1 MASKELSIKVKVNLP
16 TAGEIENQIQRSLRG
31 LKDIKVDANVKL
43 KVGKLG
49 NLKRQ
54 LRNALGKENFRV
66 NANVKVHG
74 MSELNR
80 VSSKLKEIRRLAN
93 EPIKLN
99 VDMGGHNFDKSI
111 EEARRKAN
119 KELENTNS
127 RSHYARAAVD
137 VQKEMRAQQR
147 AIEKAQ
153 QDYLKL
159 QNQAAKAS
167 DERIRQN
174 IQHYASQVAKQQ
186 EQAEMRYRMAANK
199 AGLSDSEISK
209 NVLGFREQPKARM
222 TLKNTEIEQQ
232 LKRDAEAFR
241 KYKSALND
249 VTKAQVTLAKG
260 GLGDNVFAEV
270 QRQAGAAEKK
280 VRSLESAI
288 RKTKYAS
295 QASDLREA
303 SDARIRMA
311 RAQAADRENVK
322 IRRGRKSSAG
332 MMNTL
337 NTWDVLQNGV
347 YGAAA
352 VVNGLNEVDKAIT
365 KVTKVVPDSQ
375 AAVNRWKK
383 NIYKDA
389 SEVGKTAPEFAAA
402 VEQWATAGYNLKQS
416 NRLAKASVMGSF
428 VGEVPVE
435 DMVRYMSVPMK
446 AFQKEGIKSKDIINA
461 MNQVSNKHAIE
472 MNDLGAA
479 YQKASSTVGATGTK
493 FSQLTG
499 IITAAQ
505 EGTRAGGEAI
515 GTAYKTIGSR
525 LAKMGAG
532 LTKQDQ
538 TRAAFFKKLGVDLTD
553 SNGKLKSTWQIMDQ
567 LGKQWDKLDSKD
579 KNTAAQY
586 AAGANHANIFQATM
600 DNWKTA
606 RKAMK
611 EAQAQVDLK
620 DKDHGSAYQ
629 EFEKQKQSIE
639 FQLASLKNTW
649 MSFLNNISG
658 GREGISQILQ
668 SLNGIGSIAD
678 KLASN
683 KLFSQAIRWGAIT
696 AGIVMARNAITGMVK
711 SFASIGNAGKGI
723 DGLKS
728 KLTGFGSSVTELR
741 AKIRELR
748 AELDGLNAKGF
759 KSKTKLDRNA
769 EGRTEGEYT
778 GKDVGLI
785 KYSIPENNVLQ
796 TRRGARRQ
804 YVLSKK
810 YPTHFA
816 PKELAKENEDLAKS
830 YSNVTPAISRAEQKM
845 KDVAQSISKGSQ
857 ATTKLGKTTG
867 IASRLERVTG
877 AASKL
882 GKVMGVARGAIG
894 VATKGLGIL
903 GLTIDGVTIA
913 SGVLEMMGVHPWE
926 LIRKA
931 IKPAQA
937 NAEAFSK
944 SMQKIHSDIGN
955 VNSGLKDNVLF
966 NGTAEKSKKSLS
978 GLDKVLKGVTD
989 GSNQLSKGDWKNFKD
1004 SFNAISK
1011 ANGLGIRAYSNN
1023 VEVLK
1028 GQMTDL
1034 KNAIHDVN
1042 LEQLKSGSR
1051 ELDKL
1056 DKTGKK
1062 INSQKTLNDL
1072 LKTNNDYL
1080 KKAKKLEQERDNA
1093 NIGVT
1098 SKAQGEKNEKNYQ
1111 RKLAALRGSAIR
1123 KEKDSAAYQEW
1134 AQQYQDYGDSV
1145 RKQYGE
1151 LASILDSGIFKKTD
1165 FNMMSSNELRKMGTA
1180 QTMNLQNAARANKIW
1195 NDVNKQLKQN
1205 NKLGSQ
1211 QGKLTKEQQQ
1221 YLSKNVKGLEG
1232 ISRNMSKWTDA
1243 QRTAFDEYGKTAAK
1257 NLKNQ
1262 QSRMMDILT
1271 AQGMSKSAAQKQVN
1285 KLDGTGL
1292 GYINALGNNYNAQA
1306 LLNVDPDYAA
1316 LYGTKW
1322 YPQLQHQQRQIQ
1334 NYQGRK
1340 GNRNNET
1347 IDAFL
1352 DPQTGVM
1359 NTGMIARSQA
1369 VMTYDSKTKRK
1380 FQKMNFIDG
1389 NGNIKFAQVADAFSG
1404 VKGRD
1409 NPQEL
1414 ISELA
1419 DGSINKF
1426 SKLHISANQSHGKL
1440 TNGVKKDI
1448 RSLVD
1453 KKGKTAAENY
1463 IKDLVKN
1470 GALDSDAEKYT
1481 RTLNRKNGNETKDTP
1496 KNMRSQSKSSG
1507 SKNNSSKKHWY
1518 DKDDDDPMA
1527 KPLWKRNDTKPS
1539 SSRHRGTSK
1548 PDTKN
1553 QPRTSKNQQKALEKA
1568 AQGKQ
1573 QTKSPNLIPNLLKKL
1588 GFITDA
1594 KADRKPKTAKDVEK
1608 NLKGRKVSDKELKNA
1623 QALLKNKKEQKKLE
1637 DDLRKNGQL
1646 KTSKP
1651 SSSNSNKKNSSKNKK
1666 QAEKEGREEEKARQ
1680 KGRDSAK
1687 KTSSKKSNSSKKQ
1700 NQEQKDLAKQLNK
1713 GKGVKV
1719 KLQPDAKS
1727 LTKGLKNLGGKKG
1740 TKIKL
1745 QPDTKSLTK
1754 GLKNLGGKKGT
1765 KIKLQADTKGLTKDL
1780 KNLGGKKGTKVKLQ
1794 ADTKGLTKS
1803 LKNLGGKNG
1812 TKVKLQADTKA
1823 LTKSLS
1829 NLGKGKG
1836 VKVKLQADTK
1846 GLDKSLK
1853 SLKGLRKSQ
1862 NIKINVSG
1870 NASSKIS
1877 KIKSSLN
1884 GLSGKSKN
1892 ISINVRGNAVS
1903 QVNKIKSALNGIK
1916 GSKNISINAS
1926 GNAAS
1931 FASRVKSSLAG
1942 IHNKHVTISA
1952 SGNAASMAQRA
1963 SSAINSIP
1971 ASHQTNITAHDGASP
1986 KANAAKSAIEN
1997 IPKKHNTHI
2006 SVTGDGQAIA
2016 KAHSVA
2022 AAINRIP
2029 SSKTVTI
2036 NVNKNE
2042 THTITTEH
2050 KSKSMAIT
2058 PENSQPVS
2066 PMTSMSVVAGNP
2078 AMNMAVNS
2086 GAANMGVDTNSA
2098 TNGDKVSG
2106 IATTDRSDSTQKVSE
2121 DYWRYMG
2128 NELYTGLPLD
2138 EKVQNLENAVTKAD
2152 EDMDK
2157 LINLSKQRIDLDNK
2171 QIAYQRTMQGAYQ
2184 QQITDVLNEL
2194 HKYGFQ
2200 TNGNQ
2205 ITNLNHAKDITGDNA
2220 SKVDELLG
2228 KYQTAY
2234 QNFSEATKK
2243 IDELQTDIWQQGKN
2257 QQDYNNTKDQ
2267 KMVEKLQRE
2276 LELVTTAIDNQK
2288 NILEREGSSLED
2300 SDYRMKLK
2308 NNSDQIYAKSEA
2320 VQQLLAEFNQL
2331 SIANFVGTKD
2341 ADNAKNLADS
2351 LSQIRDAIMENLDS
2365 IDELKKSIRDIQL
2378 NSIIESLSKYTDNLS
2393 NSIDRLKNNVTNLQD
2408 GLLSGTSYNDLMSSN
2423 FDVVNLN
2430 QKSAY
2435 EKSVADKISLERQ
2448 LDSALDQFARK
2459 NVDRTAQVANDQ
2471 LQIEAQ
2477 KYNDMLSMAINYARG
2492 ARNEVGAIDVKYNV
2506 SVESDKIEVPN
2517 LTHNQEYV
2525 QSSIAYQKE
2534 MNELKA
2540 EYNRLMGEANTAEQK
2555 ETINSEMIYKQ
2566 LELQEKVYKSMIEA
2580 DQKAINDLREQAK
2593 NPDMTTE
2600 QLKTITDQI
2609 TEYEKN
2615 VIDAQ
2620 NSIKDAVKN
2629 RFEYEKSLIDKQI
2642 DEYKRASDTISTLVS
2657 IADTLHL
2664 EGSTQAAIINQQYA
2678 STYREYNN
2686 YLDLLQR
2693 LRNELSGYEK
2703 NSYEYNQL
2711 KAMIDEY
2718 QTSLDSTMSSLMDIS
2733 KNEFGQTLDSIQKEF
2748 EKSVNK
2754 GMTADQAKFDQD
2766 VWYNPMQK
2774 ELRLE
2779 EMRLKIVEL
2788 EDKTVEKR
2796 IAALDAQERMSKAE
2810 ADYVDKQLDL
2820 ALAQQKL
2827 DNTINKKDVRYLEKD
2842 KDGKFNWT
2850 YIADQANVEEAQRA
2864 VNSAKQALEES
2875 KISNRND
2882 YIQKVSETINSIK
2895 DGSINQEEARKRL
2908 EQLNDSYK
2916 FILKDIPT
2924 FDIAKVED
2932 IIKAYNDYE
2941 KKNSDIINDYKRSV
2955 KPEVTQSYETIV
2967 KGFGDQFKAVSKD
2980 LGEIFGKQLR
2990 EALNLPNGIRNAY
3003 GDGNDKSVHI
3013 DTINLELPNV
3023 KDANDFTEALKT
3035 LPQVAKQYAT
3045 KKM

>member
-99 VDMGGHNFDKSI
+99 VDMGGHDFDKSI

-119 KELENTNS
+119 KELENVS
-127 RSHYARAAVD
+127 PHSSSAMLAA
-137 VQKEMRAQQR
+137 QKEMRAQQR

-153 QDYLKL
+153 QEYLKL

-186 EQAEMRYRMAANK
+186 EQAEMQYRLAANK
-199 AGLSDSEISK
+199 AGLSKSEISE

-241 KYKSALND
+241 KYKSALNEM
-249 VTKAQVTLAKG
+249 TKAQTTLAKG
-260 GLGDNVFAEV
+260 KDVLGDNVFAEV
-270 QRQAGAAEKK
+270 ERQAGAATKK

-288 RKTKYAS
+288 EKTRYAS
-295 QASDLREA
+295 QAADLRES
-303 SDARIRMA
+303 SDARIRL
-311 RAQAADRENVK
+311 AQAKQQDAIYTK
-322 IRRGRKSSAG
+322 ARRSRSGGAVSP
-332 MMNTL
+332 MMNV
-337 NTWDVLQNGV
+337 WDILQTGGMAVAGV
-347 YGAAA
+347 ISG
-352 VVNGLNEVDKAIT
+352 VNEVDKAIT

-375 AAVNRWKK
+375 RAVNQWKK
-383 NIYKDA
+383 NIYRDA
-389 SEVGKTAPEFAAA
+389 AEVGKTAPEFASA

-416 NRLAKASVMGSF
+416 NRLAKTSVMGSF
-428 VGEVPVE
+428 VGEVPVN

-446 AFQKEGIKSKDIINA
+446 AFQKEGLKSVDIVNA

-472 MNDLGAA
+472 MDDLGQA
-479 YQKASSTVGATGTK
+479 YQKASATMGATGTT
-493 FSQLTG
+493 FAQMTG

-505 EGTRAGGEAI
+505 EGTRAGGDQI
-515 GTAYKTIGSR
+515 GTAFKTISANLAQVGS
-525 LAKMGAG
+525 GI
-532 LTKQDQ
+532 TKQAQNKRD
-538 TRAAFFKKLGVDLTD
+538 FFDSLGVQLKD
-553 SNGKLKSTWQIMDQ
+553 SNGNLKSTYQIMDQ
-567 LGKQWDKLDSKD
+567 LSKKWKTMSKQD
-579 KNTAAQY
+579 KNTASLY
-586 AAGANHANIFQATM
+586 AAGKNHANVFSATM
-600 DNWKTA
+600 DNWGTA
-606 RKAMK
+606 K
-611 EAQAQVDLK
+611 EAMREAEDQKGLGTS
-620 DKDHGSAYQ
+620 GSAYQ
-629 EFEKQKQSIE
+629 EMEKQKQSIE
-639 FQLASLKNTW
+639 FQLKGLQDTW
-649 MSFLNNISG
+649 MSFLQNLSG
-658 GREGISQILQ
+658 GREGIGQMLSLATGFGKALDGLAANKLFSSTARWGILSAGLIMARKGFAAVAGSFGEMISQGKKGDSLIERLTGIKKKTDAVKDSGKELKSAWNDLLGKSKSSKKLPGEALDEMSPKSSKKGSDVNGIIIPANISDNTLKIKENTTAKRKNAEVDTELSKGARKVGDLYTTQGAAIEMATDKAKTHGKVITKVSKGWGVLKAGAGVLSASLGYVGLALDAVTIAGATMEAMGIHPIKTLQKVMDPLGESAKKTDDYFNKIGKSVSKASDAINNNRLVTGRTSSDLKQLKDVSDSLGSLEQKDGKYVGDNFENLKNNLNSIAKHNGLDFKIRDADSVDVVNKKIQTLQGLVESVKQEDIASLIDNTTKSASAFNKVMSKSGIERAVKSTKDYRDYMNDIDKKSRSMFNRRPGESAKEYRQRKKNDYLDDIWRPGERNERFWNSSQGQRNLKIARQAQKNRAKAIDAMADNLYDGTITTSNVRSMSSEGQGYAALGVIKNLQ
-668 SLNGIGSIAD
+668 SLNGSKDTKQINDTKQQLSDILKALGASQSSIKSIQNAATSSKYASGDLLKGLFSTPLDSQTIAAWAGIGPKYQSQHPNNWKQTAVADQQKVDTYRNKHQDANVSGLVDPETNIVSWD
-678 KLASN
+678 KLAGFNN
-683 KLFSQAIRWGAIT
+683 KTTYGKGKGRLNAVGIKGPMEANQILAATNGLDYAPLDVLNNIRQGKASPTQIAAVTNNQHRGKSSGKDIVRAIAQSSTSKKNLTPSAIAGLQQLADEGLLSQKQVDDAVHYQSKNYDR
-696 AGIVMARNAITGMVK
+696 K
-711 SFASIGNAGKGI
+711 GNA
-723 DGLKS
+723 
-728 KLTGFGSSVTELR
+728 
-741 AKIRELR
+741 
-748 AELDGLNAKGF
+748 
-759 KSKTKLDRNA
+759 KTKAAARDALGPGKTNADAFTDKTKGLSRKDR
-769 EGRTEGEYT
+769 
-778 GKDVGLI
+778 
-785 KYSIPENNVLQ
+785 Q
-796 TRRGARRQ
+796 Q
-804 YVLSKK
+804 
-810 YPTHFA
+810 
-816 PKELAKENEDLAKS
+816 LAKEYAKNGKLSKQAYNDLRE
-830 YSNVTPAISRAEQKM
+830 NGDI
-845 KDVAQSISKGSQ
+845 
-857 ATTKLGKTTG
+857 
-867 IASRLERVTG
+867 
-877 AASKL
+877 
-882 GKVMGVARGAIG
+882 
-894 VATKGLGIL
+894 KGLPKY
-903 GLTIDGVTIA
+903 DRVR
-913 SGVLEMMGVHPWE
+913 P
-926 LIRKA
+926 
-931 IKPAQA
+931 KPKPKQA
-937 NAEAFSK
+937 
-944 SMQKIHSDIGN
+944 
-955 VNSGLKDNVLF
+955 
-966 NGTAEKSKKSLS
+966 
-978 GLDKVLKGVTD
+978 
-989 GSNQLSKGDWKNFKD
+989 
-1004 SFNAISK
+1004 
-1011 ANGLGIRAYSNN
+1011 
-1023 VEVLK
+1023 
-1028 GQMTDL
+1028 
-1034 KNAIHDVN
+1034 
-1042 LEQLKSGSR
+1042 
-1051 ELDKL
+1051 
-1056 DKTGKK
+1056 
-1062 INSQKTLNDL
+1062 
-1072 LKTNNDYL
+1072 
-1080 KKAKKLEQERDNA
+1080 
-1093 NIGVT
+1093 
-1098 SKAQGEKNEKNYQ
+1098 
-1111 RKLAALRGSAIR
+1111 
-1123 KEKDSAAYQEW
+1123 
-1134 AQQYQDYGDSV
+1134 
-1145 RKQYGE
+1145 
-1151 LASILDSGIFKKTD
+1151 
-1165 FNMMSSNELRKMGTA
+1165 
-1180 QTMNLQNAARANKIW
+1180 
-1195 NDVNKQLKQN
+1195 
-1205 NKLGSQ
+1205 
-1211 QGKLTKEQQQ
+1211 
-1221 YLSKNVKGLEG
+1221 
-1232 ISRNMSKWTDA
+1232 
-1243 QRTAFDEYGKTAAK
+1243 
-1257 NLKNQ
+1257 
-1262 QSRMMDILT
+1262 
-1271 AQGMSKSAAQKQVN
+1271 
-1285 KLDGTGL
+1285 
-1292 GYINALGNNYNAQA
+1292 
-1306 LLNVDPDYAA
+1306 P
-1316 LYGTKW
+1316 
-1322 YPQLQHQQRQIQ
+1322 
-1334 NYQGRK
+1334 
-1340 GNRNNET
+1340 
-1347 IDAFL
+1347 
-1352 DPQTGVM
+1352 
-1359 NTGMIARSQA
+1359 
-1369 VMTYDSKTKRK
+1369 
-1380 FQKMNFIDG
+1380 
-1389 NGNIKFAQVADAFSG
+1389 
-1404 VKGRD
+1404 
-1409 NPQEL
+1409 
-1414 ISELA
+1414 
-1419 DGSINKF
+1419 
-1426 SKLHISANQSHGKL
+1426 
-1440 TNGVKKDI
+1440 
-1448 RSLVD
+1448 
-1453 KKGKTAAENY
+1453 KTAAEMEKNIGKGKVTSAQLKKMQSY
-1463 IKDLVKN
+1463 LKNDKERQKLAMDLK
-1470 GALDSDAEKYT
+1470 
-1481 RTLNRKNGNETKDTP
+1481 
-1496 KNMRSQSKSSG
+1496 
-1507 SKNNSSKKHWY
+1507 
-1518 DKDDDDPMA
+1518 
-1527 KPLWKRNDTKPS
+1527 
-1539 SSRHRGTSK
+1539 
-1548 PDTKN
+1548 
-1553 QPRTSKNQQKALEKA
+1553 SKNQVKDGPL
-1568 AQGKQ
+1568 
-1573 QTKSPNLIPNLLKKL
+1573 TK
-1588 GFITDA
+1588 
-1594 KADRKPKTAKDVEK
+1594 
-1608 NLKGRKVSDKELKNA
+1608 LKNWLFPHA
-1623 QALLKNKKEQKKLE
+1623 EAATRRGTNPNDLGEQK
-1637 DDLRKNGQL
+1637 Q
-1646 KTSKP
+1646 
-1651 SSSNSNKKNSSKNKK
+1651 
-1666 QAEKEGREEEKARQ
+1666 
-1680 KGRDSAK
+1680 
-1687 KTSSKKSNSSKKQ
+1687 SKKQ
-1700 NQEQKDLAKQLNK
+1700 NPLQNLNKSLRNSSVGKALDKAFGGFKKGGIFGGLGNLNKMKNQGLQSLFKGAAGGLDKLLFGKNGFKGTNLGKMFSGKNNPLKGIQKDFGKMFSGKNNPINSLKKSMGNLFSGKNNPFKGIKSSFDKLFGSK
-1713 GKGVKV
+1713 GKN
-1719 KLQPDAKS
+1719 KLSPKID
-1727 LTKGLKNLGGKKG
+1727 TKGINKQLKNLGGKKG
-1740 TKIKL
+1740 TKVKL
-1745 QPDTKSLTK
+1745 QADTKGLTK
-1754 GLKNLGGKKGT
+1754 DLKNLGGKKGT
-1765 KIKLQADTKGLTKDL
+1765 KVKLQADTKGLTKDL

-1812 TKVKLQADTKA
+1812 AKVKLQADTKS

-1853 SLKGLRKSQ
+1853 SLKGLKKSQ

-1916 GSKNISINAS
+1916 GSKNIAINAS

-1931 FASRVKSSLAG
+1931 FASKVKSSLAG
-1942 IHNKHVTISA
+1942 IHNKNVTISA

-1971 ASHQTNITAHDGASP
+1971 TSHQTNIAAHDGATP

-2006 SVTGDGQAIA
+2006 NVTGDGQAIA

-2022 AAINRIP
+2022 AAINSIP

-2086 GAANMGVDTNSA
+2086 GAANMGVDTYSA

-2288 NILEREGSSLED
+2288 NILEREGNSLED

-2331 SIANFVGTKD
+2331 SVANFVGTKD

-2506 SVESDKIEVPN
+2506 SVESDKIEIPN

-2555 ETINSEMIYKQ
+2555 EAINAEMIYKQ

-2593 NPDMTTE
+2593 NPDMTTD

-2629 RFEYEKSLIDKQI
+2629 RFEYEKTLIDKQI
-2642 DEYKRASDTISTLVS
+2642 DEYKHASDTISTLVS

-2766 VWYNPMQK
+2766 VWHNPMQK

-2955 KPEVTQSYETIV
+2955 KPEVTQGYETIV

-3003 GDGNDKSVHI
+3003 GDGNDKSLV
-3013 DTINLELPNV
+3013 INGDLKLELPNV
-3023 KDANDFTEALKT
+3023 KDANDFAEALKT

>member
-16 TAGEIENQIQRSLRG
+16 TAGEIENKIQRSLRG

-99 VDMGGHNFDKSI
+99 VDMGGHDFDKSI

-119 KELENTNS
+119 KELENTNP
-127 RSHYARAAVD
+127 RSHYSRAAVD

-153 QDYLKL
+153 QEYLKL

-241 KYKSALND
+241 RYKSALND
-249 VTKAQVTLAKG
+249 VTKAQMTLAKG

-303 SDARIRMA
+303 SDARIRMT
-311 RAQAADRENVK
+311 RAQAADRADAK
-322 IRRGRKSSAG
+322 ARRGRKSFTG
-332 MMNTL
+332 MVNTL

-446 AFQKEGIKSKDIINA
+446 AFRKEGIKSKDIINA

-505 EGTRAGGEAI
+505 EGTRAGGDMI

-723 DGLKS
+723 ESLKS
-728 KLTGFGSSVTELR
+728 RFTNVGSSVSELR

-759 KSKTKLDRNA
+759 KSKTKLDRDA
-769 EGRTEGEYT
+769 KGRTKGEYT

-785 KYSIPENNVLQ
+785 KYSIPENNALQ

-804 YVLSKK
+804 YGLSKK

-830 YSNVTPAISRAEQKM
+830 YSNVTPAISRAEQKL
-845 KDVAQSISKGSQ
+845 KDTNGTLSKGTK
-857 ATTKLGKTTG
+857 AT
-867 IASRLERVTG
+867 A
-877 AASKL
+877 KL
-882 GKVMGVARGAIG
+882 GKVMGVAGSVLGVIG
-894 VATKGLGIL
+894 SGLGVVGLGIDA
-903 GLTIDGVTIA
+903 ITIA
-913 SGVLEMMGVHPWE
+913 SGALEMMGVHPWK
-926 LIRKA
+926 LIQNA

-937 NAEAFSK
+937 NAEAFDK
-944 SMQKIHSDIGN
+944 SMQKIHGTISETNGN
-955 VNSGLKDNVLF
+955 LQKNILF
-966 NGTAEKSKKSLS
+966 NGTAEKSTKGLTGLKKA
-978 GLDKVLKGVTD
+978 LDGVTD
-989 GSNQLSKGDWKNFKD
+989 GSNQLSKQDWSKFRKE
-1004 SFNAISK
+1004 FNSIAK
-1011 ANGLGIRAYSNN
+1011 ANGLKLRADTNN
-1023 VEVLK
+1023 IELLRS
-1028 GQMTDL
+1028 QWNDL
-1034 KNAIHDVN
+1034 KSAIHDVN
-1042 LEQLKSGSR
+1042 MEQLKAGTKDIDKENKAGK
-1051 ELDKL
+1051 ELDWEKQR
-1056 DKTGKK
+1056 GK
-1062 INSQKTLNDL
+1062 I
-1072 LKTNNDYL
+1072 LKSNNEYL
-1080 KKAKKLEQERDNA
+1080 KEQRRLEKQRKDDKYNSLP
-1093 NIGVT
+1093 
-1098 SKAQGEKNEKNYQ
+1098 SKAADID
-1111 RKLAALRGSAIR
+1111 RKYDKKESEARIKALNKARNS
-1123 KEKDSAAYQEW
+1123 EQYQEW
-1134 AQQYQDYGDSV
+1134 AQNYEDYGDAIRGQYKKLSSAINAGVFDKSDYRRMTRGQLNKVQSAQSV
-1145 RKQYGE
+1145 
-1151 LASILDSGIFKKTD
+1151 
-1165 FNMMSSNELRKMGTA
+1165 
-1180 QTMNLQNAARANKIW
+1180 NLQAAARANKIW
-1195 NDVNKQLKQN
+1195 NDVNKIMNKNNSLGKNQLT
-1205 NKLGSQ
+1205 
-1211 QGKLTKEQQQ
+1211 LTKDQQK
-1221 YLSKNVKGLEG
+1221 YLAKNVKGLEG
-1232 ISRNMSKWTDA
+1232 ISSKTREWNA
-1243 QRTAFDEYGKTAAK
+1243 NQVQAFNNVKKSFKENLKKQQGTMQDILEANGYSSTAAK
-1257 NLKNQ
+1257 KRVKAYDGSGASFVNIMGNQ
-1262 QSRMMDILT
+1262 
-1271 AQGMSKSAAQKQVN
+1271 
-1285 KLDGTGL
+1285 
-1292 GYINALGNNYNAQA
+1292 INGRE
-1306 LLNVDPDYAA
+1306 LLNVDPDFYAT
-1316 LYGTKW
+1316 YGKSW
-1322 YPQLQHQQRQIQ
+1322 
-1334 NYQGRK
+1334 N
-1340 GNRNNET
+1340 
-1347 IDAFL
+1347 
-1352 DPQTGVM
+1352 
-1359 NTGMIARSQA
+1359 A
-1369 VMTYDSKTKRK
+1369 VMERNTKYLQEHPTAAAQALINDQGVLDTTQQARIEGSMMMNSKQ
-1380 FQKMNFIDG
+1380 FQGYNWMNSKGELNLPNFISDL
-1389 NGNIKFAQVADAFSG
+1389 KG
-1404 VKGRD
+1404 VKGSSD
-1409 NPQEL
+1409 PYSLVNAL
-1414 ISELA
+1414 G
-1419 DGSINKF
+1419 DGSIKSDAQFGRGLSYAQLMLRLNKGNA
-1426 SKLHISANQSHGKL
+1426 KNKDVKDAIQNLRKNHGEKA
-1440 TNGVKKDI
+1440 TDDI
-1448 RSLVD
+1448 LD
-1453 KKGKTAAENY
+1453 QLYNDGFFGKTGSKKAKQQRDNAQKYNDKELDSRGREKNRPRRQSSQKENKEDDKPWY
-1463 IKDLVKN
+1463 QQKAPGKNSLTKASKFFKNLGNMKTGAGQKQLQDFMKNVKN
-1470 GALDSDAEKYT
+1470 GAKDFDWKSFLTGGMKLGVAGTDGSIKGAKLPNIFKKFNPSKMFDGLKGKMPDFSKMFKGVKMPDLGKAFKNIKMPDISKSFKG
-1481 RTLNRKNGNETKDTP
+1481 LNIKNPFKDWKLPKGLENPLKGFNLP
-1496 KNMRSQSKSSG
+1496 KNMSNPFKNWKIPKGLNNPFKNFKLPKGMTNPFKNWKMPKGLGDLFKG
-1507 SKNNSSKKHWY
+1507 SKNDPFKGMKTSL
-1518 DKDDDDPMA
+1518 DKLFGKGGKNKVKVDA
-1527 KPLWKRNDTKPS
+1527 DTKS
-1539 SSRHRGTSK
+1539 AEKKVKDLGKGKSK
-1548 PDTKN
+1548 AKVKVDADT
-1553 QPRTSKNQQKALEKA
+1553 
-1568 AQGKQ
+1568 
-1573 QTKSPNLIPNLLKKL
+1573 
-1588 GFITDA
+1588 
-1594 KADRKPKTAKDVEK
+1594 KDVEK
-1608 NLKGRKVSDKELKNA
+1608 KLKTLSKSKNNKAKIKVSADTKDID
-1623 QALLKNKKEQKKLE
+1623 KKLKSFS
-1637 DDLRKNGQL
+1637 RNKN
-1646 KTSKP
+1646 
-1651 SSSNSNKKNSSKNKK
+1651 NK
-1666 QAEKEGREEEKARQ
+1666 
-1680 KGRDSAK
+1680 
-1687 KTSSKKSNSSKKQ
+1687 
-1700 NQEQKDLAKQLNK
+1700 
-1713 GKGVKV
+1713 VKV
-1719 KLQPDAKS
+1719 RADA
-1727 LTKGLKNLGGKKG
+1727 
-1740 TKIKL
+1740 
-1745 QPDTKSLTK
+1745 DTKSAES
-1754 GLKNLGGKKGT
+1754 
-1765 KIKLQADTKGLTKDL
+1765 KIKHLGKNSKAKVKVDADTKGAESKLKSIGKNTKA
-1780 KNLGGKKGTKVKLQ
+1780 KVKVD
-1794 ADTKGLTKS
+1794 ADTGNLKS
-1803 LKNLGGKNG
+1803 KITGAVHGVNA
-1812 TKVKLQADTKA
+1812 KVKVSADT
-1823 LTKSLS
+1823 S
-1829 NLGKGKG
+1829 
-1836 VKVKLQADTK
+1836 
-1846 GLDKSLK
+1846 GL
-1853 SLKGLRKSQ
+1853 
-1862 NIKINVSG
+1862 V
-1870 NASSKIS
+1870 S
-1877 KIKSSLN
+1877 KIK
-1884 GLSGKSKN
+1884 G
-1892 ISINVRGNAVS
+1892 AVS
-1903 QVNKIKSALNGIK
+1903 GIHAKI
-1916 GSKNISINAS
+1916 NITAS
-1926 GNAAS
+1926 GNAQQVINQ
-1931 FASRVKSSLAG
+1931 VKSSLSALHDKAITITANDNATG
-1942 IHNKHVTISA
+1942 PINRVKSARNSLKDKTIHIKADNSQA
-1952 SGNAASMAQRA
+1952 L
-1963 SSAINSIP
+1963 SAINAVRGQL
-1971 ASHQTNITAHDGASP
+1971 ASLTD
-1986 KANAAKSAIEN
+1986 
-1997 IPKKHNTHI
+1997 
-2006 SVTGDGQAIA
+2006 
-2016 KAHSVA
+2016 
-2022 AAINRIP
+2022 
-2029 SSKTVTI
+2029 KTVNI
-2036 NVNKNE
+2036 NVHKNE

-2086 GAANMGVDTNSA
+2086 GAANIGVDTNSA

-2288 NILEREGSSLED
+2288 NILEREGNSLED

-2331 SIANFVGTKD
+2331 SVANFVGTKD

-2555 ETINSEMIYKQ
+2555 EAINSEMIYKQ

-2882 YIQKVSETINSIK
+2882 YIQKVNETINSIK

-2955 KPEVTQSYETIV
+2955 KPEVTQGYETIV

-3023 KDANDFTEALKT
+3023 KDANDFAEALKT

>member
-119 KELENTNS
+119 KELENTNP
-127 RSHYARAAVD
+127 RSHYSRAAVD

-153 QDYLKL
+153 QEYLRL

-232 LKRDAEAFR
+232 LKRDAEAFKR
-241 KYKSALND
+241 YKSALND
-249 VTKAQVTLAKG
+249 VTKAQMTLAKG

-288 RKTKYAS
+288 RKTRYAS

-303 SDARIRMA
+303 SDARIRMT
-311 RAQAADRENVK
+311 RAQAADRADAK
-322 IRRGRKSSAG
+322 ARRGRKSSTG
-332 MMNTL
+332 MVNTL

-435 DMVRYMSVPMK
+435 DMVKYMSVPMK
-446 AFQKEGIKSKDIINA
+446 AFQKEGIKSKDIINS

-472 MNDLGAA
+472 MDDLGMA
-479 YQKASSTVGATGTK
+479 YQRAASTVAGTGTT
-493 FSQLTG
+493 FAQLTG

-505 EGTRAGGEAI
+505 EGTREGGDKI
-515 GTAYKTIGSR
+515 GNAYKTIAANINQIGS
-525 LAKMGAG
+525 GI
-532 LTKQDQ
+532 TKQAQ
-538 TRAAFFKKLGVDLTD
+538 NKNKFFEGLGVQLKD
-553 SNGKLKSTWQIMDQ
+553 SKGNLKSTYQVMDQ
-567 LGKQWDKLDSKD
+567 LSKKWKHMSAQD
-579 KNTAAQY
+579 KNTAALY
-586 AAGANHANIFQATM
+586 AAGKNHQNIFRATL
-600 DNWKTA
+600 DNWDIAKQA
-606 RKAMK
+606 SK
-611 EAQAQVDLK
+611 EAQQQVDLK

-668 SLNGIGSIAD
+668 SLNGIGSVAN

-683 KLFSQAIRWGAIT
+683 KLFSQAVRWGAIT

-711 SFASIGNAGKGI
+711 SIASIGNAGKGI
-723 DGLKS
+723 EGLKS
-728 KLTGFGSSVTELR
+728 KFTNVGSSVSELR
-741 AKIRELR
+741 AKIHELR
-748 AELDGLNAKGF
+748 AELDGLNTKGF
-759 KSKTKLDRNA
+759 KSKTKLDKDA
-769 EGRTEGEYT
+769 KERTKGQYT
-778 GKDVGLI
+778 TKNGDRI
-785 KYSIPENNVLQ
+785 SYSVPGYNVLQ
-796 TRRGARRQ
+796 TRQGARKQ
-804 YVLSKK
+804 YGLSKK
-810 YPTHFA
+810 YPTSFS
-816 PKELAKENEDLAKS
+816 PKKLAKENESLAQS
-830 YSNVTPAISRAEQKM
+830 YSNLTPAISRTEQKL
-845 KDVAQSISKGSQ
+845 KDTNGTISKGSK
-857 ATTKLGKTTG
+857 ATTKF
-867 IASRLERVTG
+867 
-877 AASKL
+877 SKAM
-882 GKVMGVARGAIG
+882 GVAGSVMGVIG
-894 VATKGLGIL
+894 SGLGVVGLGIDA
-903 GLTIDGVTIA
+903 ITIA
-913 SGVLEMMGVHPWE
+913 SGALEMMGVHPWE

-966 NGTAEKSKKSLS
+966 NGTAEKSKKSIS

-1042 LEQLKSGSR
+1042 LEQLKSGSK

-1080 KKAKKLEQERDNA
+1080 KKSKELEQERDNA
-1093 NIGVT
+1093 NNGVT
-1098 SKAQGEKNEKNYQ
+1098 NSAQAKKNNDKYE

-1123 KEKDSAAYQEW
+1123 KEMDSAAYQEW

-1195 NDVNKQLKQN
+1195 NDVNKQLTQN

-1440 TNGVKKDI
+1440 SKDVKSDI
-1448 RSLVD
+1448 RNLVN
-1453 KKGKTAAENY
+1453 KKGARAAEEY
-1463 IKDLVKN
+1463 IKKLQN
-1470 GALDSDAEKYT
+1470 SGALGKDAMNYYDSLD
-1481 RTLNRKNGNETKDTP
+1481 RKGNETKRTS
-1496 KNMRSQSKSSG
+1496 KSQRSQRKPSG
-1507 SKNNSSKKHWY
+1507 SSKKNWY

-1588 GFITDA
+1588 GLITDA

-1794 ADTKGLTKS
+1794 ADTKSLGKD
-1803 LKNLGGKNG
+1803 LKNIGGK
-1812 TKVKLQADTKA
+1812 
-1823 LTKSLS
+1823 
-1829 NLGKGKG
+1829 KG
-1836 VKVKLQADTK
+1836 VKVKIQADTK

-1853 SLKGLRKSQ
+1853 SLKGLKKSQ

-1870 NASSKIS
+1870 NASSKIG

-1884 GLSGKSKN
+1884 GISGKSKN
-1892 ISINVRGNAVS
+1892 IKINVSGNADS
-1903 QVNKIKSALNGIK
+1903 KIKQIKSSLNGLK
-1916 GSKNISINAS
+1916 GSKHISINAS

-1931 FASRVKSSLAG
+1931 FASKVKSSLAG

-1971 ASHQTNITAHDGASP
+1971 ASHQTNLTAHDGVSS
-1986 KANAAKSAIEN
+1986 KANAARSAIES
-1997 IPKKHNTHI
+1997 IPKKHNTNI
-2006 SVTGDGQAIA
+2006 TVSGAESAIA
-2016 KAHSVA
+2016 KAHSVM
-2022 AAINRIP
+2022 AAINSIP

-2078 AMNMAVNS
+2078 AINMAVNS

-2138 EKVQNLENAVTKAD
+2138 EKVQNLENAVTQAD

-2288 NILEREGSSLED
+2288 NILEREGNSLED

-2331 SIANFVGTKD
+2331 SVANFVGTKD

-2435 EKSVADKISLERQ
+2435 EKSIADKISLERQ
-2448 LDSALDQFARK
+2448 LDNALDQFARK

-2492 ARNEVGAIDVKYNV
+2492 TRNEVGAIDVKYNV

-2540 EYNRLMGEANTAEQK
+2540 EYNRLMGKANTAEQK
-2555 ETINSEMIYKQ
+2555 EAINSEMIYKQ

-2882 YIQKVSETINSIK
+2882 YIQKVNETINSIK

-2955 KPEVTQSYETIV
+2955 KPEVTQGYETIV

-3003 GDGNDKSVHI
+3003 GDGNDKSLV
-3013 DTINLELPNV
+3013 INGDLKLELPNV
-3023 KDANDFTEALKT
+3023 KDANDFAEALKT

>member
-1 MASKELSIKVKVNLP
+1 MKDIDVDAKVNIDGASK
-16 TAGEIENQIQRSLRG
+16 
-31 LKDIKVDANVKL
+31 
-43 KVGKLG
+43 
-49 NLKRQ
+49 LKRVAKQ
-54 LRNALGKENFRV
+54 LRELQALDKNGIKAHIDVRGQ
-66 NANVKVHG
+66 AQ
-74 MSELNR
+74 LAR
-80 VSSKLKEIRRLAN
+80 LSSKLKEIRRLAN

-99 VDMGGHNFDKSI
+99 VDMGGHDFDKSI

-119 KELENTNS
+119 KELENTKP
-127 RSHYARAAVD
+127 RSHYSRAAVD

-295 QASDLREA
+295 QASDLRES
-303 SDARIRMA
+303 SDARIRL
-311 RAQAADRENVK
+311 AQAKRQDAIYTK
-322 IRRGRKSSAG
+322 ARRSRSGGAVSP
-332 MMNTL
+332 MMNV
-337 NTWDVLQNGV
+337 WDILQTGV

-446 AFQKEGIKSKDIINA
+446 AFRKEGIKSKDIINA

-505 EGTRAGGEAI
+505 EGARAGGEAI

-723 DGLKS
+723 ESLKS
-728 KLTGFGSSVTELR
+728 RFTNFGSSVSELR

-804 YVLSKK
+804 YGLSKK

-1004 SFNAISK
+1004 SFNVISK

-1080 KKAKKLEQERDNA
+1080 KKAKELEQERDNA
-1093 NIGVT
+1093 NIGVA

-1123 KEKDSAAYQEW
+1123 KEMDSAAYQEW

-1334 NYQGRK
+1334 NYQSRK

-1440 TNGVKKDI
+1440 SKDVKSDI
-1448 RSLVD
+1448 RNLVN
-1453 KKGKTAAENY
+1453 KKGARAAEEY
-1463 IKDLVKN
+1463 IKNLQN
-1470 GALDSDAEKYT
+1470 SGALGKDAMDYYDSLD
-1481 RTLNRKNGNETKDTP
+1481 RKGNETKRTP
-1496 KNMRSQSKSSG
+1496 KSQRSQRKPSGSRKSSG
-1507 SKNNSSKKHWY
+1507 SSKKNWY

-1853 SLKGLRKSQ
+1853 SLKGLKKSQ

-1877 KIKSSLN
+1877 RIKSSLN

-1931 FASRVKSSLAG
+1931 FASKVKSSLAG

-1971 ASHQTNITAHDGASP
+1971 TSHQTNITAHDGASP

-1997 IPKKHNTHI
+1997 IPKKHNTRI

-2022 AAINRIP
+2022 AAINSIP

-2050 KSKSMAIT
+2050 KSKSIAIT

-2138 EKVQNLENAVTKAD
+2138 EKVQNLENAVTQAD

-2288 NILEREGSSLED
+2288 NILEREGNSLED

-2331 SIANFVGTKD
+2331 SVANFVGTKD

-2555 ETINSEMIYKQ
+2555 EAINSEMIYKQ

-2810 ADYVDKQLDL
+2810 ADYVDKKLDL

-2882 YIQKVSETINSIK
+2882 YIQKVNETINSIK

-2955 KPEVTQSYETIV
+2955 KPEVTQGYETIV

-3003 GDGNDKSVHI
+3003 GDGNDKSLV
-3013 DTINLELPNV
+3013 INGDLKLELPNV
-3023 KDANDFTEALKT
+3023 KDANDFAEALKT

>member
-66 NANVKVHG
+66 NTNVKVHG

-99 VDMGGHNFDKSI
+99 VDMGGHDFDKSI

-119 KELENTNS
+119 KELENTKP
-127 RSHYARAAVD
+127 RSHYSRAAVD

-153 QDYLKL
+153 QEYLRL

-186 EQAEMRYRMAANK
+186 EQAEMQYRMAANK

-241 KYKSALND
+241 RYKSALND
-249 VTKAQVTLAKG
+249 VTKAQMTLAKG

-288 RKTKYAS
+288 RKTRYAS

-303 SDARIRMA
+303 SDARIRMT
-311 RAQAADRENVK
+311 RAQAADRADAK
-322 IRRGRKSSAG
+322 ARRGKKSFTG
-332 MMNTL
+332 MVNTL

-446 AFQKEGIKSKDIINA
+446 AFQKEGLKSVDIVNA

-472 MNDLGAA
+472 MDDLGQA
-479 YQKASSTVGATGTK
+479 YQKASATMGATGTT
-493 FSQLTG
+493 FAQMTG

-505 EGTRAGGEAI
+505 EGTRAGGDAI
-515 GTAYKTIGSR
+515 GTAFKTISANLAQVGS
-525 LAKMGAG
+525 GI
-532 LTKQDQ
+532 TKQAQNKRD
-538 TRAAFFKKLGVDLTD
+538 FFDSLGVQLKD
-553 SNGKLKSTWQIMDQ
+553 SKGNLKSTYQIMDQ
-567 LGKQWDKLDSKD
+567 LSKKWKTMSKQD
-579 KNTAAQY
+579 KNTASLY
-586 AAGANHANIFQATM
+586 AAGKNHANIFSATM
-600 DNWKTA
+600 DNWGTA
-606 RKAMK
+606 K
-611 EAQAQVDLK
+611 EAMREAEDQKGLGTS
-620 DKDHGSAYQ
+620 GSAYQ
-629 EFEKQKQSIE
+629 EMEKQKQSIE
-639 FQLASLKNTW
+639 FKLKGLQDTW
-649 MSFLNNISG
+649 MSFLQNLSG
-658 GREGISQILQ
+658 GREGIGQML
-668 SLNGIGSIAD
+668 SIA
-678 KLASN
+678 
-683 KLFSQAIRWGAIT
+683 
-696 AGIVMARNAITGMVK
+696 
-711 SFASIGNAGKGI
+711 
-723 DGLKS
+723 
-728 KLTGFGSSVTELR
+728 TGFGKV
-741 AKIRELR
+741 
-748 AELDGLNAKGF
+748 LDGLAENKLLSSTARWGILSAGLIMARKGFAAVAGSFGEMISQGKKGDSFIERLTGIKKKTDAVKDSGKELKNAWNDLLGKSKSSKKLPGEALDEMSPKSSKKSSDVNGIIIPANVSDNTLKIKENTTAKRKNAEVDTELSKGARKVGDLYTTQGAAIEMATDKAKTHGKVMTKVSKGWGVLKAGAGVLSASLGYVGLALDAITIAGATMEAMGIHPIQALKKAMDPAGESAKDFNKSISKTLALSEELGEQGQKYGNQVENIKANRDAAKSLKDEIDGIANSGAKKFDKDTFAQIKKDFNDLAKANGIKLKIDSNDVQQAQQRIQQLQNLLGMANDNGVSKLSDNIYDNVNQKSKPKKGQSWQDLLNSDKKYSKEDRSLRERTKDDINRSFGKDYAKDREILGNTGDVTKTSLYKKRREAQNAPYRIGSRNARIWNSENGRKALKADRNFNQNIRDNLTSMAAGINNGGITDDYINNQATNKERRSMALSMANYLRGLRNSKNTQAITDGENKLKTILESLGKGSQFDAAKKAIKGDTSAWTNWALKQGSAGEALLGVDAQYKSQYKNWQEALRGQAKELSKYQGEAGKNKSESARKAMSYFEDENGNVNIANVDKLNSSKVNDKKGRKALTKIGAKYQDGLLDMESAAKMAGYAGEKNPIKLAEKIADGTANLSETFAVAKG
-759 KSKTKLDRNA
+759 N
-769 EGRTEGEYT
+769 G
-778 GKDVGLI
+778 
-785 KYSIPENNVLQ
+785 
-796 TRRGARRQ
+796 
-804 YVLSKK
+804 LSKK
-810 YPTHFA
+810 QIQNQIEKFGNG
-816 PKELAKENEDLAKS
+816 KGMSKKNFENTLNNAVNNGAMSADD
-830 YSNVTPAISRAEQKM
+830 QKYWENWYN
-845 KDVAQSISKGSQ
+845 KNY
-857 ATTKLGKTTG
+857 TK
-867 IASRLERVTG
+867 
-877 AASKL
+877 
-882 GKVMGVARGAIG
+882 
-894 VATKGLGIL
+894 
-903 GLTIDGVTIA
+903 
-913 SGVLEMMGVHPWE
+913 
-926 LIRKA
+926 
-931 IKPAQA
+931 
-937 NAEAFSK
+937 
-944 SMQKIHSDIGN
+944 
-955 VNSGLKDNVLF
+955 
-966 NGTAEKSKKSLS
+966 NGTA
-978 GLDKVLKGVTD
+978 
-989 GSNQLSKGDWKNFKD
+989 
-1004 SFNAISK
+1004 
-1011 ANGLGIRAYSNN
+1011 
-1023 VEVLK
+1023 
-1028 GQMTDL
+1028 
-1034 KNAIHDVN
+1034 
-1042 LEQLKSGSR
+1042 
-1051 ELDKL
+1051 
-1056 DKTGKK
+1056 KT
-1062 INSQKTLNDL
+1062 
-1072 LKTNNDYL
+1072 
-1080 KKAKKLEQERDNA
+1080 AK
-1093 NIGVT
+1093 
-1098 SKAQGEKNEKNYQ
+1098 
-1111 RKLAALRGSAIR
+1111 AAL
-1123 KEKDSAAYQEW
+1123 
-1134 AQQYQDYGDSV
+1134 
-1145 RKQYGE
+1145 
-1151 LASILDSGIFKKTD
+1151 
-1165 FNMMSSNELRKMGTA
+1165 
-1180 QTMNLQNAARANKIW
+1180 
-1195 NDVNKQLKQN
+1195 
-1205 NKLGSQ
+1205 
-1211 QGKLTKEQQQ
+1211 
-1221 YLSKNVKGLEG
+1221 
-1232 ISRNMSKWTDA
+1232 
-1243 QRTAFDEYGKTAAK
+1243 
-1257 NLKNQ
+1257 
-1262 QSRMMDILT
+1262 
-1271 AQGMSKSAAQKQVN
+1271 
-1285 KLDGTGL
+1285 
-1292 GYINALGNNYNAQA
+1292 
-1306 LLNVDPDYAA
+1306 
-1316 LYGTKW
+1316 
-1322 YPQLQHQQRQIQ
+1322 
-1334 NYQGRK
+1334 
-1340 GNRNNET
+1340 
-1347 IDAFL
+1347 
-1352 DPQTGVM
+1352 
-1359 NTGMIARSQA
+1359 
-1369 VMTYDSKTKRK
+1369 
-1380 FQKMNFIDG
+1380 
-1389 NGNIKFAQVADAFSG
+1389 
-1404 VKGRD
+1404 
-1409 NPQEL
+1409 
-1414 ISELA
+1414 
-1419 DGSINKF
+1419 
-1426 SKLHISANQSHGKL
+1426 
-1440 TNGVKKDI
+1440 
-1448 RSLVD
+1448 
-1453 KKGKTAAENY
+1453 
-1463 IKDLVKN
+1463 
-1470 GALDSDAEKYT
+1470 
-1481 RTLNRKNGNETKDTP
+1481 
-1496 KNMRSQSKSSG
+1496 
-1507 SKNNSSKKHWY
+1507 
-1518 DKDDDDPMA
+1518 
-1527 KPLWKRNDTKPS
+1527 
-1539 SSRHRGTSK
+1539 
-1548 PDTKN
+1548 
-1553 QPRTSKNQQKALEKA
+1553 KA
-1568 AQGKQ
+1568 AQGKKNLTNKQ
-1573 QTKSPNLIPNLLKKL
+1573 LEDQLKALSSDKERDDFIKGLKKNNQLSKKQWDKYKNADWKKLTKSSGKNQEGMSAFNLGAMGFSPNGMKM
-1588 GFITDA
+1588 
-1594 KADRKPKTAKDVEK
+1594 ADKTADWISKQFKGLQKGFKKDGLLGGLGNKLKGGIKGLFDGNNWKKFGSGLDKALFGKKGIGGTDIGKMFKNIKMPELNKLNPFKGFKMPKLTMPKGLTTNPFKNWKIPKGLNNPFKNFKLPKGMTNPFKNWKMPKGLGDLFKGSKNDPFKGMKTSLDKLFGKGGKNKVKVDADTKSAEKKVKDLGKGKSKAKVKVDADTKDVEK
-1608 NLKGRKVSDKELKNA
+1608 KLKTLSKSKNNKAKIKVSADTKDID
-1623 QALLKNKKEQKKLE
+1623 KKLKSFS
-1637 DDLRKNGQL
+1637 RNKN
-1646 KTSKP
+1646 
-1651 SSSNSNKKNSSKNKK
+1651 NK
-1666 QAEKEGREEEKARQ
+1666 
-1680 KGRDSAK
+1680 
-1687 KTSSKKSNSSKKQ
+1687 
-1700 NQEQKDLAKQLNK
+1700 
-1713 GKGVKV
+1713 VKV
-1719 KLQPDAKS
+1719 RADA
-1727 LTKGLKNLGGKKG
+1727 
-1740 TKIKL
+1740 
-1745 QPDTKSLTK
+1745 DTKSAES
-1754 GLKNLGGKKGT
+1754 
-1765 KIKLQADTKGLTKDL
+1765 KIKHLGKNSKAKVKVDADTKGAESKLKSIGKNTKA
-1780 KNLGGKKGTKVKLQ
+1780 KVKVD
-1794 ADTKGLTKS
+1794 ADTGNLKS
-1803 LKNLGGKNG
+1803 KITGAVHGVNA
-1812 TKVKLQADTKA
+1812 KVKVSADT
-1823 LTKSLS
+1823 S
-1829 NLGKGKG
+1829 
-1836 VKVKLQADTK
+1836 
-1846 GLDKSLK
+1846 GL
-1853 SLKGLRKSQ
+1853 
-1862 NIKINVSG
+1862 V
-1870 NASSKIS
+1870 S
-1877 KIKSSLN
+1877 KIK
-1884 GLSGKSKN
+1884 G
-1892 ISINVRGNAVS
+1892 AVS
-1903 QVNKIKSALNGIK
+1903 GIHAKI
-1916 GSKNISINAS
+1916 NITAS
-1926 GNAAS
+1926 GNAQQVINQ
-1931 FASRVKSSLAG
+1931 VKSSLSALHDKAITITANDNATG
-1942 IHNKHVTISA
+1942 PINRVKSARNSLKDKTIHIKADNSQA
-1952 SGNAASMAQRA
+1952 L
-1963 SSAINSIP
+1963 SAINAVRGQL
-1971 ASHQTNITAHDGASP
+1971 ASLTD
-1986 KANAAKSAIEN
+1986 
-1997 IPKKHNTHI
+1997 
-2006 SVTGDGQAIA
+2006 
-2016 KAHSVA
+2016 
-2022 AAINRIP
+2022 
-2029 SSKTVTI
+2029 KTVNI
-2036 NVNKNE
+2036 NVHKNE

-2138 EKVQNLENAVTKAD
+2138 EKVQNLENAVTQAD

-2184 QQITDVLNEL
+2184 QQITDTLNEL

-2288 NILEREGSSLED
+2288 NILEREGNSLED

-2331 SIANFVGTKD
+2331 SVANFVGTKD

-2448 LDSALDQFARK
+2448 LDNALDQFARK

-2492 ARNEVGAIDVKYNV
+2492 TRNEVGAIDVKYNV

-2540 EYNRLMGEANTAEQK
+2540 EYNRLMGKANTAEQK
-2555 ETINSEMIYKQ
+2555 EAINSEMIYKQ

-2882 YIQKVSETINSIK
+2882 YIQKVNETINSIK

-2955 KPEVTQSYETIV
+2955 KPEVTQGYETIV

-3003 GDGNDKSVHI
+3003 GDGNDKSLV
-3013 DTINLELPNV
+3013 INGDLKLELPNV
-3023 KDANDFTEALKT
+3023 KDANDFAEALKT

>member
-99 VDMGGHNFDKSI
+99 VDMGGHDFDKSI

-153 QDYLKL
+153 QEYLKL

-241 KYKSALND
+241 RYKSALND
-249 VTKAQVTLAKG
+249 VTKAQMTLAKG

-322 IRRGRKSSAG
+322 IRRGRK
-332 MMNTL
+332 
-337 NTWDVLQNGV
+337 
-347 YGAAA
+347 YAA

-435 DMVRYMSVPMK
+435 DMVKYMSVPMK

-505 EGTRAGGEAI
+505 EGTRAGGDMI

-525 LAKMGAG
+525 LAKMGTG

-600 DNWKTA
+600 DNWKIA

-668 SLNGIGSIAD
+668 SLNGIGSVAD

-723 DGLKS
+723 EGLKS
-728 KLTGFGSSVTELR
+728 KFTNVGSSVSELK
-741 AKIRELR
+741 AKIHELR

-759 KSKTKLDRNA
+759 KSKTKLDRDA
-769 EGRTEGEYT
+769 KGRTKGEYT

-804 YVLSKK
+804 YGLSKK

-830 YSNVTPAISRAEQKM
+830 YSNVTPAISRAEQKL
-845 KDVAQSISKGSQ
+845 KDTNGTLSKGTK
-857 ATTKLGKTTG
+857 AT
-867 IASRLERVTG
+867 A
-877 AASKL
+877 KL
-882 GKVMGVARGAIG
+882 GKVMGVAGSVLGVIG
-894 VATKGLGIL
+894 SGLGVVGLGIDA
-903 GLTIDGVTIA
+903 ITIA
-913 SGVLEMMGVHPWE
+913 SGALEMMGVHPWE

-1080 KKAKKLEQERDNA
+1080 KKSKELEQERDNA
-1093 NIGVT
+1093 NNGVT
-1098 SKAQGEKNEKNYQ
+1098 NSAQAKKNNDKYEH
-1111 RKLAALRGSAIR
+1111 KLAALRGSAIR
-1123 KEKDSAAYQEW
+1123 KEMGSAAYQEW

-1165 FNMMSSNELRKMGTA
+1165 FNMMSSNELRKIGTA

-1195 NDVNKQLKQN
+1195 NDVNKQLTQN

-1271 AQGMSKSAAQKQVN
+1271 AQGMSKSAAQKQIN
-1285 KLDGTGL
+1285 KLDGTGS

-1316 LYGTKW
+1316 LYGKKW
-1322 YPQLQHQQRQIQ
+1322 FPQLQEQQRQIQ
-1334 NYQGRK
+1334 NYQNRK
-1340 GNRNNET
+1340 GKKNSDT

-1369 VMTYDSKTKRK
+1369 VMTYNSKRQKQ
-1380 FQKMNFIDG
+1380 FQKMGFIDG
-1389 NGNIKFAQVADAFSG
+1389 DGNIKFDKVSDAFAG

-1409 NPQEL
+1409 NPMQL
-1414 ISELA
+1414 ISSLA

-1426 SKLHISANQSHGKL
+1426 SKLHISANQGHGKL
-1440 TNGVKKDI
+1440 TKDVKSDI
-1448 RSLVD
+1448 RNLV
-1453 KKGKTAAENY
+1453 KSKGAEAARNY
-1463 IKDLVKN
+1463 IKGLQADNVLGKDAMN
-1470 GALDSDAEKYT
+1470 YYDTLD
-1481 RTLNRKNGNETKDTP
+1481 RKGNETKRTP
-1496 KNMRSQSKSSG
+1496 KSQRSQRKPSGSRKSSG
-1507 SKNNSSKKHWY
+1507 SSKKNWY

-1588 GFITDA
+1588 GLITDA
-1594 KADRKPKTAKDVEK
+1594 KADTKPKTAKDVEK

-1765 KIKLQADTKGLTKDL
+1765 KIKLQADTKSLTKDL

-1812 TKVKLQADTKA
+1812 TKVKLQADTKS

-1853 SLKGLRKSQ
+1853 SLKGLKKSQ

-1931 FASRVKSSLAG
+1931 FASKVKSSLAG
-1942 IHNKHVTISA
+1942 IHNKHVNISA

-1971 ASHQTNITAHDGASP
+1971 TSHQTNITAHDGASP

-2022 AAINRIP
+2022 AAINSIP

-2138 EKVQNLENAVTKAD
+2138 EKVQNLENAVTQAD

-2288 NILEREGSSLED
+2288 NILEREGNSLED

-2331 SIANFVGTKD
+2331 SVANFVGTKD

-2555 ETINSEMIYKQ
+2555 EAINSEMIYKQ

-2620 NSIKDAVKN
+2620 NSIKDVVKN

-2924 FDIAKVED
+2924 FYIAKVED
-2932 IIKAYNDYE
+2932 VIKAYNDYE
-2941 KKNSDIINDYKRSV
+2941 KKNSDILNDYKRSV
-2955 KPEVTQSYETIV
+2955 KPEVTQGYETIV

-2990 EALNLPNGIRNAY
+2990 EALNLPSGIRNAY
-3003 GDGNDKSVHI
+3003 GNGNDRSLVI
-3013 DTINLELPNV
+3013 NGGLTIKLPNV
-3023 KDANDFTEALKT
+3023 KDADGFTEAMKN
-3035 LPQVAKQYAT
+3035 LPQLAQQYAT
-3045 KKM
+3045 KKL

>member
-99 VDMGGHNFDKSI
+99 VDMGGHDFDKSI

-119 KELENTNS
+119 KELENVS
-127 RSHYARAAVD
+127 PRSHYARAAVD

-153 QDYLKL
+153 QEYLRL

-174 IQHYASQVAKQQ
+174 IQHYATQVARQQ
-186 EQAEMRYRMAANK
+186 EQAEMQYRLAANK
-199 AGLSDSEISK
+199 AGLSKSEISE

-241 KYKSALND
+241 RYKSALND
-249 VTKAQVTLAKG
+249 VTKAQMTLAKG

-295 QASDLREA
+295 QASDLRED

-337 NTWDVLQNGV
+337 NTWDVLQNGI

-435 DMVRYMSVPMK
+435 DMVKYMSVPMK

-505 EGTRAGGEAI
+505 EGTRAGGDMI

-525 LAKMGAG
+525 LAKMGTG

-600 DNWKTA
+600 DNWKIA

-668 SLNGIGSIAD
+668 SLNGIGSVAD

-723 DGLKS
+723 EGLKS
-728 KLTGFGSSVTELR
+728 RFTNVGSSVSELR

-759 KSKTKLDRNA
+759 KSKTKLDRDA
-769 EGRTEGEYT
+769 KGRTKGEYT

-804 YVLSKK
+804 YGLSKK

-830 YSNVTPAISRAEQKM
+830 YSNVTPAISRAEQKL
-845 KDVAQSISKGSQ
+845 KDTNGTLSKGSK
-857 ATTKLGKTTG
+857 ATTKF
-867 IASRLERVTG
+867 
-877 AASKL
+877 SKAM
-882 GKVMGVARGAIG
+882 GVAGSVMGVIG
-894 VATKGLGIL
+894 SGLGIVGL
-903 GLTIDGVTIA
+903 GIDAITIA
-913 SGVLEMMGVHPWE
+913 SGALEMMGVHPWE

-1080 KKAKKLEQERDNA
+1080 KKSKELEQERDNA
-1093 NIGVT
+1093 NNGVT
-1098 SKAQGEKNEKNYQ
+1098 NSAQAKKNNDKYEH
-1111 RKLAALRGSAIR
+1111 KLAALRGSAIR
-1123 KEKDSAAYQEW
+1123 KEMGSAAYQEW

-1195 NDVNKQLKQN
+1195 NDVNKQLTQN

-1271 AQGMSKSAAQKQVN
+1271 AQGMSKSAAQKQIN
-1285 KLDGTGL
+1285 KLDGTGS

-1316 LYGTKW
+1316 LYGKKW
-1322 YPQLQHQQRQIQ
+1322 FPQLQEQQRQIQ
-1334 NYQGRK
+1334 NYQNRK
-1340 GNRNNET
+1340 GKKNSDT

-1369 VMTYDSKTKRK
+1369 VMTYNSKRQKQ
-1380 FQKMNFIDG
+1380 FQKMGFIDG
-1389 NGNIKFAQVADAFSG
+1389 DGNIKFDKVSDAFAG

-1409 NPQEL
+1409 NPMQL
-1414 ISELA
+1414 ISSLA

-1426 SKLHISANQSHGKL
+1426 SKLHISANQGHGKL
-1440 TNGVKKDI
+1440 TKDVKSDI
-1448 RSLVD
+1448 RNLV
-1453 KKGKTAAENY
+1453 KSKGAEAARNY
-1463 IKDLVKN
+1463 IKGLQADNVLGKDAMN
-1470 GALDSDAEKYT
+1470 YYDTLD
-1481 RTLNRKNGNETKDTP
+1481 RKGNETKRTP
-1496 KNMRSQSKSSG
+1496 KSQRSQRKPSGSRKSSG
-1507 SKNNSSKKHWY
+1507 SSKKNWY

-1588 GFITDA
+1588 GLITDA
-1594 KADRKPKTAKDVEK
+1594 KADTKPKTAKDVEK

-1765 KIKLQADTKGLTKDL
+1765 KIKLQADTKSLTKDL

-1812 TKVKLQADTKA
+1812 TKVKLQADTKS

-1853 SLKGLRKSQ
+1853 SLKGLKKSQ

-1931 FASRVKSSLAG
+1931 FASKVKSSLAG

-2022 AAINRIP
+2022 AAINSIP

-2066 PMTSMSVVAGNP
+2066 PMTSMSVVAGNT
-2078 AMNMAVNS
+2078 AMNMAVDN

-2138 EKVQNLENAVTKAD
+2138 EKVQNLENAVTQAD

-2194 HKYGFQ
+2194 HKYGFK

-2288 NILEREGSSLED
+2288 NILEREGNSLED

-2459 NVDRTAQVANDQ
+2459 NVDRTAQVANNQ

-2492 ARNEVGAIDVKYNV
+2492 TRNEVGAIDVKYNV

-2540 EYNRLMGEANTAEQK
+2540 EYNRLMGKANTAEQK
-2555 ETINSEMIYKQ
+2555 EAINSEMIYKQ

-2629 RFEYEKSLIDKQI
+2629 RFEYEKSLIDKKI

-2941 KKNSDIINDYKRSV
+2941 NKNSDIINDYKRSV
-2955 KPEVTQSYETIV
+2955 KPEITQGYETIV

-3003 GDGNDKSVHI
+3003 GDGNDKSLV
-3013 DTINLELPNV
+3013 INGDLKLELPNV
-3023 KDANDFTEALKT
+3023 KDANDFAEALKT

>member
-99 VDMGGHNFDKSI
+99 VDMGGHDFDKSI

-119 KELENTNS
+119 KELENTNP

-153 QDYLKL
+153 QEYLRL
-159 QNQAAKAS
+159 QKQAAKAS

-174 IQHYASQVAKQQ
+174 IQHYATQVARQQ
-186 EQAEMRYRMAANK
+186 EQAEMQYRLAANK
-199 AGLSDSEISK
+199 AGLSKSEISE

-222 TLKNTEIEQQ
+222 ILKNTEIEQQ
-232 LKRDAEAFR
+232 LKRDVEAFR

-288 RKTKYAS
+288 KKTRYAS

-337 NTWDVLQNGV
+337 NTWDVLQNGI

-435 DMVRYMSVPMK
+435 DMVKYMSVPMK
-446 AFQKEGIKSKDIINA
+446 AFQREGLKSKDIINS

-472 MNDLGAA
+472 MDDLGMA
-479 YQKASSTVGATGTK
+479 YQRASSTVAGTGTT
-493 FSQLTG
+493 FAQLTG

-505 EGTRAGGEAI
+505 EGTREGGDKI
-515 GTAYKTIGSR
+515 GNAYKTIAANINQIGS
-525 LAKMGAG
+525 GI
-532 LTKQDQ
+532 TKQAQ
-538 TRAAFFKKLGVDLTD
+538 NKNAFFESLGVQLKD
-553 SNGKLKSTWQIMDQ
+553 SKGNLKSTYQVMDQ
-567 LGKQWDKLDSKD
+567 LSKKWKHMSAQD
-579 KNTAAQY
+579 KNTAALY
-586 AAGANHANIFQATM
+586 AAGKNHQNIFRATL
-600 DNWKTA
+600 DNWDIAKQA
-606 RKAMK
+606 SK
-611 EAQAQVDLK
+611 EAQQQVDLK
-620 DKDHGSAYQ
+620 DKNHGSAYQ

-668 SLNGIGSIAD
+668 SLNGIGSVAD

-723 DGLKS
+723 EGLKS
-728 KLTGFGSSVTELR
+728 KFTNVGSSVSELK
-741 AKIRELR
+741 AKIHELK
-748 AELDGLNAKGF
+748 AELDGLDTKGF
-759 KSKTKLDRNA
+759 KSKTKLDKDA
-769 EGRTEGEYT
+769 KGRTKGQYT
-778 GKDVGLI
+778 TKNGDRI
-785 KYSIPENNVLQ
+785 SYSVPGYNVLQ
-796 TRRGARRQ
+796 TRQGARKQ
-804 YVLSKK
+804 YGLSKK

-816 PKELAKENEDLAKS
+816 PKELTKENENLAKS
-830 YSNVTPAISRAEQKM
+830 YSNVTPAISRAEQKL
-845 KDVAQSISKGSQ
+845 KDTNGTLSKGTK
-857 ATTKLGKTTG
+857 AT
-867 IASRLERVTG
+867 A
-877 AASKL
+877 KL
-882 GKVMGVARGAIG
+882 GKVMGVAGSVLGVIG
-894 VATKGLGIL
+894 SGLGVVGLGIDA
-903 GLTIDGVTIA
+903 ITIA
-913 SGVLEMMGVHPWE
+913 SGALEMMGVHPWK
-926 LIRKA
+926 LIQNA

-937 NAEAFSK
+937 NAEAFDK
-944 SMQKIHSDIGN
+944 SMQKIHGTISETNGN
-955 VNSGLKDNVLF
+955 LQKNILF
-966 NGTAEKSKKSLS
+966 NGTAEKSTKGLTGLKKA
-978 GLDKVLKGVTD
+978 LDGVTD
-989 GSNQLSKGDWKNFKD
+989 GSNQLSKQDWSKFRKE
-1004 SFNAISK
+1004 FNSIAK
-1011 ANGLGIRAYSNN
+1011 ANGLKLRADTNN
-1023 VEVLK
+1023 IELLRS
-1028 GQMTDL
+1028 QWNDL
-1034 KNAIHDVN
+1034 KSAIHDVN
-1042 LEQLKSGSR
+1042 MEQLKAGTKDIDKENKAGK
-1051 ELDKL
+1051 ELDWEKQR
-1056 DKTGKK
+1056 GK
-1062 INSQKTLNDL
+1062 I
-1072 LKTNNDYL
+1072 LKSNNEYL
-1080 KKAKKLEQERDNA
+1080 KEQRRLEKQRKDDKYNSLP
-1093 NIGVT
+1093 
-1098 SKAQGEKNEKNYQ
+1098 SKAADID
-1111 RKLAALRGSAIR
+1111 RKYDKKESEARIKALNKARNS
-1123 KEKDSAAYQEW
+1123 EQYQEW
-1134 AQQYQDYGDSV
+1134 AQNYEDYGDAIRGQYKKLSSAINAGVFDKSDYRRMTRGQLNKVQSAQSV
-1145 RKQYGE
+1145 
-1151 LASILDSGIFKKTD
+1151 
-1165 FNMMSSNELRKMGTA
+1165 
-1180 QTMNLQNAARANKIW
+1180 NLQAAARANKIW
-1195 NDVNKQLKQN
+1195 NDVNKIMNKNNSLGKNQLT
-1205 NKLGSQ
+1205 
-1211 QGKLTKEQQQ
+1211 LTKDQQK
-1221 YLSKNVKGLEG
+1221 YLAKNVKGLEG
-1232 ISRNMSKWTDA
+1232 ISSKTREWNANQVQAFNNA
-1243 QRTAFDEYGKTAAK
+1243 QKSFKENLKKQQGTMQDILEANGYSSTAAK
-1257 NLKNQ
+1257 KRVKAYDGSGASFVNIMGNQ
-1262 QSRMMDILT
+1262 
-1271 AQGMSKSAAQKQVN
+1271 
-1285 KLDGTGL
+1285 
-1292 GYINALGNNYNAQA
+1292 INGRE
-1306 LLNVDPDYAA
+1306 LLNVDPDFYAT
-1316 LYGTKW
+1316 YGKSW
-1322 YPQLQHQQRQIQ
+1322 
-1334 NYQGRK
+1334 N
-1340 GNRNNET
+1340 
-1347 IDAFL
+1347 
-1352 DPQTGVM
+1352 
-1359 NTGMIARSQA
+1359 A
-1369 VMTYDSKTKRK
+1369 VMERNTKYLQEHPTAAAQALINDQGVLDTTQQARIEGSMMMNSKQ
-1380 FQKMNFIDG
+1380 FQGYNWMNSKGELNLPNFISDL
-1389 NGNIKFAQVADAFSG
+1389 KG
-1404 VKGRD
+1404 VKGSSD
-1409 NPQEL
+1409 PYSLVNAL
-1414 ISELA
+1414 G
-1419 DGSINKF
+1419 DGSIKSDAQFGRGLSYAQLMLRLNKGNT
-1426 SKLHISANQSHGKL
+1426 KNKDVKDAIQNLRKNHGEKA
-1440 TNGVKKDI
+1440 TDDI
-1448 RSLVD
+1448 LD
-1453 KKGKTAAENY
+1453 QLYNDGFFGKTGSKKAKQQRDNAQKYNDKELDSRGREKNRSRRQSSQKENKEDDKPWY
-1463 IKDLVKN
+1463 QQKAPGKNSLTKASKFFKNLGNMKTGAGQKQLQDFMKNVKN
-1470 GALDSDAEKYT
+1470 GAKDFDWKSFLTGGMKLGVAGTDGSIKGAKLPNIFKKFNPSKMFDGLKGKMPDFSKMFKGVKMPDLGKAF
-1481 RTLNRKNGNETKDTP
+1481 KNIKMPDI
-1496 KNMRSQSKSSG
+1496 SKSFKGLNIKNPFKDWKIPKGLNNPFKNFKLPKGMTNPFKNWKMPKGLGDLFKG
-1507 SKNNSSKKHWY
+1507 SKNDPFKGMKASL
-1518 DKDDDDPMA
+1518 DKLFGKGGKNNKVKVDA
-1527 KPLWKRNDTKPS
+1527 DTKS
-1539 SSRHRGTSK
+1539 AEKKVKDLGKGKSK
-1548 PDTKN
+1548 AKVKVDADT
-1553 QPRTSKNQQKALEKA
+1553 
-1568 AQGKQ
+1568 
-1573 QTKSPNLIPNLLKKL
+1573 
-1588 GFITDA
+1588 
-1594 KADRKPKTAKDVEK
+1594 KDVEK
-1608 NLKGRKVSDKELKNA
+1608 KLKTLSKSKNNKAKIKVSADTKDID
-1623 QALLKNKKEQKKLE
+1623 KKLKSFS
-1637 DDLRKNGQL
+1637 RNKN
-1646 KTSKP
+1646 
-1651 SSSNSNKKNSSKNKK
+1651 NK
-1666 QAEKEGREEEKARQ
+1666 
-1680 KGRDSAK
+1680 
-1687 KTSSKKSNSSKKQ
+1687 
-1700 NQEQKDLAKQLNK
+1700 
-1713 GKGVKV
+1713 VKV
-1719 KLQPDAKS
+1719 KADA
-1727 LTKGLKNLGGKKG
+1727 
-1740 TKIKL
+1740 
-1745 QPDTKSLTK
+1745 DTKSAES
-1754 GLKNLGGKKGT
+1754 
-1765 KIKLQADTKGLTKDL
+1765 KIKHLGKNAKAKVKIDADTKGAESKLKGIGKNTKA
-1780 KNLGGKKGTKVKLQ
+1780 KVKVD
-1794 ADTKGLTKS
+1794 ADTGNLKS
-1803 LKNLGGKNG
+1803 KITSAVHGVNA
-1812 TKVKLQADTKA
+1812 KVKVSADT
-1823 LTKSLS
+1823 S
-1829 NLGKGKG
+1829 
-1836 VKVKLQADTK
+1836 
-1846 GLDKSLK
+1846 GL
-1853 SLKGLRKSQ
+1853 
-1862 NIKINVSG
+1862 V
-1870 NASSKIS
+1870 S
-1877 KIKSSLN
+1877 KIK
-1884 GLSGKSKN
+1884 G
-1892 ISINVRGNAVS
+1892 AVS
-1903 QVNKIKSALNGIK
+1903 GIHAKI
-1916 GSKNISINAS
+1916 NITAS
-1926 GNAAS
+1926 GNAQQVINQ
-1931 FASRVKSSLAG
+1931 VKSSLSALHDKAITITANDNATGPINRVKSARNSLKDKTIHIKSDVGAAMAG
-1942 IHNKHVTISA
+1942 ISQVRGALASIS
-1952 SGNAASMAQRA
+1952 
-1963 SSAINSIP
+1963 
-1971 ASHQTNITAHDGASP
+1971 D
-1986 KANAAKSAIEN
+1986 
-1997 IPKKHNTHI
+1997 
-2006 SVTGDGQAIA
+2006 
-2016 KAHSVA
+2016 
-2022 AAINRIP
+2022 
-2029 SSKTVTI
+2029 KTVHI
-2036 NVNKNE
+2036 NVVKNE
-2042 THTITTEH
+2042 TTVSSKSS

-2066 PMTSMSVVAGNP
+2066 PMTSMSVVAGNT

-2288 NILEREGSSLED
+2288 NILEREGNSLED

-2331 SIANFVGTKD
+2331 SVANFVGTKD

-2378 NSIIESLSKYTDNLS
+2378 NSIIESLSKYTENLS

-2534 MNELKA
+2534 MNELKS

-2555 ETINSEMIYKQ
+2555 EAINSEMIYKQ

-2580 DQKAINDLREQAK
+2580 DQKVINDLREQAK

-2955 KPEVTQSYETIV
+2955 KPEVTQGYETIV

-3003 GDGNDKSVHI
+3003 GDGNDKSLV
-3013 DTINLELPNV
+3013 INGDLKLELPNV
-3023 KDANDFTEALKT
+3023 KDANDFAEALKT

>member
-99 VDMGGHNFDKSI
+99 VDMGGHDFDKSI

-119 KELENTNS
+119 KELENISPHSSSAMLT
-127 RSHYARAAVD
+127 A
-137 VQKEMRAQQR
+137 QKEMRAQQR

-153 QDYLKL
+153 KEYLRA
-159 QNQAAKAS
+159 QNQAVKAS
-167 DERIRQN
+167 DERIKQN
-174 IQHYASQVAKQQ
+174 MQHYASQVAKQQ
-186 EQAEMRYRMAANK
+186 EEAERQYATAARR

-222 TLKNTEIEQQ
+222 AVRNSEIQQ
-232 LKRDAEAFR
+232 QIKQEEAALRNYKRAVDEATRAQVSMVKGRGNIGDNQIHELGNEYERAAQKVQKYARALRSTSRAEEAADYRAAAESKVRMAEAKR
-241 KYKSALND
+241 ADGEY
-249 VTKAQVTLAKG
+249 
-260 GLGDNVFAEV
+260 
-270 QRQAGAAEKK
+270 RR
-280 VRSLESAI
+280 VR
-288 RKTKYAS
+288 
-295 QASDLREA
+295 
-303 SDARIRMA
+303 
-311 RAQAADRENVK
+311 RA
-322 IRRGRKSSAG
+322 KSSG
-332 MMNTL
+332 TGIMNTL
-337 NTWDVLQNGV
+337 NTWDVLQTGAMAVAGV
-347 YGAAA
+347 ISG
-352 VVNGLNEVDKAIT
+352 VNEVDKAIT

-375 AAVNRWKK
+375 RAVNRWKK
-383 NIYKDA
+383 NIYRDA
-389 SEVGKTAPEFAAA
+389 AEVGKTAPEFASA

-416 NRLAKASVMGSF
+416 NRLAKTSVMGSF
-428 VGEVPVE
+428 VGEVPVN

-446 AFQKEGIKSKDIINA
+446 AFQKEGLKSVDIVNA

-472 MNDLGAA
+472 MDDLGQA
-479 YQKASSTVGATGTK
+479 YQKASATMGATGTT
-493 FSQLTG
+493 FAQMTG

-505 EGTRAGGEAI
+505 EGTRAGGDAI
-515 GTAYKTIGSR
+515 GTAFKTISANLAQVGS
-525 LAKMGAG
+525 GI
-532 LTKQDQ
+532 TKQAQNKRD
-538 TRAAFFKKLGVDLTD
+538 FFDSLGVQLKD
-553 SNGKLKSTWQIMDQ
+553 SNGNLKSTYQIMDQ
-567 LGKQWDKLDSKD
+567 LSKKWKTMSKQD
-579 KNTAAQY
+579 KNTASLY
-586 AAGANHANIFQATM
+586 AAGKNHANIFSATM
-600 DNWKTA
+600 DNWGTA
-606 RKAMK
+606 K
-611 EAQAQVDLK
+611 EAMRETEDQKGLGTS
-620 DKDHGSAYQ
+620 GSAYQ
-629 EFEKQKQSIE
+629 EMEKQKQSIE
-639 FQLASLKNTW
+639 FQLKGLQDTW
-649 MSFLNNISG
+649 MSFLQNLSG
-658 GREGISQILQ
+658 GREGIGQML
-668 SLNGIGSIAD
+668 SIA
-678 KLASN
+678 
-683 KLFSQAIRWGAIT
+683 
-696 AGIVMARNAITGMVK
+696 
-711 SFASIGNAGKGI
+711 
-723 DGLKS
+723 
-728 KLTGFGSSVTELR
+728 TGFGKV
-741 AKIRELR
+741 
-748 AELDGLNAKGF
+748 LDGLAENKLLSSTARWGILSAGLIMARKGF
-759 KSKTKLDRNA
+759 AAVAGSF
-769 EGRTEGEYT
+769 GEMISQ
-778 GKDVGLI
+778 GKKGDSLI
-785 KYSIPENNVLQ
+785 ERL
-796 TRRGARRQ
+796 
-804 YVLSKK
+804 
-810 YPTHFA
+810 
-816 PKELAKENEDLAKS
+816 
-830 YSNVTPAISRAEQKM
+830 
-845 KDVAQSISKGSQ
+845 
-857 ATTKLGKTTG
+857 TG
-867 IASRLERVTG
+867 I
-877 AASKL
+877 K
-882 GKVMGVARGAIG
+882 
-894 VATKGLGIL
+894 
-903 GLTIDGVTIA
+903 
-913 SGVLEMMGVHPWE
+913 
-926 LIRKA
+926 
-931 IKPAQA
+931 
-937 NAEAFSK
+937 
-944 SMQKIHSDIGN
+944 
-955 VNSGLKDNVLF
+955 
-966 NGTAEKSKKSLS
+966 
-978 GLDKVLKGVTD
+978 
-989 GSNQLSKGDWKNFKD
+989 
-1004 SFNAISK
+1004 
-1011 ANGLGIRAYSNN
+1011 
-1023 VEVLK
+1023 
-1028 GQMTDL
+1028 
-1034 KNAIHDVN
+1034 
-1042 LEQLKSGSR
+1042 
-1051 ELDKL
+1051 
-1056 DKTGKK
+1056 
-1062 INSQKTLNDL
+1062 
-1072 LKTNNDYL
+1072 
-1080 KKAKKLEQERDNA
+1080 
-1093 NIGVT
+1093 
-1098 SKAQGEKNEKNYQ
+1098 
-1111 RKLAALRGSAIR
+1111 
-1123 KEKDSAAYQEW
+1123 
-1134 AQQYQDYGDSV
+1134 
-1145 RKQYGE
+1145 
-1151 LASILDSGIFKKTD
+1151 KKTD
-1165 FNMMSSNELRKMGTA
+1165 A
-1180 QTMNLQNAARANKIW
+1180 
-1195 NDVNKQLKQN
+1195 
-1205 NKLGSQ
+1205 
-1211 QGKLTKEQQQ
+1211 
-1221 YLSKNVKGLEG
+1221 VK
-1232 ISRNMSKWTDA
+1232 
-1243 QRTAFDEYGKTAAK
+1243 
-1257 NLKNQ
+1257 
-1262 QSRMMDILT
+1262 
-1271 AQGMSKSAAQKQVN
+1271 
-1285 KLDGTGL
+1285 
-1292 GYINALGNNYNAQA
+1292 
-1306 LLNVDPDYAA
+1306 
-1316 LYGTKW
+1316 
-1322 YPQLQHQQRQIQ
+1322 
-1334 NYQGRK
+1334 
-1340 GNRNNET
+1340 
-1347 IDAFL
+1347 
-1352 DPQTGVM
+1352 
-1359 NTGMIARSQA
+1359 
-1369 VMTYDSKTKRK
+1369 DS
-1380 FQKMNFIDG
+1380 G
-1389 NGNIKFAQVADAFSG
+1389 
-1404 VKGRD
+1404 
-1409 NPQEL
+1409 
-1414 ISELA
+1414 
-1419 DGSINKF
+1419 
-1426 SKLHISANQSHGKL
+1426 
-1440 TNGVKKDI
+1440 
-1448 RSLVD
+1448 
-1453 KKGKTAAENY
+1453 
-1463 IKDLVKN
+1463 
-1470 GALDSDAEKYT
+1470 
-1481 RTLNRKNGNETKDTP
+1481 
-1496 KNMRSQSKSSG
+1496 
-1507 SKNNSSKKHWY
+1507 
-1518 DKDDDDPMA
+1518 
-1527 KPLWKRNDTKPS
+1527 
-1539 SSRHRGTSK
+1539 
-1548 PDTKN
+1548 
-1553 QPRTSKNQQKALEKA
+1553 
-1568 AQGKQ
+1568 
-1573 QTKSPNLIPNLLKKL
+1573 
-1588 GFITDA
+1588 
-1594 KADRKPKTAKDVEK
+1594 
-1608 NLKGRKVSDKELKNA
+1608 KELKNA
-1623 QALLKNKKEQKKLE
+1623 WNDLLGKSKSSKKLPGE
-1637 DDLRKNGQL
+1637 ALDEMSPK
-1646 KTSKP
+1646 
-1651 SSSNSNKKNSSKNKK
+1651 
-1666 QAEKEGREEEKARQ
+1666 
-1680 KGRDSAK
+1680 
-1687 KTSSKKSNSSKKQ
+1687 SSKKSSDVNGIIIPANVSDNTLKIKENTTAKRKNAEVDTELSKGARKVGDLYTTQGAAIEMATDKAKTHGKVMTKVSKGWGVLKAGAGVLSASLGYVGLALDAVTIAGAAMEAMGIHPIKMLKAAMDPAGESAKQLDKYIGKVGKSVEKTSSAIESNGLVTGQLTADLKSVGDMKEALGSLQVKDGKYAGDNFEQLKKNFNEIAKHNGLELRIRGGESVDAVNNKVEALNKNMDVAKKESALDLGKNVSKNVDNVNKLLSDKNLDKLRDSNREYNKQLDALKAQYQRRGSHGEFLGYNDGFQQRKRKLDESISWGKNNGAIWDSKQGKKILSNVHKAQRSVRDAIDGMASALNDGTLSVDNLKSMNDRGRQAGALALVKNLQGLRGSSDQGKKDDITKQLSSVLMNASQKQIQAIAKYADKENSNGKLLGALSKAGIQTEMLASMAGIGAQAQQQYSSRYGKNWIQKAAEDQSDFDSFSSKKKNKGATNLESLINQ
-1700 NQEQKDLAKQLNK
+1700 NTGFIDYDRIAKFNSGRATYGEGRRRLKSTGLKYNSKDPLSAIDIGKATMGLDGDAITTLNDITDGKATSRQIMTVANNNRKKYDENNNVVKGSGATAKQLVQAVAEASKGRDNLKKQSFDSTIDDMVADGLITKEQGERATKQRNKNYTKDGYAKNYKAAMDQIGDKQLTENAFKNYAKNLGKNARKQLADQLKKNDQISKNAYNDLTKDFAKGTSQKTNKKTPRTAKEAEKQLGNKKISQSDLKALQKNLKSDKERKQLQYDLNRKNQVKTPWGQRLKDFFNPVMTAHASTKGNRDGSDWFSKQVKGIQKGLTKNGLFGGLGNLQKMKNQGLQSLFKGAAGGLDKLLFGKNGFKGTNLGKIFSGKNNPFKGLQKDFGKMFSGKNNPINSLKKSMGNLFSGKNNPFKGIKNSFDKLFGGK
-1713 GKGVKV
+1713 GKN
-1719 KLQPDAKS
+1719 KLSPKID
-1727 LTKGLKNLGGKKG
+1727 TKGINKQLKSLGGKKG
-1740 TKIKL
+1740 TKV
-1745 QPDTKSLTK
+1745 
-1754 GLKNLGGKKGT
+1754 
-1765 KIKLQADTKGLTKDL
+1765 KLQADTKGLTKDL

-1794 ADTKGLTKS
+1794 ADTKGLTKGLKNLGGKKGVKVKLQADTKGLTKS

-1812 TKVKLQADTKA
+1812 TKVKLQADTKS

-1853 SLKGLRKSQ
+1853 SLKGLKKSQ

-1870 NASSKIS
+1870 KASSKIS

-1931 FASRVKSSLAG
+1931 FASKVKSSLAG
-1942 IHNKHVTISA
+1942 IHNKNVNISA
-1952 SGNAASMAQRA
+1952 SGNAQQVINQVK
-1963 SSAINSIP
+1963 SSLSALHDKAI
-1971 ASHQTNITAHDGASP
+1971 TITAND
-1986 KANAAKSAIEN
+1986 NATGPINRVKSARNSLKDKTI
-1997 IPKKHNTHI
+1997 HI
-2006 SVTGDGQAIA
+2006 
-2016 KAHSVA
+2016 KADVGA
-2022 AAINRIP
+2022 AMAGISQVRGALASI
-2029 SSKTVTI
+2029 SDKTVHI
-2036 NVNKNE
+2036 NVVKNE
-2042 THTITTEH
+2042 TTVSSKSS

-2066 PMTSMSVVAGNP
+2066 PMTSMSVVAGNT
-2078 AMNMAVNS
+2078 AMNMAVDN

-2205 ITNLNHAKDITGDNA
+2205 ITNLNHARDITGDNA

-2288 NILEREGSSLED
+2288 NILEREGNSLED

-2331 SIANFVGTKD
+2331 SVANFVGTKD

-2448 LDSALDQFARK
+2448 LDNALDQFARK

-2492 ARNEVGAIDVKYNV
+2492 TRNEVGAIDVKYNV

-2540 EYNRLMGEANTAEQK
+2540 EYNRLMGKANTAEQK
-2555 ETINSEMIYKQ
+2555 EAINSEMIYKQ

-2882 YIQKVSETINSIK
+2882 YIQKVNETINSIK

-2941 KKNSDIINDYKRSV
+2941 KKNSDILNDYKRSV
-2955 KPEVTQSYETIV
+2955 KPEVTQGYETIV

-3023 KDANDFTEALKT
+3023 KDANDFAEALKT

>member
-99 VDMGGHNFDKSI
+99 VDMGGHDFDKSI

-119 KELENTNS
+119 KELENISPHSSSAMLT
-127 RSHYARAAVD
+127 A
-137 VQKEMRAQQR
+137 QKEMRAQQR

-153 QDYLKL
+153 KEYLRA
-159 QNQAAKAS
+159 QNQAVKAS
-167 DERIRQN
+167 DERIKQN
-174 IQHYASQVAKQQ
+174 MQHYASQVAKQQ
-186 EQAEMRYRMAANK
+186 EEAERQYATAARR

-222 TLKNTEIEQQ
+222 AVRNSEIQQ
-232 LKRDAEAFR
+232 QIKQEEAALRNYKRAVDEATRAQVSMVKGRGNIGDNQIHELGNEYERAAQKVQKYARALRSTSRAEEAADYRAAAESKVRMAEAKR
-241 KYKSALND
+241 ADGEY
-249 VTKAQVTLAKG
+249 
-260 GLGDNVFAEV
+260 
-270 QRQAGAAEKK
+270 RR
-280 VRSLESAI
+280 VR
-288 RKTKYAS
+288 
-295 QASDLREA
+295 
-303 SDARIRMA
+303 
-311 RAQAADRENVK
+311 RA
-322 IRRGRKSSAG
+322 KSSG
-332 MMNTL
+332 TGIMNTL
-337 NTWDVLQNGV
+337 NTWDVLQTGAMAVAGV
-347 YGAAA
+347 ISG
-352 VVNGLNEVDKAIT
+352 VNEVDKAIT

-375 AAVNRWKK
+375 RAVNRWKK
-383 NIYKDA
+383 NIYRDA
-389 SEVGKTAPEFAAA
+389 AEVGKTAPEFASA

-416 NRLAKASVMGSF
+416 NRLAKTSVMGSF
-428 VGEVPVE
+428 VGEVPVN

-446 AFQKEGIKSKDIINA
+446 AFQKEGLKSVDIVNA

-472 MNDLGAA
+472 MDDLGQA
-479 YQKASSTVGATGTK
+479 YQKASATMGATGTT
-493 FSQLTG
+493 FAQMTG

-505 EGTRAGGEAI
+505 EGTRAGGDAI
-515 GTAYKTIGSR
+515 GTAFKTISANLAQVGS
-525 LAKMGAG
+525 GI
-532 LTKQDQ
+532 TKQAQNKRD
-538 TRAAFFKKLGVDLTD
+538 FFDSLGVQLKD
-553 SNGKLKSTWQIMDQ
+553 SNGNLKSTYQIMDQ
-567 LGKQWDKLDSKD
+567 LSKKWKTMSKQD
-579 KNTAAQY
+579 KNTASLY
-586 AAGANHANIFQATM
+586 AAGKNHANIFSATM
-600 DNWKTA
+600 DNWGTA
-606 RKAMK
+606 K
-611 EAQAQVDLK
+611 EAMRETEDQKGLGTS
-620 DKDHGSAYQ
+620 GSAYQ
-629 EFEKQKQSIE
+629 EMEKQKQSIE
-639 FQLASLKNTW
+639 FQLKGLQDTW
-649 MSFLNNISG
+649 MSFLQNLSG
-658 GREGISQILQ
+658 GREGIGQML
-668 SLNGIGSIAD
+668 SIA
-678 KLASN
+678 
-683 KLFSQAIRWGAIT
+683 
-696 AGIVMARNAITGMVK
+696 
-711 SFASIGNAGKGI
+711 
-723 DGLKS
+723 
-728 KLTGFGSSVTELR
+728 TGFGKV
-741 AKIRELR
+741 
-748 AELDGLNAKGF
+748 LDGLAENKLLSSTARWGILSAGLIMARKGF
-759 KSKTKLDRNA
+759 AAVAGSF
-769 EGRTEGEYT
+769 GEMISQ
-778 GKDVGLI
+778 GKKGDSLI
-785 KYSIPENNVLQ
+785 ERL
-796 TRRGARRQ
+796 
-804 YVLSKK
+804 
-810 YPTHFA
+810 
-816 PKELAKENEDLAKS
+816 
-830 YSNVTPAISRAEQKM
+830 
-845 KDVAQSISKGSQ
+845 
-857 ATTKLGKTTG
+857 TG
-867 IASRLERVTG
+867 I
-877 AASKL
+877 K
-882 GKVMGVARGAIG
+882 
-894 VATKGLGIL
+894 
-903 GLTIDGVTIA
+903 
-913 SGVLEMMGVHPWE
+913 
-926 LIRKA
+926 
-931 IKPAQA
+931 
-937 NAEAFSK
+937 
-944 SMQKIHSDIGN
+944 
-955 VNSGLKDNVLF
+955 
-966 NGTAEKSKKSLS
+966 
-978 GLDKVLKGVTD
+978 
-989 GSNQLSKGDWKNFKD
+989 
-1004 SFNAISK
+1004 
-1011 ANGLGIRAYSNN
+1011 
-1023 VEVLK
+1023 
-1028 GQMTDL
+1028 
-1034 KNAIHDVN
+1034 
-1042 LEQLKSGSR
+1042 
-1051 ELDKL
+1051 
-1056 DKTGKK
+1056 
-1062 INSQKTLNDL
+1062 
-1072 LKTNNDYL
+1072 
-1080 KKAKKLEQERDNA
+1080 
-1093 NIGVT
+1093 
-1098 SKAQGEKNEKNYQ
+1098 
-1111 RKLAALRGSAIR
+1111 
-1123 KEKDSAAYQEW
+1123 
-1134 AQQYQDYGDSV
+1134 
-1145 RKQYGE
+1145 
-1151 LASILDSGIFKKTD
+1151 KKTD
-1165 FNMMSSNELRKMGTA
+1165 A
-1180 QTMNLQNAARANKIW
+1180 
-1195 NDVNKQLKQN
+1195 
-1205 NKLGSQ
+1205 
-1211 QGKLTKEQQQ
+1211 
-1221 YLSKNVKGLEG
+1221 VK
-1232 ISRNMSKWTDA
+1232 
-1243 QRTAFDEYGKTAAK
+1243 
-1257 NLKNQ
+1257 
-1262 QSRMMDILT
+1262 
-1271 AQGMSKSAAQKQVN
+1271 
-1285 KLDGTGL
+1285 
-1292 GYINALGNNYNAQA
+1292 
-1306 LLNVDPDYAA
+1306 
-1316 LYGTKW
+1316 
-1322 YPQLQHQQRQIQ
+1322 
-1334 NYQGRK
+1334 
-1340 GNRNNET
+1340 
-1347 IDAFL
+1347 
-1352 DPQTGVM
+1352 
-1359 NTGMIARSQA
+1359 
-1369 VMTYDSKTKRK
+1369 DS
-1380 FQKMNFIDG
+1380 G
-1389 NGNIKFAQVADAFSG
+1389 
-1404 VKGRD
+1404 
-1409 NPQEL
+1409 
-1414 ISELA
+1414 
-1419 DGSINKF
+1419 
-1426 SKLHISANQSHGKL
+1426 
-1440 TNGVKKDI
+1440 
-1448 RSLVD
+1448 
-1453 KKGKTAAENY
+1453 
-1463 IKDLVKN
+1463 
-1470 GALDSDAEKYT
+1470 
-1481 RTLNRKNGNETKDTP
+1481 
-1496 KNMRSQSKSSG
+1496 
-1507 SKNNSSKKHWY
+1507 
-1518 DKDDDDPMA
+1518 
-1527 KPLWKRNDTKPS
+1527 
-1539 SSRHRGTSK
+1539 
-1548 PDTKN
+1548 
-1553 QPRTSKNQQKALEKA
+1553 
-1568 AQGKQ
+1568 
-1573 QTKSPNLIPNLLKKL
+1573 
-1588 GFITDA
+1588 
-1594 KADRKPKTAKDVEK
+1594 
-1608 NLKGRKVSDKELKNA
+1608 KELKNA
-1623 QALLKNKKEQKKLE
+1623 WNDLLGKSKSSKKLPGE
-1637 DDLRKNGQL
+1637 ALDEMSPK
-1646 KTSKP
+1646 
-1651 SSSNSNKKNSSKNKK
+1651 
-1666 QAEKEGREEEKARQ
+1666 
-1680 KGRDSAK
+1680 
-1687 KTSSKKSNSSKKQ
+1687 SSKKSSDVNGIIIPANVSDNTLKIKENTTAKRKNAEVDTELSKGARKVGDLYTTQGAAIEMATDKAKTHGKVMTKVSKGWGVLKAGAGVLSASLGYVGLALDAVTIAGAAMEAMGIHPIKMLKAAMDPAGESAKQLDKYIGKVGKSVEKTSSAIESNGLVTGQLTADLKSVGDMKEALGSLQVKDGKYAGDNFEQLKKNFNEIAKHNGLELRIRGGESVDAVNNKVEALNKNMDVAKKESALDLGKNVSKNVDNVNKLLSDKNLDKLRDSNREYNKQLDALKAQYQRRGSHGEFLGYNDGFQQRKRKLDESISWGKNNGAIWDSKQGKKILSNVHKAQRSVRDAIDGMASALNDGTLSVDNLKSMNDRGRQAGALALVKNLQGLRGSSDQGKKDDITKQLSSVLMNASQKQIQAIAKYADKENSNGKLLGALSKAGIQTEMLASMAGIGAQAQQQYSSRYGKNWIQKAAEDQSDFDSFSSKKKNKGATNLESLINQ
-1700 NQEQKDLAKQLNK
+1700 NTGFIDYDRIAKFNSGRATYGEGRRRLKSTGLKYNSKDPLSAIDIGKATMGLDGDAITTLNDITDGKATSRQIMTVANNNRKKYDENNNVVKGSGATAKQLVQAVAEASKGRDNLKKQSFDSTIDDMVADGLITKEQGERATKQRNKNYTKDGYAKNYKAAMDQIGDKQLTENAFKNYAKNLGKNARKQLADQLKKNDQISKNAYNDLTKDFAKGTSQKTNKKTPRTAKEAEKQLGNKKISQSDLKALQKNLKSDKERKQLQYDLNRKNQVKTPWGQRLKDFFNPVMTAHASTKGNRDGSDWFSKQVKGIQKGLTKNGLFGGLGNLQKMKNQGLQSLFKGAAGGLDKLLFGKNGFKGTNLGKIFSGKNNPFKGLQKDFGKMFSGKNNPINSLKKSMGNLFSGKNNPFKGIKNSFDKLFGGK
-1713 GKGVKV
+1713 GKN
-1719 KLQPDAKS
+1719 KLSPKID
-1727 LTKGLKNLGGKKG
+1727 TKGINKQLKSLGGKKG
-1740 TKIKL
+1740 TKV
-1745 QPDTKSLTK
+1745 
-1754 GLKNLGGKKGT
+1754 
-1765 KIKLQADTKGLTKDL
+1765 KLQADTKGLTKDL

-1794 ADTKGLTKS
+1794 ADTKGLTKGLKNLGGKKGVKVKLQADTKGLTKS

-1812 TKVKLQADTKA
+1812 TKVKLQADTKS

-1853 SLKGLRKSQ
+1853 SLKGLKKSQ

-1931 FASRVKSSLAG
+1931 FASKVKSSLAG
-1942 IHNKHVTISA
+1942 IHNKNVNISA
-1952 SGNAASMAQRA
+1952 SGNAQQVINQVK
-1963 SSAINSIP
+1963 SSLSALHDKAI
-1971 ASHQTNITAHDGASP
+1971 TITAND
-1986 KANAAKSAIEN
+1986 NATGPINRVKSARNSLKDKTI
-1997 IPKKHNTHI
+1997 HI
-2006 SVTGDGQAIA
+2006 
-2016 KAHSVA
+2016 KADVGA
-2022 AAINRIP
+2022 AMAGISQVRGALASI
-2029 SSKTVTI
+2029 SDKTVHI
-2036 NVNKNE
+2036 NVVKNE
-2042 THTITTEH
+2042 TTVSSKSS

-2066 PMTSMSVVAGNP
+2066 PMTSMSVVAGNT
-2078 AMNMAVNS
+2078 AMNMAVDN

-2205 ITNLNHAKDITGDNA
+2205 ITNLNHARDITGDNA

-2288 NILEREGSSLED
+2288 NILEREGNSLED

-2331 SIANFVGTKD
+2331 SVANFVGTKD

-2448 LDSALDQFARK
+2448 LDNALDQFARK

-2492 ARNEVGAIDVKYNV
+2492 TRNEVGAIDVKYNV

-2540 EYNRLMGEANTAEQK
+2540 EYNRLMGKANTAEQK
-2555 ETINSEMIYKQ
+2555 EAINSEMIYKQ

-2882 YIQKVSETINSIK
+2882 YIQKVNETINSIK

-2941 KKNSDIINDYKRSV
+2941 KKNSDILNDYKRSV
-2955 KPEVTQSYETIV
+2955 KPEVTQGYETIV

-3023 KDANDFTEALKT
+3023 KDANDFAEALKT

>member
-99 VDMGGHNFDKSI
+99 VDMGGHDFDKSI

-153 QDYLKL
+153 QEYLKL

-241 KYKSALND
+241 RYKSALND
-249 VTKAQVTLAKG
+249 VTKAQMTLAKG

-337 NTWDVLQNGV
+337 NTWDVLQNGI

-435 DMVRYMSVPMK
+435 DMVKYMSVPMK

-505 EGTRAGGEAI
+505 EGTRAGGDMI

-525 LAKMGAG
+525 LAKMGTG

-600 DNWKTA
+600 DNWKIA

-668 SLNGIGSIAD
+668 SLNGIGSVAD

-723 DGLKS
+723 EGLKS
-728 KLTGFGSSVTELR
+728 KFTNVGSSVSELK
-741 AKIRELR
+741 AKIHELR

-759 KSKTKLDRNA
+759 KSKTKLDRDA
-769 EGRTEGEYT
+769 KGRTKGEYT

-804 YVLSKK
+804 YGLSKK

-830 YSNVTPAISRAEQKM
+830 YSNVTPAISRAEQKL
-845 KDVAQSISKGSQ
+845 KDTNGTLSKGTK
-857 ATTKLGKTTG
+857 AT
-867 IASRLERVTG
+867 A
-877 AASKL
+877 KL
-882 GKVMGVARGAIG
+882 GKVMGVAGSVLGVIG
-894 VATKGLGIL
+894 SGLGVVGLGIDA
-903 GLTIDGVTIA
+903 ITIA
-913 SGVLEMMGVHPWE
+913 SGALEMMGVHPWE

-1080 KKAKKLEQERDNA
+1080 KKSKELEQERDNA
-1093 NIGVT
+1093 NNGVT
-1098 SKAQGEKNEKNYQ
+1098 NSAQAKKNNDKYEH
-1111 RKLAALRGSAIR
+1111 KLAALRGSAIR
-1123 KEKDSAAYQEW
+1123 KEMGSAAYQEW

-1195 NDVNKQLKQN
+1195 NDVNKQLTQN

-1271 AQGMSKSAAQKQVN
+1271 AQGMSKSAAQKQIN
-1285 KLDGTGL
+1285 KLDGTGS

-1316 LYGTKW
+1316 LYGKKW
-1322 YPQLQHQQRQIQ
+1322 FPQLQEQQRQIQ
-1334 NYQGRK
+1334 NYQNRK
-1340 GNRNNET
+1340 GKKNSDT

-1369 VMTYDSKTKRK
+1369 VMTYNSKRQKQ
-1380 FQKMNFIDG
+1380 FQKMGFIDG
-1389 NGNIKFAQVADAFSG
+1389 DGNIKFDKVSDAFAG

-1409 NPQEL
+1409 NPMQL
-1414 ISELA
+1414 ISSLA

-1426 SKLHISANQSHGKL
+1426 SKLHISANQGHGKL
-1440 TNGVKKDI
+1440 TKDVKSDI
-1448 RSLVD
+1448 RNLV
-1453 KKGKTAAENY
+1453 KSKGAEAARNY
-1463 IKDLVKN
+1463 IKGLQADNVLGKDAMN
-1470 GALDSDAEKYT
+1470 YYDTLD
-1481 RTLNRKNGNETKDTP
+1481 RKGNETKRTP
-1496 KNMRSQSKSSG
+1496 KSQRSQRKPSGSRKSSG
-1507 SKNNSSKKHWY
+1507 SSKKNWY

-1588 GFITDA
+1588 GLITDA
-1594 KADRKPKTAKDVEK
+1594 KADTKPKTAKDVEK

-1765 KIKLQADTKGLTKDL
+1765 KIKLQADTKSLTKDL

-1812 TKVKLQADTKA
+1812 TKVKLQADTKS

-1853 SLKGLRKSQ
+1853 SLKGLKKSQ

-1931 FASRVKSSLAG
+1931 FASKVKSSLAG
-1942 IHNKHVTISA
+1942 IHNKHVNISA

-1971 ASHQTNITAHDGASP
+1971 TSHQTNITAHDGASP

-2022 AAINRIP
+2022 AAINSIP

-2138 EKVQNLENAVTKAD
+2138 EKVQNLENAVTQAD

-2288 NILEREGSSLED
+2288 NILEREGNSLED

-2331 SIANFVGTKD
+2331 SVANFVGTKD

-2555 ETINSEMIYKQ
+2555 EAINSEMIYKQ

-2620 NSIKDAVKN
+2620 NSIKDVVKN

-2924 FDIAKVED
+2924 FYIAKVED
-2932 IIKAYNDYE
+2932 VIKAYNDYE
-2941 KKNSDIINDYKRSV
+2941 KKNSDILNDYKRSV
-2955 KPEVTQSYETIV
+2955 KPEVTQGYETIV

-2990 EALNLPNGIRNAY
+2990 EALNLPSGIRNAY
-3003 GDGNDKSVHI
+3003 GNGNDRSLVI
-3013 DTINLELPNV
+3013 NGGLTIKLPNV
-3023 KDANDFTEALKT
+3023 KDADGFTEAMKN
-3035 LPQVAKQYAT
+3035 LPQLAQQYAT
-3045 KKM
+3045 KKL

>member
-288 RKTKYAS
+288 RKTRYAS

-303 SDARIRMA
+303 SDARIRMT
-311 RAQAADRENVK
+311 RAQAADRADAK
-322 IRRGRKSSAG
+322 ARRGKKSFTG
-332 MMNTL
+332 MVNTL

-446 AFQKEGIKSKDIINA
+446 AFRKEGIKSKDIINA

-505 EGTRAGGEAI
+505 EGTRAGGDMI

-723 DGLKS
+723 ESLKS
-728 KLTGFGSSVTELR
+728 RFTNVGSSVSELR

-769 EGRTEGEYT
+769 EGRTKGEYT

-804 YVLSKK
+804 YGLSKK

-830 YSNVTPAISRAEQKM
+830 YSNVTPAISRAEQKL
-845 KDVAQSISKGSQ
+845 KDTNGTLSKGTK
-857 ATTKLGKTTG
+857 AT
-867 IASRLERVTG
+867 A
-877 AASKL
+877 KL
-882 GKVMGVARGAIG
+882 GKVMGVAGSVLGVIG
-894 VATKGLGIL
+894 SGLGVVGLGIDA
-903 GLTIDGVTIA
+903 ITIA
-913 SGVLEMMGVHPWE
+913 SGALEMMGVHPWE

-1080 KKAKKLEQERDNA
+1080 KKAKELEQERDNA
-1093 NIGVT
+1093 NIGVA

-1123 KEKDSAAYQEW
+1123 KEMDSAAYQEW

-1195 NDVNKQLKQN
+1195 NDVNKQLTQN

-1440 TNGVKKDI
+1440 SKDVKSDI
-1448 RSLVD
+1448 RNLVN
-1453 KKGKTAAENY
+1453 KKGARAAEEY
-1463 IKDLVKN
+1463 IKKLQN
-1470 GALDSDAEKYT
+1470 SGALGKDAMDYYDSLD
-1481 RTLNRKNGNETKDTP
+1481 RKGNETKRTP
-1496 KNMRSQSKSSG
+1496 KSQRSQRKPSGSRKSSG
-1507 SKNNSSKKHWY
+1507 SSKKNWY

-1646 KTSKP
+1646 KTSKT
-1651 SSSNSNKKNSSKNKK
+1651 SNSNSNKKNSSKNKK

-1680 KGRDSAK
+1680 KGRDSVK

-1812 TKVKLQADTKA
+1812 TKVKLQADTKS

-1853 SLKGLRKSQ
+1853 SLKGLKKSQ

-1884 GLSGKSKN
+1884 SLGGKSKN

-1903 QVNKIKSALNGIK
+1903 QVNKIKSSLNGIK

-1931 FASRVKSSLAG
+1931 FASKVKSSLAG
-1942 IHNKHVTISA
+1942 IHNKHVNISA

-1963 SSAINSIP
+1963 SSAIQSIP
-1971 ASHQTNITAHDGASP
+1971 TSHNTNIQAHDGATP
-1986 KANAAKSAIEN
+1986 KANRAKSAIEN
-1997 IPKKHNTHI
+1997 IPTKHTTRI
-2006 SVTGDGQAIA
+2006 RVTGDGEAIA

-2022 AAINRIP
+2022 SAINSIP

-2234 QNFSEATKK
+2234 QNFSETTKK

-2288 NILEREGSSLED
+2288 NILEREGNSLED

-2331 SIANFVGTKD
+2331 SVANFVGTKD

-2435 EKSVADKISLERQ
+2435 EKSVADKVSLERQ
-2448 LDSALDQFARK
+2448 LDNALDQFARK

-2477 KYNDMLSMAINYARG
+2477 KYNDMLSMAVNYARG

-2555 ETINSEMIYKQ
+2555 EAINSEMIYKQ

-2609 TEYEKN
+2609 TEYEKS

-2842 KDGKFNWT
+2842 KNGKFNWT

-2882 YIQKVSETINSIK
+2882 YIQRVSETINSIK

-2941 KKNSDIINDYKRSV
+2941 KKNSDILNDYKRSV
-2955 KPEVTQSYETIV
+2955 KPEVTQGYETIV

-2990 EALNLPNGIRNAY
+2990 EALNLPSGIRNAY
-3003 GDGNDKSVHI
+3003 GNGNDRSLVI
-3013 DTINLELPNV
+3013 NGGLTIKLPNV
-3023 KDANDFTEALKT
+3023 KDADGFTEAMKN
-3035 LPQVAKQYAT
+3035 LPQLAQQYAT
-3045 KKM
+3045 KKL

>member
-80 VSSKLKEIRRLAN
+80 ISSKLKEIRRLAN

-99 VDMGGHNFDKSI
+99 VDMGGHDFDKSI

-119 KELENTNS
+119 KELENVSPKQNHS
-127 RSHYARAAVD
+127 QMMVEA
-137 VQKEMRAQQR
+137 QKEMRAQQR
-147 AIEKAQ
+147 AIEKATR
-153 QDYLKL
+153 DAWLAEGKE
-159 QNQAAKAS
+159 AKAQS
-167 DERIRQN
+167 EELKNLYREQQNRAAEARRI
-174 IQHYASQVAKQQ
+174 
-186 EQAEMRYRMAANK
+186 AETEYNK
-199 AGLSDSEISK
+199 AARRAGYDDSDGFISRQINKAKTQPEAEFSARKSKIEARLRSE
-209 NVLGFREQPKARM
+209 
-222 TLKNTEIEQQ
+222 T
-232 LKRDAEAFR
+232 EAFR
-241 KYKSALND
+241 KYKSALSD

-295 QASDLREA
+295 QASDLRKA

-322 IRRGRKSSAG
+322 VRRSRKSSAG

-435 DMVRYMSVPMK
+435 DMVKYMSVPMK
-446 AFQKEGIKSKDIINA
+446 AFQREGLKSKDIINS

-472 MNDLGAA
+472 MDDLGMA
-479 YQKASSTVGATGTK
+479 YQRASSTVAGTGTT
-493 FSQLTG
+493 FAQLTG

-505 EGTRAGGEAI
+505 EGTREGGDKI
-515 GTAYKTIGSR
+515 GNAYKTIAANINQIGS
-525 LAKMGAG
+525 GI
-532 LTKQDQ
+532 TKQAQ
-538 TRAAFFKKLGVDLTD
+538 NKNAFFESLGVQLKD
-553 SNGKLKSTWQIMDQ
+553 SKGNLKSTYQVMDQ
-567 LGKQWDKLDSKD
+567 LSKKWKHMSAQD
-579 KNTAAQY
+579 KNTAALY
-586 AAGANHANIFQATM
+586 AAGKNHQNIFRATL
-600 DNWKTA
+600 DNWDIAKQA
-606 RKAMK
+606 SK
-611 EAQAQVDLK
+611 EAQQQVDLK
-620 DKDHGSAYQ
+620 DKNHGSAYQ

-668 SLNGIGSIAD
+668 SLNGIGSVAD

-683 KLFSQAIRWGAIT
+683 KLFSQAVRWGVIT

-723 DGLKS
+723 EGLKS
-728 KLTGFGSSVTELR
+728 KFTNVGSSVSELR

-759 KSKTKLDRNA
+759 KSKTKLDRDA
-769 EGRTEGEYT
+769 KGRTKGEYT

-796 TRRGARRQ
+796 TRRGARKQ
-804 YVLSKK
+804 YGLSKK

-816 PKELAKENEDLAKS
+816 PKELAKENDNLAQS
-830 YSNVTPAISRAEQKM
+830 YSNLTPAISRTEQKM
-845 KDVAQSISKGSQ
+845 RDSTKSITKGGK
-857 ATTKLGKTTG
+857 ATAKLGKIMG
-867 IASRLERVTG
+867 VAGS
-877 AASKL
+877 
-882 GKVMGVARGAIG
+882 VMGVIG
-894 VATKGLGIL
+894 SGLGVVGLGIDA
-903 GLTIDGVTIA
+903 ITIA
-913 SGVLEMMGVHPWE
+913 SGALEMMGVHPWE

-1080 KKAKKLEQERDNA
+1080 KKAKELEQERDNA
-1093 NIGVT
+1093 NIGVA

-1111 RKLAALRGSAIR
+1111 RKLASLRGSAIR
-1123 KEKDSAAYQEW
+1123 KEMGSAAYQEW

-1151 LASILDSGIFKKTD
+1151 LASILNSGIFKKTD
-1165 FNMMSSNELRKMGTA
+1165 FNMMSSNDLRKMGTA

-1195 NDVNKQLKQN
+1195 NDVNKQLTQN

-1440 TNGVKKDI
+1440 SKDVKSDI
-1448 RSLVD
+1448 RNLVN
-1453 KKGKTAAENY
+1453 KKGARAAEEY
-1463 IKDLVKN
+1463 IKNLQN
-1470 GALDSDAEKYT
+1470 SGALGKDAMDYYDSLD
-1481 RTLNRKNGNETKDTP
+1481 RKGNETKRTP
-1496 KNMRSQSKSSG
+1496 KSQRSQRKPSGSRKSSG
-1507 SKNNSSKKHWY
+1507 SSKKNWY

-1553 QPRTSKNQQKALEKA
+1553 QPRTSKNQQKALEKT

-1687 KTSSKKSNSSKKQ
+1687 KTLSKKSNSSKKQ

-1853 SLKGLRKSQ
+1853 SLKGLKKSQ

-1931 FASRVKSSLAG
+1931 FASKVKSSLAG

-2022 AAINRIP
+2022 AAINSIP

-2078 AMNMAVNS
+2078 AMNMAINS
-2086 GAANMGVDTNSA
+2086 GAANMGVDANSA

-2138 EKVQNLENAVTKAD
+2138 EKVQNLENAVTQAD

-2288 NILEREGSSLED
+2288 NILEREGNSLED

-2331 SIANFVGTKD
+2331 SVANFVGTKD

-2365 IDELKKSIRDIQL
+2365 IDELKKGIRDIHL

-2555 ETINSEMIYKQ
+2555 EAINSEMIYKQ

-2629 RFEYEKSLIDKQI
+2629 RFEYEKSLIDEQI

-2754 GMTADQAKFDQD
+2754 GLTADQAKFGQD

-2941 KKNSDIINDYKRSV
+2941 KKNSDIINDYKQSV
-2955 KPEVTQSYETIV
+2955 KPEVTQGYETIV

-3003 GDGNDKSVHI
+3003 GNGNDRSLVI
-3013 DTINLELPNV
+3013 NGGLTIKLPNV
-3023 KDANDFTEALKT
+3023 KDADGFTEAMKN
-3035 LPQVAKQYAT
+3035 LPQLAQQYAT
-3045 KKM
+3045 KKL

>member
-99 VDMGGHNFDKSI
+99 VDMGGHDFDKSI

-119 KELENTNS
+119 KELENTNP
-127 RSHYARAAVD
+127 RSHYSRAAVD

-241 KYKSALND
+241 RYKSALND
-249 VTKAQVTLAKG
+249 VTKAQMTLAKG

-303 SDARIRMA
+303 SDARIRMT
-311 RAQAADRENVK
+311 RAQAADRADAK
-322 IRRGRKSSAG
+322 ARRGRKSFTG
-332 MMNTL
+332 MVNTL

-446 AFQKEGIKSKDIINA
+446 AFRKEGIKSKDIINA

-505 EGTRAGGEAI
+505 EGTRAGGDMI

-723 DGLKS
+723 ESLKS
-728 KLTGFGSSVTELR
+728 RFTNVGSSVSELR

-759 KSKTKLDRNA
+759 KSKTKLDRDA
-769 EGRTEGEYT
+769 KGRTKGEYT

-804 YVLSKK
+804 YGLSKK

-830 YSNVTPAISRAEQKM
+830 YSNVTPAISRAEQKL
-845 KDVAQSISKGSQ
+845 KDTNGTLSKGTK
-857 ATTKLGKTTG
+857 AT
-867 IASRLERVTG
+867 A
-877 AASKL
+877 KL
-882 GKVMGVARGAIG
+882 GKVMGVAGSVLGVIG
-894 VATKGLGIL
+894 SGLGVVGLGIDA
-903 GLTIDGVTIA
+903 ITIA
-913 SGVLEMMGVHPWE
+913 SGALEMMGVHPWE

-966 NGTAEKSKKSLS
+966 NGTAEKSKKSIS

-1042 LEQLKSGSR
+1042 LEQLKSGSK

-1080 KKAKKLEQERDNA
+1080 KKAKELEQERDNA
-1093 NIGVT
+1093 NNGVT
-1098 SKAQGEKNEKNYQ
+1098 NSAQAKKNNDKYE

-1123 KEKDSAAYQEW
+1123 KEMDSAAYQEW

-1195 NDVNKQLKQN
+1195 NDVNKQLTQN

-1419 DGSINKF
+1419 DGTINKF

-1440 TNGVKKDI
+1440 SKDVKSDI
-1448 RSLVD
+1448 RNLVN
-1453 KKGKTAAENY
+1453 KKGKNAAQQYVDNL
-1463 IKDLVKN
+1463 IKSK
-1470 GALDSDAEKYT
+1470 ALDDSARKYVSS
-1481 RTLNRKNGNETKDTP
+1481 LNRKNGNETKDTP
-1496 KNMRSQSKSSG
+1496 NNMRAQK
-1507 SKNNSSKKHWY
+1507 KTSSKKKSSKKNWY

-1588 GFITDA
+1588 GIITDA
-1594 KADRKPKTAKDVEK
+1594 KADKKPKTAKDVEK

-1646 KTSKP
+1646 KNSKTSN
-1651 SSSNSNKKNSSKNKK
+1651 SNSNKKNSSKNKK

-1680 KGRDSAK
+1680 KGRDSVK

-1754 GLKNLGGKKGT
+1754 DLKNLGGKKGA
-1765 KIKLQADTKGLTKDL
+1765 KVKLQADTKALSKSL
-1780 KNLGGKKGTKVKLQ
+1780 KNIGGKKGTKVKLQ
-1794 ADTKGLTKS
+1794 ADIKS
-1803 LKNLGGKNG
+1803 LGKDLKNIGGK
-1812 TKVKLQADTKA
+1812 
-1823 LTKSLS
+1823 
-1829 NLGKGKG
+1829 KG
-1836 VKVKLQADTK
+1836 VKVKIQADTK

-1853 SLKGLRKSQ
+1853 SLKGLKKSQ

-1870 NASSKIS
+1870 NASSKIG

-1884 GLSGKSKN
+1884 GISGKSKN
-1892 ISINVRGNAVS
+1892 IKINVSGNADS
-1903 QVNKIKSALNGIK
+1903 KIKQIKSSLNGLK
-1916 GSKNISINAS
+1916 GSKHISINAS

-1931 FASRVKSSLAG
+1931 FASKVKSSLAG

-1971 ASHQTNITAHDGASP
+1971 ASHQTNLTAHDGVSS
-1986 KANAAKSAIEN
+1986 KANAARSAIES
-1997 IPKKHNTHI
+1997 IPKKHNTNI
-2006 SVTGDGQAIA
+2006 TVSGAKSAIA
-2016 KAHSVA
+2016 KAHSVM
-2022 AAINRIP
+2022 AAINSIP

-2078 AMNMAVNS
+2078 AINMAVNS

-2243 IDELQTDIWQQGKN
+2243 IDELQTDIWQQSKN

-2288 NILEREGSSLED
+2288 NILEREGNSLED

-2331 SIANFVGTKD
+2331 SVANFVGTKD

-2492 ARNEVGAIDVKYNV
+2492 TRNEVGAIDVKYNV

-2540 EYNRLMGEANTAEQK
+2540 EYNRLMGKANTAEQK
-2555 ETINSEMIYKQ
+2555 EAINSEMIYKQ

-2629 RFEYEKSLIDKQI
+2629 RFDYEKSLIDKQI
-2642 DEYKRASDTISTLVS
+2642 DEYKRASDTIGTLVS

-2686 YLDLLQR
+2686 YLDLLQKR
-2693 LRNELSGYEK
+2693 REELSKYDKG
-2703 NSYEYNQL
+2703 SYEYKLLESTIN
-2711 KAMIDEY
+2711 EY
-2718 QTSLDSTMSSLMDIS
+2718 QSSLDSTMSTLMDIT
-2733 KNEFGQTLDSIQKEF
+2733 KNEFGKTLDSIQKDF

-2955 KPEVTQSYETIV
+2955 KPEVTQGYETIV

-2980 LGEIFGKQLR
+2980 LGEIFGKQLK

-3003 GDGNDKSVHI
+3003 GDGNDKSLV
-3013 DTINLELPNV
+3013 INGDLKLELPNV
-3023 KDANDFTEALKT
+3023 KDANDFAEALKT

>member
-119 KELENTNS
+119 KELENISPHSSSAMLT
-127 RSHYARAAVD
+127 A
-137 VQKEMRAQQR
+137 QKEMRAQQR

-153 QDYLKL
+153 KEYLRA
-159 QNQAAKAS
+159 QNQAVKAS
-167 DERIRQN
+167 DERIKQN
-174 IQHYASQVAKQQ
+174 MQHYASQVAKQQ
-186 EQAEMRYRMAANK
+186 EEAERQYVTAARR

-222 TLKNTEIEQQ
+222 AVRNSEIQQ
-232 LKRDAEAFR
+232 QIKQEEAALRNYKRAVDEATRAQVSMVKGRGNIGDNQIRELGNEYERAAQKVQKYARALRSTSRAEEAADYRAAAESKVRMAEAKR
-241 KYKSALND
+241 ADGEY
-249 VTKAQVTLAKG
+249 
-260 GLGDNVFAEV
+260 
-270 QRQAGAAEKK
+270 RR
-280 VRSLESAI
+280 VR
-288 RKTKYAS
+288 
-295 QASDLREA
+295 
-303 SDARIRMA
+303 
-311 RAQAADRENVK
+311 RA
-322 IRRGRKSSAG
+322 KSSG
-332 MMNTL
+332 TGIMNTL
-337 NTWDVLQNGV
+337 NTWDVLQTGAMAVAGV
-347 YGAAA
+347 ISG
-352 VVNGLNEVDKAIT
+352 VNEVDKAIT

-375 AAVNRWKK
+375 RAVNRWKK
-383 NIYKDA
+383 NIYRDA
-389 SEVGKTAPEFAAA
+389 AEVGKTAPEFASA

-416 NRLAKASVMGSF
+416 NRLAKTSVMGSF
-428 VGEVPVE
+428 VGEVPVN

-446 AFQKEGIKSKDIINA
+446 AFQKEGLKSVDIVNA

-472 MNDLGAA
+472 MDDLGQA
-479 YQKASSTVGATGTK
+479 YQKASATMGATGTT
-493 FSQLTG
+493 FAQMTG

-505 EGTRAGGEAI
+505 EGTRAGGDQI
-515 GTAYKTIGSR
+515 GTAFKTISANLAQVGS
-525 LAKMGAG
+525 GI
-532 LTKQDQ
+532 TKQAQNKRD
-538 TRAAFFKKLGVDLTD
+538 FFDSLGVQLKD
-553 SNGKLKSTWQIMDQ
+553 SNGNLKSTYQIMDQ
-567 LGKQWDKLDSKD
+567 LSKKWKTMSKQD
-579 KNTAAQY
+579 KNTASLY
-586 AAGANHANIFQATM
+586 AAGKNHANIFSATM
-600 DNWKTA
+600 DNWDTA
-606 RKAMK
+606 KDAMR
-611 EAQAQVDLK
+611 EAEDQKGLGTS
-620 DKDHGSAYQ
+620 GSAYQ
-629 EFEKQKQSIE
+629 EMEKQKQSIE
-639 FQLASLKNTW
+639 FQLKGLQDTW
-649 MSFLNNISG
+649 MSFLQNLSG
-658 GREGISQILQ
+658 GREGIGQMLSIATGFGKVLDGLAENKLLSSTARWGILSAGLIMARKGFAAVAGSFGEMISQGKKGDSFIERLTGIKKKTDAVKDSAKGLKDAWADFRGKKVAPKLTDDGLIAGNRPKAQ
-668 SLNGIGSIAD
+668 LESGNNRKKTSQLILNGDGSIPRSTKEIEANTQAKAKNRVVQEELDRGYVNSGGILTKTNDKIADSTKKVGKLSKGWGVLKAGLGFVGASLGYVGLALDAVTIAGATMEAVGIHPMKMLQRVMDPVGESAKRLDKYIGKVGKSVEKTSSSIESNGIVTGQLTADLKSVGDMKEALTSLQVQDGKYTGDNFEQLKKNFNEIAKHNGLELRIRGGESVDAINGKVEALNNNMDNIKKESALDLGQNISKNIDNVNKLLSNKTMDKLFNSNRDYNKNLDKIKAQYHQVGAHGEDLGYAPGYKKEEQNLRQSYSWGGRNGALWNSSEGKKIQKEVNAAQRSIRDGIDSMASALNDGTLSVDNLRSMSGRGREAGALALVKNLQGLRGSNDQGKKDDITKQLGQVLNSASQKQIQNIAKYAD
-678 KLASN
+678 KEYSNGKLLGALSKAGVSTELLASMAGIGAQAQNQYSMRYGKNWIN
-683 KLFSQAIRWGAIT
+683 KAAKDQSAFDDFHQKHQGATNVESLVDPNTGFLNYNRIARFNSGRATYGSGQRRLKGTGLKYSRNNPLSGVDIANATMGLDGDAITILNDITDGKGTVEQIAAVTNNNHKKYDKNGNVVKGSGATGQQMVDAVATASNGKKNLSKKEFDSSVDQMRWNNEITGDQAEAMKSARSKNYDKNGRAKNLNAALKQIGDHGMTADLFKDYAKNLDKDAREQLAKKLKETGQLGKKDYDELTKKGGFVDQGKKPSQKQKKNKPSSNKDKDDKKESGKDNKSNKNQVTKPSQT
-696 AGIVMARNAITGMVK
+696 AGIVGVQNAAKHAKQIEKAWNAYKK
-711 SFASIGNAGKGI
+711 SPF
-723 DGLKS
+723 
-728 KLTGFGSSVTELR
+728 
-741 AKIRELR
+741 
-748 AELDGLNAKGF
+748 AKGTADVIGKAINGF
-759 KSKTKLDRNA
+759 K
-769 EGRTEGEYT
+769 
-778 GKDVGLI
+778 
-785 KYSIPENNVLQ
+785 
-796 TRRGARRQ
+796 
-804 YVLSKK
+804 
-810 YPTHFA
+810 
-816 PKELAKENEDLAKS
+816 
-830 YSNVTPAISRAEQKM
+830 
-845 KDVAQSISKGSQ
+845 KG
-857 ATTKLGKTTG
+857 
-867 IASRLERVTG
+867 
-877 AASKL
+877 
-882 GKVMGVARGAIG
+882 
-894 VATKGLGIL
+894 GIL
-903 GLTIDGVTIA
+903 GGLGNLNKMKNQ
-913 SGVLEMMGVHPWE
+913 GL
-926 LIRKA
+926 
-931 IKPAQA
+931 
-937 NAEAFSK
+937 
-944 SMQKIHSDIGN
+944 QKMFKGAA
-955 VNSGLKDNVLF
+955 G
-966 NGTAEKSKKSLS
+966 
-978 GLDKVLKGVTD
+978 GLDKLLFGKNGFKGTNLGKMFSGKNNPFKGLQKDFGKMFSGKNNPINSLKKSMGNLFS
-989 GSNQLSKGDWKNFKD
+989 GKNNPFKGIKN
-1004 SFNAISK
+1004 SF
-1011 ANGLGIRAYSNN
+1011 
-1023 VEVLK
+1023 
-1028 GQMTDL
+1028 
-1034 KNAIHDVN
+1034 
-1042 LEQLKSGSR
+1042 
-1051 ELDKL
+1051 DKL
-1056 DKTGKK
+1056 FGGKGKNKLSPK
-1062 INSQKTLNDL
+1062 IDTK
-1072 LKTNNDYL
+1072 
-1080 KKAKKLEQERDNA
+1080 
-1093 NIGVT
+1093 
-1098 SKAQGEKNEKNYQ
+1098 
-1111 RKLAALRGSAIR
+1111 
-1123 KEKDSAAYQEW
+1123 
-1134 AQQYQDYGDSV
+1134 
-1145 RKQYGE
+1145 
-1151 LASILDSGIFKKTD
+1151 GI
-1165 FNMMSSNELRKMGTA
+1165 
-1180 QTMNLQNAARANKIW
+1180 
-1195 NDVNKQLKQN
+1195 NKQ
-1205 NKLGSQ
+1205 
-1211 QGKLTKEQQQ
+1211 
-1221 YLSKNVKGLEG
+1221 
-1232 ISRNMSKWTDA
+1232 
-1243 QRTAFDEYGKTAAK
+1243 
-1257 NLKNQ
+1257 
-1262 QSRMMDILT
+1262 
-1271 AQGMSKSAAQKQVN
+1271 
-1285 KLDGTGL
+1285 
-1292 GYINALGNNYNAQA
+1292 
-1306 LLNVDPDYAA
+1306 
-1316 LYGTKW
+1316 
-1322 YPQLQHQQRQIQ
+1322 
-1334 NYQGRK
+1334 
-1340 GNRNNET
+1340 
-1347 IDAFL
+1347 
-1352 DPQTGVM
+1352 
-1359 NTGMIARSQA
+1359 
-1369 VMTYDSKTKRK
+1369 
-1380 FQKMNFIDG
+1380 
-1389 NGNIKFAQVADAFSG
+1389 
-1404 VKGRD
+1404 
-1409 NPQEL
+1409 
-1414 ISELA
+1414 
-1419 DGSINKF
+1419 
-1426 SKLHISANQSHGKL
+1426 
-1440 TNGVKKDI
+1440 
-1448 RSLVD
+1448 
-1453 KKGKTAAENY
+1453 
-1463 IKDLVKN
+1463 
-1470 GALDSDAEKYT
+1470 
-1481 RTLNRKNGNETKDTP
+1481 
-1496 KNMRSQSKSSG
+1496 
-1507 SKNNSSKKHWY
+1507 
-1518 DKDDDDPMA
+1518 
-1527 KPLWKRNDTKPS
+1527 
-1539 SSRHRGTSK
+1539 
-1548 PDTKN
+1548 
-1553 QPRTSKNQQKALEKA
+1553 
-1568 AQGKQ
+1568 
-1573 QTKSPNLIPNLLKKL
+1573 
-1588 GFITDA
+1588 
-1594 KADRKPKTAKDVEK
+1594 
-1608 NLKGRKVSDKELKNA
+1608 
-1623 QALLKNKKEQKKLE
+1623 
-1637 DDLRKNGQL
+1637 
-1646 KTSKP
+1646 
-1651 SSSNSNKKNSSKNKK
+1651 
-1666 QAEKEGREEEKARQ
+1666 
-1680 KGRDSAK
+1680 
-1687 KTSSKKSNSSKKQ
+1687 
-1700 NQEQKDLAKQLNK
+1700 
-1713 GKGVKV
+1713 
-1719 KLQPDAKS
+1719 
-1727 LTKGLKNLGGKKG
+1727 LKNLGGKKG
-1740 TKIKL
+1740 TKV
-1745 QPDTKSLTK
+1745 
-1754 GLKNLGGKKGT
+1754 
-1765 KIKLQADTKGLTKDL
+1765 KLQADTKGLTKDL

-1803 LKNLGGKNG
+1803 LKNIGGKNG
-1812 TKVKLQADTKA
+1812 TKVKLQADTKS

-1853 SLKGLRKSQ
+1853 SLKGLKKSQ

-1931 FASRVKSSLAG
+1931 FASKVKSSLAG

-1971 ASHQTNITAHDGASP
+1971 ANHQTNLTAHDGVSS
-1986 KANAAKSAIEN
+1986 KANAAKSAIES
-1997 IPKKHNTHI
+1997 IPKKHNTNI
-2006 SVTGDGQAIA
+2006 TVSGAESAIA

-2022 AAINRIP
+2022 AAINSIP

-2086 GAANMGVDTNSA
+2086 GVANMGVDTNSA

-2138 EKVQNLENAVTKAD
+2138 EKVQNLENAVTQAD

-2205 ITNLNHAKDITGDNA
+2205 ITNLNHARDITGDNA

-2288 NILEREGSSLED
+2288 NILEREGNSLED

-2341 ADNAKNLADS
+2341 ADNAKNLADF

-2448 LDSALDQFARK
+2448 LDSTLDQFARK

-2555 ETINSEMIYKQ
+2555 EAINSEMIYKQ

-2580 DQKAINDLREQAK
+2580 DQKAISDLREQAK

-2718 QTSLDSTMSSLMDIS
+2718 QTSLDSTMASLMDIS

-2882 YIQKVSETINSIK
+2882 YIRKVSETINSIK

-2941 KKNSDIINDYKRSV
+2941 KKNSDILNDYKRSV
-2955 KPEVTQSYETIV
+2955 KPEVTQGYETIV

-3003 GDGNDKSVHI
+3003 GDGNDRSLVI
-3013 DTINLELPNV
+3013 NGGLTIKLPNV
-3023 KDANDFTEALKT
+3023 KDADGFTEAMKN
-3035 LPQVAKQYAT
+3035 LPQLAQQYAT
-3045 KKM
+3045 KKL

>member
-99 VDMGGHNFDKSI
+99 VDMGGHDFDKSI

-119 KELENTNS
+119 KELENVSPKQNHS
-127 RSHYARAAVD
+127 QMMVEA
-137 VQKEMRAQQR
+137 QKEMRAQQR
-147 AIEKAQ
+147 AIEKATR
-153 QDYLKL
+153 DAWLAEGKE
-159 QNQAAKAS
+159 AKAQS
-167 DERIRQN
+167 EELKNLYREQQNRAAEARRI
-174 IQHYASQVAKQQ
+174 
-186 EQAEMRYRMAANK
+186 AETEYNK
-199 AGLSDSEISK
+199 AARRAGYDDSDGFISRQINKAKTQPEAEFSARKSKIEARLRSE
-209 NVLGFREQPKARM
+209 
-222 TLKNTEIEQQ
+222 T
-232 LKRDAEAFR
+232 EAFR
-241 KYKSALND
+241 KYKSALSD

-322 IRRGRKSSAG
+322 VRRSRKSSAG

-435 DMVRYMSVPMK
+435 DMVKYMSVPMK
-446 AFQKEGIKSKDIINA
+446 AFQREGLKSKDIINS

-472 MNDLGAA
+472 MDDLGMA
-479 YQKASSTVGATGTK
+479 YQRASSTVAGTGTT
-493 FSQLTG
+493 FAQLTG

-505 EGTRAGGEAI
+505 EGTREGGDKI
-515 GTAYKTIGSR
+515 GNAYKTIAANINQIGS
-525 LAKMGAG
+525 GI
-532 LTKQDQ
+532 TKQAQ
-538 TRAAFFKKLGVDLTD
+538 NKNAFFESLGVQLKD
-553 SNGKLKSTWQIMDQ
+553 SKGNLKSTYQVMDQ
-567 LGKQWDKLDSKD
+567 LSKKWKHMSAQD
-579 KNTAAQY
+579 KNTAALY
-586 AAGANHANIFQATM
+586 AAGKNHQNIFRATL
-600 DNWKTA
+600 DNWDIAKQA
-606 RKAMK
+606 SK
-611 EAQAQVDLK
+611 EAQQQVDLK
-620 DKDHGSAYQ
+620 DKNHGSAYQ

-668 SLNGIGSIAD
+668 SLNGIGSVAD

-683 KLFSQAIRWGAIT
+683 KLFSQAVRWGAIT

-723 DGLKS
+723 EGLKS
-728 KLTGFGSSVTELR
+728 KFTNVGSSVSELR

-759 KSKTKLDRNA
+759 KSKTKLDRDA
-769 EGRTEGEYT
+769 KGRTKGEYT

-796 TRRGARRQ
+796 TRRGARKQ
-804 YVLSKK
+804 YGLSKK
-810 YPTHFA
+810 YPTYFA
-816 PKELAKENEDLAKS
+816 PKELAKENDNLAQS
-830 YSNVTPAISRAEQKM
+830 YSNLTPAISRTEQKM
-845 KDVAQSISKGSQ
+845 RDSTKSITKGGK
-857 ATTKLGKTTG
+857 ATAKLGKIMG
-867 IASRLERVTG
+867 VAGS
-877 AASKL
+877 
-882 GKVMGVARGAIG
+882 VMGVIG
-894 VATKGLGIL
+894 SGLGVVGLGIDA
-903 GLTIDGVTIA
+903 ITIA
-913 SGVLEMMGVHPWE
+913 SGALEMMGVHPWE

-966 NGTAEKSKKSLS
+966 NGTAEKSKKNLS

-1080 KKAKKLEQERDNA
+1080 KKAKELEQERDNA
-1093 NIGVT
+1093 NIGVA

-1111 RKLAALRGSAIR
+1111 RKLASLRGSAIR
-1123 KEKDSAAYQEW
+1123 KEMGSAAYQEW

-1151 LASILDSGIFKKTD
+1151 LASILNSGIFKKTD

-1195 NDVNKQLKQN
+1195 NDVNKQLTQN

-1306 LLNVDPDYAA
+1306 LLNIDPDYAA

-1369 VMTYDSKTKRK
+1369 VMTYDPKTKRK

-1440 TNGVKKDI
+1440 SKDVKSDI
-1448 RSLVD
+1448 RNLVN
-1453 KKGKTAAENY
+1453 KKGARAAEEY
-1463 IKDLVKN
+1463 IKNLQN
-1470 GALDSDAEKYT
+1470 SGALGKDAMDYYDSLD
-1481 RTLNRKNGNETKDTP
+1481 RKGNETKRTP
-1496 KNMRSQSKSSG
+1496 KSQRSQRKPSGSRKSSG
-1507 SKNNSSKKHWY
+1507 SSKKNWY

-1553 QPRTSKNQQKALEKA
+1553 QPRTSKNQQKALEKT

-1853 SLKGLRKSQ
+1853 SLKGLKKSQ

-1931 FASRVKSSLAG
+1931 FASKVKSSLAG
-1942 IHNKHVTISA
+1942 IHNKHVNISA

-1971 ASHQTNITAHDGASP
+1971 TSHQTNITAHDGASP

-2022 AAINRIP
+2022 AAINSIP

-2138 EKVQNLENAVTKAD
+2138 EKVQNLENAVTQAD

-2205 ITNLNHAKDITGDNA
+2205 ITNLNHARDITGDNA

-2288 NILEREGSSLED
+2288 NILEREGNSLED

-2517 LTHNQEYV
+2517 LTHNQEYI

-2555 ETINSEMIYKQ
+2555 EAINSEMIYKQ

-3003 GDGNDKSVHI
+3003 GNGNDRSLVI
-3013 DTINLELPNV
+3013 NGGLTIKLPNV
-3023 KDANDFTEALKT
+3023 KDADGFTEAMKN
-3035 LPQVAKQYAT
+3035 LPQLAQQYAT
-3045 KKM
+3045 KKL

>member
-99 VDMGGHNFDKSI
+99 VDMGGHDFDKSI

-119 KELENTNS
+119 KELENTNPG
-127 RSHYARAAVD
+127 RHYARAAVD

-153 QDYLKL
+153 QEYLKL

-186 EQAEMRYRMAANK
+186 EQAEMRYRVAANK

-232 LKRDAEAFR
+232 LKRDVEAFR
-241 KYKSALND
+241 KYKSALSD

-322 IRRGRKSSAG
+322 VRRSRKSSAG

-435 DMVRYMSVPMK
+435 DMVKYMSVPMK
-446 AFQKEGIKSKDIINA
+446 AFQREGLKSKDIINS

-472 MNDLGAA
+472 MDDLGMA
-479 YQKASSTVGATGTK
+479 YQRASSTVAGTGTT
-493 FSQLTG
+493 FAQLTG

-505 EGTRAGGEAI
+505 EGTREGGDKI
-515 GTAYKTIGSR
+515 GNAYKTIAANINQIGS
-525 LAKMGAG
+525 GI
-532 LTKQDQ
+532 TKQAQ
-538 TRAAFFKKLGVDLTD
+538 NKNAFFESLGVQLKD
-553 SNGKLKSTWQIMDQ
+553 SKGNLKSTYQVMDQ
-567 LGKQWDKLDSKD
+567 LSKKWKHMSAQD
-579 KNTAAQY
+579 KNTAALY
-586 AAGANHANIFQATM
+586 AAGKNHQNIFRATL
-600 DNWKTA
+600 DNWDIAKQA
-606 RKAMK
+606 SK
-611 EAQAQVDLK
+611 EAQQQVDLK
-620 DKDHGSAYQ
+620 DKNHGSAYQ

-668 SLNGIGSIAD
+668 SLNGIGSVAD

-683 KLFSQAIRWGAIT
+683 KLFSQAVRWGAIT

-711 SFASIGNAGKGI
+711 SFANIGNAGRGI
-723 DGLKS
+723 EGLKS
-728 KLTGFGSSVTELR
+728 KFTNVGSSVSELR

-759 KSKTKLDRNA
+759 KSKTKLDKDA
-769 EGRTEGEYT
+769 KGRTKGKYT
-778 GKDVGLI
+778 SKDGDLI
-785 KYSIPENNVLQ
+785 SYSIPEKNVLQ

-804 YVLSKK
+804 YDLSKK

-816 PKELAKENEDLAKS
+816 PKELTKENENLAKS
-830 YSNVTPAISRAEQKM
+830 YSNVTPAISRAEQKL
-845 KDVAQSISKGSQ
+845 KDTNGTLSKGTK
-857 ATTKLGKTTG
+857 AT
-867 IASRLERVTG
+867 A
-877 AASKL
+877 KL
-882 GKVMGVARGAIG
+882 GKVMGVAGSVLGVIG
-894 VATKGLGIL
+894 SGLGVVGLGIDA
-903 GLTIDGVTIA
+903 ITIA
-913 SGVLEMMGVHPWE
+913 SGALEMMGVHPWK
-926 LIRKA
+926 LIQNA

-937 NAEAFSK
+937 NAEAFDK
-944 SMQKIHSDIGN
+944 SMQKIHGTISETNGN
-955 VNSGLKDNVLF
+955 LQKNILF
-966 NGTAEKSKKSLS
+966 NGTAEKSTKGLTGLKKA
-978 GLDKVLKGVTD
+978 LDGVTD
-989 GSNQLSKGDWKNFKD
+989 GSNQLSKQDWSKFRKE
-1004 SFNAISK
+1004 FNSIAR
-1011 ANGLGIRAYSNN
+1011 ANGLKLRADTNN
-1023 VEVLK
+1023 IELLRS
-1028 GQMTDL
+1028 QWNDL
-1034 KNAIHDVN
+1034 KSAIHDVN
-1042 LEQLKSGSR
+1042 MEQLKAGTKDIDKENKAGK
-1051 ELDKL
+1051 ELDWEKQR
-1056 DKTGKK
+1056 GK
-1062 INSQKTLNDL
+1062 I
-1072 LKTNNDYL
+1072 LKSNNEYL
-1080 KKAKKLEQERDNA
+1080 KEQRRLEKQRKDDKYNSLP
-1093 NIGVT
+1093 
-1098 SKAQGEKNEKNYQ
+1098 SKAADID
-1111 RKLAALRGSAIR
+1111 RKYDKKESEARIKALNKARNS
-1123 KEKDSAAYQEW
+1123 EQYQEW
-1134 AQQYQDYGDSV
+1134 AQNYEDYGDAIRGQYKKLSSAINAGVFDKSDYRRMTRGQLNKVQSAQSV
-1145 RKQYGE
+1145 
-1151 LASILDSGIFKKTD
+1151 
-1165 FNMMSSNELRKMGTA
+1165 
-1180 QTMNLQNAARANKIW
+1180 NLQAAARANKIW
-1195 NDVNKQLKQN
+1195 NDVNKIMNKNNSLGKNQLT
-1205 NKLGSQ
+1205 
-1211 QGKLTKEQQQ
+1211 LTKDQQK
-1221 YLSKNVKGLEG
+1221 YLAKNVKGLEG
-1232 ISRNMSKWTDA
+1232 ISSKTREWNANQVQAFNNA
-1243 QRTAFDEYGKTAAK
+1243 QKSFKENLKKQQGTMQDILEANGYSSTAAK
-1257 NLKNQ
+1257 KRVKAYDGSGASFVNIMGNQ
-1262 QSRMMDILT
+1262 
-1271 AQGMSKSAAQKQVN
+1271 
-1285 KLDGTGL
+1285 
-1292 GYINALGNNYNAQA
+1292 INGRE
-1306 LLNVDPDYAA
+1306 LLNVDPDFYAT
-1316 LYGTKW
+1316 YGKSW
-1322 YPQLQHQQRQIQ
+1322 
-1334 NYQGRK
+1334 N
-1340 GNRNNET
+1340 
-1347 IDAFL
+1347 
-1352 DPQTGVM
+1352 
-1359 NTGMIARSQA
+1359 A
-1369 VMTYDSKTKRK
+1369 VMEQNTKYLQEHPTAAAQALINDQGVLDTTQQARIEGSMMMKSKQ
-1380 FQKMNFIDG
+1380 FQGYNWMNSKGELNLPNFISDL
-1389 NGNIKFAQVADAFSG
+1389 KG
-1404 VKGRD
+1404 VKGSSD
-1409 NPQEL
+1409 PYSLVNAL
-1414 ISELA
+1414 G
-1419 DGSINKF
+1419 DGSIKSDAQFGKGLSYAQLMLRLNKGNT
-1426 SKLHISANQSHGKL
+1426 KNKDVKDAIQNLRKNHGEKA
-1440 TNGVKKDI
+1440 TDDI
-1448 RSLVD
+1448 LD
-1453 KKGKTAAENY
+1453 QLYNDGFFGKTGSKKAKQQRDDAQKYNDKELDSRGREKNKPRKQSSQKENKEDNKPWY
-1463 IKDLVKN
+1463 QQKAPGKDSLTKASKFFKNLGNMKTGAGQKQLQDFMKNVKN
-1470 GALDSDAEKYT
+1470 GAKDFDWKSFLTGGMKLGVAGTDGSIKGAKLPNIFKKFNPSKMFDGLKGKMPDFSKMFKGVKMPDLGKT
-1481 RTLNRKNGNETKDTP
+1481 FKNIKMPDI
-1496 KNMRSQSKSSG
+1496 SKSFKGLDIKNPFKDWKLPKRLESPLKGFKLPKDMLNPFKDWKMPKGLNNPFKNFKLPKGMTNPFKNWKMPKGLGDLFKGSKNDPFKSMKTSLDKLFGKG
-1507 SKNNSSKKHWY
+1507 SKNNKVKV
-1518 DKDDDDPMA
+1518 DA
-1527 KPLWKRNDTKPS
+1527 DTKS
-1539 SSRHRGTSK
+1539 AEKKVKDLGKGKSK
-1548 PDTKN
+1548 AKVKVDADT
-1553 QPRTSKNQQKALEKA
+1553 
-1568 AQGKQ
+1568 
-1573 QTKSPNLIPNLLKKL
+1573 
-1588 GFITDA
+1588 
-1594 KADRKPKTAKDVEK
+1594 KDVEK
-1608 NLKGRKVSDKELKNA
+1608 KLKTLSKSKNNKAKIKVSADTKDID
-1623 QALLKNKKEQKKLE
+1623 KKLKSFS
-1637 DDLRKNGQL
+1637 RNK
-1646 KTSKP
+1646 
-1651 SSSNSNKKNSSKNKK
+1651 SNK
-1666 QAEKEGREEEKARQ
+1666 
-1680 KGRDSAK
+1680 
-1687 KTSSKKSNSSKKQ
+1687 
-1700 NQEQKDLAKQLNK
+1700 
-1713 GKGVKV
+1713 VKV
-1719 KLQPDAKS
+1719 KADA
-1727 LTKGLKNLGGKKG
+1727 
-1740 TKIKL
+1740 
-1745 QPDTKSLTK
+1745 DTKSAES
-1754 GLKNLGGKKGT
+1754 
-1765 KIKLQADTKGLTKDL
+1765 KIKHLGKNAKAKMKVDADTKGAESKLKGIGKNTKA
-1780 KNLGGKKGTKVKLQ
+1780 KVKVD
-1794 ADTKGLTKS
+1794 ADTGNLKS
-1803 LKNLGGKNG
+1803 KITSAVHGVNA
-1812 TKVKLQADTKA
+1812 KVKVSADT
-1823 LTKSLS
+1823 S
-1829 NLGKGKG
+1829 
-1836 VKVKLQADTK
+1836 
-1846 GLDKSLK
+1846 GL
-1853 SLKGLRKSQ
+1853 
-1862 NIKINVSG
+1862 V
-1870 NASSKIS
+1870 S
-1877 KIKSSLN
+1877 KIK
-1884 GLSGKSKN
+1884 G
-1892 ISINVRGNAVS
+1892 AVS
-1903 QVNKIKSALNGIK
+1903 GIHAKI
-1916 GSKNISINAS
+1916 NITAS
-1926 GNAAS
+1926 GNAQQVINQ
-1931 FASRVKSSLAG
+1931 VKSSLSALHDKAITITANDNATGPINRVKSARNSLKDKTIHIKADVGAAMAG
-1942 IHNKHVTISA
+1942 ISQVRGALASIS
-1952 SGNAASMAQRA
+1952 
-1963 SSAINSIP
+1963 
-1971 ASHQTNITAHDGASP
+1971 D
-1986 KANAAKSAIEN
+1986 
-1997 IPKKHNTHI
+1997 
-2006 SVTGDGQAIA
+2006 
-2016 KAHSVA
+2016 
-2022 AAINRIP
+2022 
-2029 SSKTVTI
+2029 KTVHI
-2036 NVNKNE
+2036 NVVKNE
-2042 THTITTEH
+2042 TTVSSKSS

-2066 PMTSMSVVAGNP
+2066 PMTSMSVVAGNT
-2078 AMNMAVNS
+2078 AMSMAVNS

-2098 TNGDKVSG
+2098 TNGDKVNG

-2288 NILEREGSSLED
+2288 NILEREGNSLED

-2331 SIANFVGTKD
+2331 SVANFVGTKD

-2435 EKSVADKISLERQ
+2435 EKSVVDKISLERQ

-2492 ARNEVGAIDVKYNV
+2492 VRNEVGAIDVKYNV

-2540 EYNRLMGEANTAEQK
+2540 EYNRLMGEANAAEQK
-2555 ETINSEMIYKQ
+2555 EAINSEMIYKQ

-2693 LRNELSGYEK
+2693 LRNELSGYEE

-2941 KKNSDIINDYKRSV
+2941 KKNSDILNDYKRSV
-2955 KPEVTQSYETIV
+2955 KPEVTQGYETIV

-3023 KDANDFTEALKT
+3023 KDANDFAEALKT

>member
-153 QDYLKL
+153 QEYLRL

-174 IQHYASQVAKQQ
+174 IQHYATQVARQQ
-186 EQAEMRYRMAANK
+186 EQAEMQYRLAANK
-199 AGLSDSEISK
+199 AGLSKSEISE
-209 NVLGFREQPKARM
+209 NVLSFREQPKARM

-241 KYKSALND
+241 KYKSALSD

-288 RKTKYAS
+288 RKTRYAS

-337 NTWDVLQNGV
+337 NTWDVLQNGI

-435 DMVRYMSVPMK
+435 DMVKYMSVPMK
-446 AFQKEGIKSKDIINA
+446 AFQREGLKSKDIINS

-472 MNDLGAA
+472 MDDLGMA
-479 YQKASSTVGATGTK
+479 YQRASSTVAGTGTT
-493 FSQLTG
+493 FAQLTG

-505 EGTRAGGEAI
+505 EGTREGGDKI
-515 GTAYKTIGSR
+515 GNAYKTIAANINQIGS
-525 LAKMGAG
+525 GI
-532 LTKQDQ
+532 TKQAQ
-538 TRAAFFKKLGVDLTD
+538 NKNAFFESLGVQLKD
-553 SNGKLKSTWQIMDQ
+553 SKGNLKSTYQVMDQ
-567 LGKQWDKLDSKD
+567 LSKKWKHMSAQD
-579 KNTAAQY
+579 KNTAALY
-586 AAGANHANIFQATM
+586 AAGKNHQNIFRATL
-600 DNWKTA
+600 DNWDIAKQA
-606 RKAMK
+606 SK
-611 EAQAQVDLK
+611 EAQQQVDLK
-620 DKDHGSAYQ
+620 DKNHGSAYQ

-658 GREGISQILQ
+658 GREGIFQILQ
-668 SLNGIGSIAD
+668 SLNGIGSVAD

-711 SFASIGNAGKGI
+711 SFANIGNAGKGI
-723 DGLKS
+723 EGLKS
-728 KLTGFGSSVTELR
+728 RFTNVKSSASELR
-741 AKIRELR
+741 NSIRELK
-748 AELDGLNAKGF
+748 AELNGLDAKGF
-759 KSKTKLDRNA
+759 KSKTKLDKDA
-769 EGRTEGEYT
+769 KGRTKGQYT
-778 GKDVGLI
+778 TKNGDRI
-785 KYSIPENNVLQ
+785 SYSVPGYNVLQ
-796 TRRGARRQ
+796 TRQGARKQ
-804 YVLSKK
+804 YGLSKK
-810 YPTHFA
+810 YPTSFS
-816 PKELAKENEDLAKS
+816 PKKLAKENESLAQS
-830 YSNVTPAISRAEQKM
+830 YSNLTPAISRTEQKL
-845 KDVAQSISKGSQ
+845 KDTNGTISKGSK
-857 ATTKLGKTTG
+857 ATTKF
-867 IASRLERVTG
+867 
-877 AASKL
+877 SKAM
-882 GKVMGVARGAIG
+882 GVAGSVMGVIG
-894 VATKGLGIL
+894 SGLGVVGLGIDA
-903 GLTIDGVTIA
+903 ITIA
-913 SGVLEMMGVHPWE
+913 SGALEMMGVHPWE

-1042 LEQLKSGSR
+1042 LEQLKSGSK

-1080 KKAKKLEQERDNA
+1080 KKSKELEQERDNA
-1093 NIGVT
+1093 NNGVT
-1098 SKAQGEKNEKNYQ
+1098 NSAQAKKNNDKYE

-1123 KEKDSAAYQEW
+1123 KEMGSAAYQEW

-1195 NDVNKQLKQN
+1195 NDVNKQLTQN

-1232 ISRNMSKWTDA
+1232 ISRDMSKWTDA
-1243 QRTAFDEYGKTAAK
+1243 QRTAFDTYGKKAAE

-1271 AQGMSKSAAQKQVN
+1271 AQGMSKSAAQKQIN

-1306 LLNVDPDYAA
+1306 LLNVDSDYAA
-1316 LYGTKW
+1316 LYGPKW

-1334 NYQGRK
+1334 NYQNRK
-1340 GNRNNET
+1340 GNKNVDT
-1347 IDAFL
+1347 ISAFL
-1352 DPQTGVM
+1352 DPQTGTM
-1359 NTGMIARSQA
+1359 NTGMVARSQA
-1369 VMTYDSKTKRK
+1369 VMTYDSKSRRK
-1380 FQKMNFIDG
+1380 FQKMGFIDG
-1389 NGNIKFAQVADAFSG
+1389 SGNIQFGQVSDAFAG

-1409 NPQEL
+1409 DPLSL
-1414 ISELA
+1414 ISSLA

-1440 TNGVKKDI
+1440 TKDVKSDI
-1448 RSLVD
+1448 RNLV
-1453 KKGKTAAENY
+1453 KSKGAEAARNY
-1463 IKDLVKN
+1463 IKGLQADNVLGKDAMN
-1470 GALDSDAEKYT
+1470 YYDTLD
-1481 RTLNRKNGNETKDTP
+1481 RKGNETKRTP
-1496 KNMRSQSKSSG
+1496 KSQRSQRKPSGSRKSSG
-1507 SKNNSSKKHWY
+1507 SSKKNWY

-1588 GFITDA
+1588 GLITDA
-1594 KADRKPKTAKDVEK
+1594 KADTKPKTAKDVEK

-1765 KIKLQADTKGLTKDL
+1765 KIKLQADTKSLTKDL

-1812 TKVKLQADTKA
+1812 TKVKLQADTKS

-1853 SLKGLRKSQ
+1853 SLKGLKKSQ

-1931 FASRVKSSLAG
+1931 FASKVKSSLAG

-2022 AAINRIP
+2022 AAINSIP

-2138 EKVQNLENAVTKAD
+2138 EKVQNLENAVTQAD

-2288 NILEREGSSLED
+2288 NILEREGNSLED

-2331 SIANFVGTKD
+2331 SVANFVGTKD
-2341 ADNAKNLADS
+2341 TDNAKNLADS

-2555 ETINSEMIYKQ
+2555 EAINSEMIYKQ

-2580 DQKAINDLREQAK
+2580 DQKAINDLREQMK
-2593 NPDMTTE
+2593 NPDITTE

-2941 KKNSDIINDYKRSV
+2941 NKNSDIINDYKRSV
-2955 KPEVTQSYETIV
+2955 KPEVTQGYETIV

-3003 GDGNDKSVHI
+3003 GDGNDKSLV
-3013 DTINLELPNV
+3013 INGDLKLELPNV
-3023 KDANDFTEALKT
+3023 KDANDFAEALKT

>member
-80 VSSKLKEIRRLAN
+80 VSSKLNEIRRLAN

-153 QDYLKL
+153 QEYLRL

-174 IQHYASQVAKQQ
+174 IQHYATQVARQQ
-186 EQAEMRYRMAANK
+186 EQAEMQYRLAANK
-199 AGLSDSEISK
+199 AGLSKSEISE
-209 NVLGFREQPKARM
+209 NVLSFREQPKARM

-241 KYKSALND
+241 KYKSALSD

-288 RKTKYAS
+288 RKTRYAS

-337 NTWDVLQNGV
+337 NTWDVLQNGI

-435 DMVRYMSVPMK
+435 DMVKYMSVPMK
-446 AFQKEGIKSKDIINA
+446 AFQREGLKSKDIINS

-472 MNDLGAA
+472 MDDLGMA
-479 YQKASSTVGATGTK
+479 YQRASSTVAGTGTT
-493 FSQLTG
+493 FAQLTG

-505 EGTRAGGEAI
+505 EGTREGGDKI
-515 GTAYKTIGSR
+515 GNAYKTIAANINQIGS
-525 LAKMGAG
+525 GI
-532 LTKQDQ
+532 TKQAQ
-538 TRAAFFKKLGVDLTD
+538 NKNAFFESLGVQLKD
-553 SNGKLKSTWQIMDQ
+553 SKGNLKSTYQVMDQ
-567 LGKQWDKLDSKD
+567 LSKKWKHMSAQD
-579 KNTAAQY
+579 KNTAALY
-586 AAGANHANIFQATM
+586 AAGKNHQNIFRATL
-600 DNWKTA
+600 DNWDIAKQA
-606 RKAMK
+606 SK
-611 EAQAQVDLK
+611 EAQQQVDLK
-620 DKDHGSAYQ
+620 DKNHGSAYQ

-668 SLNGIGSIAD
+668 SLNGIGSVAD

-711 SFASIGNAGKGI
+711 SFANIGNAGKGI
-723 DGLKS
+723 EGLKS
-728 KLTGFGSSVTELR
+728 RFTNVKSSASELR
-741 AKIRELR
+741 NSIRELK
-748 AELDGLNAKGF
+748 AELNGLDAKGF
-759 KSKTKLDRNA
+759 KSKTKLDKDA
-769 EGRTEGEYT
+769 KGRTKGQYT
-778 GKDVGLI
+778 TKNGDRI
-785 KYSIPENNVLQ
+785 SYSVPGYNVLQ
-796 TRRGARRQ
+796 TRQGARKQ
-804 YVLSKK
+804 YGLSKK
-810 YPTHFA
+810 YPTSFS
-816 PKELAKENEDLAKS
+816 PKKLAKENESLAQS
-830 YSNVTPAISRAEQKM
+830 YSNLTPAISRTEQKL
-845 KDVAQSISKGSQ
+845 KDTNGTISKGSK
-857 ATTKLGKTTG
+857 ATTKF
-867 IASRLERVTG
+867 
-877 AASKL
+877 SKAM
-882 GKVMGVARGAIG
+882 GVAGSVMGVIG
-894 VATKGLGIL
+894 SGLGVVGLGIDA
-903 GLTIDGVTIA
+903 ITIA
-913 SGVLEMMGVHPWE
+913 SGALEMMGVHPWE

-1042 LEQLKSGSR
+1042 LEQLKSGSK

-1080 KKAKKLEQERDNA
+1080 KKSKELEQERDNA
-1093 NIGVT
+1093 NNGVT
-1098 SKAQGEKNEKNYQ
+1098 NSAQAKKNNDKYE

-1123 KEKDSAAYQEW
+1123 KEMGSAAYQEW

-1195 NDVNKQLKQN
+1195 NDVNKQLTQN

-1232 ISRNMSKWTDA
+1232 ISRDMSKWTDA
-1243 QRTAFDEYGKTAAK
+1243 QRTAFDTYGKKAAE

-1271 AQGMSKSAAQKQVN
+1271 AQGMSKSAAQKQIN

-1306 LLNVDPDYAA
+1306 LLNVDSDYAA
-1316 LYGTKW
+1316 LYGPKW

-1334 NYQGRK
+1334 NYQNRK
-1340 GNRNNET
+1340 GNKNVDT
-1347 IDAFL
+1347 ISAFL
-1352 DPQTGVM
+1352 DPQTGTM
-1359 NTGMIARSQA
+1359 NTGMVARSQA
-1369 VMTYDSKTKRK
+1369 VMTYDSKSRRK
-1380 FQKMNFIDG
+1380 FQKMGFIDG
-1389 NGNIKFAQVADAFSG
+1389 SGNIQFGQVSDAFAG

-1409 NPQEL
+1409 DPLSL
-1414 ISELA
+1414 ISSLA

-1440 TNGVKKDI
+1440 TKDVKSDI
-1448 RSLVD
+1448 RNLV
-1453 KKGKTAAENY
+1453 KSKGAEAARNY
-1463 IKDLVKN
+1463 IKGLQADNVLGKDAMN
-1470 GALDSDAEKYT
+1470 YYDTLD
-1481 RTLNRKNGNETKDTP
+1481 RKGNETKRTP
-1496 KNMRSQSKSSG
+1496 KSQRSQRKPSGSRKSSG
-1507 SKNNSSKKHWY
+1507 SSKKNWY

-1588 GFITDA
+1588 GLITDA
-1594 KADRKPKTAKDVEK
+1594 KADTKPKTAKDVEK

-1765 KIKLQADTKGLTKDL
+1765 KIKLQADTKSLTKDL

-1812 TKVKLQADTKA
+1812 TKVKLQADTKS

-1853 SLKGLRKSQ
+1853 SLKGLKKSQ

-1931 FASRVKSSLAG
+1931 FASKVKSSLAG

-2022 AAINRIP
+2022 AAINSIP

-2138 EKVQNLENAVTKAD
+2138 EKVQNLENAVTQAD

-2288 NILEREGSSLED
+2288 NILEREGNSLED

-2331 SIANFVGTKD
+2331 SVANFVGTKD
-2341 ADNAKNLADS
+2341 TDNAKNLADS

-2423 FDVVNLN
+2423 FDIVNLN

-2492 ARNEVGAIDVKYNV
+2492 TRNEVGAIDVKYNV

-2534 MNELKA
+2534 MNELKV
-2540 EYNRLMGEANTAEQK
+2540 EYNRLMGKANTAEQK
-2555 ETINSEMIYKQ
+2555 EAINSEMIYKQ

-2941 KKNSDIINDYKRSV
+2941 NKNSDIINDYKRSV
-2955 KPEVTQSYETIV
+2955 KPEVTQGYETIV

-3003 GDGNDKSVHI
+3003 GDGNDKSLV
-3013 DTINLELPNV
+3013 INGDLKLELPNV
-3023 KDANDFTEALKT
+3023 KDANDFAEALKT

>member
-119 KELENTNS
+119 KELENISPHSSSAMLT
-127 RSHYARAAVD
+127 A
-137 VQKEMRAQQR
+137 QKEMRAQQR

-153 QDYLKL
+153 KEYLRA
-159 QNQAAKAS
+159 QNQAVKAS
-167 DERIRQN
+167 DERIKQN
-174 IQHYASQVAKQQ
+174 MQHYASQVAKQQ
-186 EQAEMRYRMAANK
+186 EEAERQYATAARR

-222 TLKNTEIEQQ
+222 AVRNSEIQQ
-232 LKRDAEAFR
+232 QIKQEEAALRNYKRAVDEATRAQVSMVKGRGNIGDNQIRELGNEYERAAQKVQKYARALRSTSRAEEAADYRAAAESKVRMAEAKR
-241 KYKSALND
+241 ADGEY
-249 VTKAQVTLAKG
+249 
-260 GLGDNVFAEV
+260 
-270 QRQAGAAEKK
+270 RR
-280 VRSLESAI
+280 VR
-288 RKTKYAS
+288 
-295 QASDLREA
+295 
-303 SDARIRMA
+303 
-311 RAQAADRENVK
+311 RA
-322 IRRGRKSSAG
+322 KSSG
-332 MMNTL
+332 TGIMNTL
-337 NTWDVLQNGV
+337 NTWDVLQTGAMAVAGV
-347 YGAAA
+347 ISG
-352 VVNGLNEVDKAIT
+352 VNEVDKAIT

-375 AAVNRWKK
+375 RAVNRWKK
-383 NIYKDA
+383 NIYRDA
-389 SEVGKTAPEFAAA
+389 AEVGKTAPEFASA
-402 VEQWATAGYNLKQS
+402 VEQWATAGYNLKKS
-416 NRLAKASVMGSF
+416 NRLAKTSVMGSF
-428 VGEVPVE
+428 VGEVPVN

-446 AFQKEGIKSKDIINA
+446 AFQKEGLKSVDIVNA

-472 MNDLGAA
+472 MDDLGQA
-479 YQKASSTVGATGTK
+479 YQKASATMGATGTT
-493 FSQLTG
+493 FAQMTG

-505 EGTRAGGEAI
+505 EGTRAGGDAI
-515 GTAYKTIGSR
+515 GTAFKTISANLAQVGS
-525 LAKMGAG
+525 GI
-532 LTKQDQ
+532 TKQAQNKRD
-538 TRAAFFKKLGVDLTD
+538 FFDSLGVQLKD
-553 SNGKLKSTWQIMDQ
+553 SKGNLKSTYQIMDQ
-567 LGKQWDKLDSKD
+567 LSKKWKTMSKQD
-579 KNTAAQY
+579 KNTASLY
-586 AAGANHANIFQATM
+586 AAGKNHANIFSATM
-600 DNWKTA
+600 DNWGTA
-606 RKAMK
+606 K
-611 EAQAQVDLK
+611 EAMREAEDQKGLGTS
-620 DKDHGSAYQ
+620 GSAYQ
-629 EFEKQKQSIE
+629 EMEKQKQSIE
-639 FQLASLKNTW
+639 FKLKSLQDTW
-649 MSFLNNISG
+649 MSFLQNLSG
-658 GREGISQILQ
+658 GREGIGQML
-668 SLNGIGSIAD
+668 SIA
-678 KLASN
+678 
-683 KLFSQAIRWGAIT
+683 
-696 AGIVMARNAITGMVK
+696 
-711 SFASIGNAGKGI
+711 
-723 DGLKS
+723 
-728 KLTGFGSSVTELR
+728 TGFGKV
-741 AKIRELR
+741 
-748 AELDGLNAKGF
+748 LDGLAENKLLSSTARWGILSAGLIMARKGF
-759 KSKTKLDRNA
+759 AAVAGSF
-769 EGRTEGEYT
+769 GEMISQ
-778 GKDVGLI
+778 GK
-785 KYSIPENNVLQ
+785 
-796 TRRGARRQ
+796 
-804 YVLSKK
+804 
-810 YPTHFA
+810 
-816 PKELAKENEDLAKS
+816 
-830 YSNVTPAISRAEQKM
+830 
-845 KDVAQSISKGSQ
+845 KGDSFIER
-857 ATTKLGKTTG
+857 LTG
-867 IASRLERVTG
+867 I
-877 AASKL
+877 K
-882 GKVMGVARGAIG
+882 
-894 VATKGLGIL
+894 
-903 GLTIDGVTIA
+903 
-913 SGVLEMMGVHPWE
+913 
-926 LIRKA
+926 
-931 IKPAQA
+931 
-937 NAEAFSK
+937 
-944 SMQKIHSDIGN
+944 
-955 VNSGLKDNVLF
+955 
-966 NGTAEKSKKSLS
+966 
-978 GLDKVLKGVTD
+978 
-989 GSNQLSKGDWKNFKD
+989 
-1004 SFNAISK
+1004 
-1011 ANGLGIRAYSNN
+1011 
-1023 VEVLK
+1023 
-1028 GQMTDL
+1028 
-1034 KNAIHDVN
+1034 
-1042 LEQLKSGSR
+1042 
-1051 ELDKL
+1051 
-1056 DKTGKK
+1056 
-1062 INSQKTLNDL
+1062 
-1072 LKTNNDYL
+1072 
-1080 KKAKKLEQERDNA
+1080 
-1093 NIGVT
+1093 
-1098 SKAQGEKNEKNYQ
+1098 
-1111 RKLAALRGSAIR
+1111 
-1123 KEKDSAAYQEW
+1123 
-1134 AQQYQDYGDSV
+1134 
-1145 RKQYGE
+1145 
-1151 LASILDSGIFKKTD
+1151 KKTD
-1165 FNMMSSNELRKMGTA
+1165 A
-1180 QTMNLQNAARANKIW
+1180 
-1195 NDVNKQLKQN
+1195 
-1205 NKLGSQ
+1205 
-1211 QGKLTKEQQQ
+1211 
-1221 YLSKNVKGLEG
+1221 VK
-1232 ISRNMSKWTDA
+1232 
-1243 QRTAFDEYGKTAAK
+1243 
-1257 NLKNQ
+1257 
-1262 QSRMMDILT
+1262 
-1271 AQGMSKSAAQKQVN
+1271 
-1285 KLDGTGL
+1285 
-1292 GYINALGNNYNAQA
+1292 
-1306 LLNVDPDYAA
+1306 
-1316 LYGTKW
+1316 
-1322 YPQLQHQQRQIQ
+1322 
-1334 NYQGRK
+1334 
-1340 GNRNNET
+1340 
-1347 IDAFL
+1347 
-1352 DPQTGVM
+1352 
-1359 NTGMIARSQA
+1359 
-1369 VMTYDSKTKRK
+1369 DS
-1380 FQKMNFIDG
+1380 G
-1389 NGNIKFAQVADAFSG
+1389 
-1404 VKGRD
+1404 
-1409 NPQEL
+1409 
-1414 ISELA
+1414 
-1419 DGSINKF
+1419 
-1426 SKLHISANQSHGKL
+1426 
-1440 TNGVKKDI
+1440 
-1448 RSLVD
+1448 
-1453 KKGKTAAENY
+1453 
-1463 IKDLVKN
+1463 
-1470 GALDSDAEKYT
+1470 
-1481 RTLNRKNGNETKDTP
+1481 
-1496 KNMRSQSKSSG
+1496 
-1507 SKNNSSKKHWY
+1507 
-1518 DKDDDDPMA
+1518 
-1527 KPLWKRNDTKPS
+1527 
-1539 SSRHRGTSK
+1539 
-1548 PDTKN
+1548 
-1553 QPRTSKNQQKALEKA
+1553 
-1568 AQGKQ
+1568 
-1573 QTKSPNLIPNLLKKL
+1573 
-1588 GFITDA
+1588 
-1594 KADRKPKTAKDVEK
+1594 
-1608 NLKGRKVSDKELKNA
+1608 KELKNA
-1623 QALLKNKKEQKKLE
+1623 WNDLLGKSKSSKKLPGE
-1637 DDLRKNGQL
+1637 ALDEMSPK
-1646 KTSKP
+1646 
-1651 SSSNSNKKNSSKNKK
+1651 
-1666 QAEKEGREEEKARQ
+1666 
-1680 KGRDSAK
+1680 
-1687 KTSSKKSNSSKKQ
+1687 SSKKSSDVNGIIIPANVSDNTLKIKENTTAKRKNAEVDTELSKGARKVGDLYTTQGAAIEMATDKAKTHGKVITKVSKGWGVLKAGAGVLSASLGYVGLALDAVTIAGAAMEAMGIHPIKMLKAAMDPVGESAKQLDKYIGKVGKSVEKTSSAIESNGLVTGQLTADLKSVGDMKEALGSLQVKDGKYAGDNFEQLKKNFNEIAKHNGLELRIRGGESVDAVNNKVEALNKNMDVAKKESALDLGKNVSKNVDNVNKLLSDKNLDKLRDSNREYNKQLDALKAQYQRIGSHGEFLGYNDGFQQRKRKLDESISWGKNNGAIWDSKQGKKILSNVHKAQRSVRDAIDGMASALNDGTLSVDNLKSMNDRGRQAGALALVKNLQGLRGSSDQGKKDDITKQLSSVLMNASQKQIQAIAKYADKENSNGKLLGALSKAGIQTEMLASMAGIGAQAQQQYSSRYGKNWIQKAAEDQSDFDSFSSKKKNKGATNLESLINQ
-1700 NQEQKDLAKQLNK
+1700 NTGFIDYDRIAKFNSGRATYGEGRRRLKSTGLKYNSKDPLSAIDIGKATMGLDGDAITTLNDITDGKATSRQIMTVANNNRKKYDENNNVVKGSGATAKQLVQAVAEASKGRDNLKKQSFDSTIDDMVADGLITKEQGERATKQRNKNYTKDGYAKNYKAAMDQIGDKQLTENAFKNYAKNLGKNARKQLADQLKKNDQISKNAYNDLTKDFAKGTSQKTNKKTPRTAKEAEKQLGNKKISQSDLKALQKNLKSDKERKQLQYDLNRKNQVKTPWGQRLKDFFNPVMTAHASTKGNRAGSDWFSKQVKGIQKGLTKNGLFGGLGNLQKMKNQGLQSLFKGAAGGLDKLLFGKNGFKGTNLGKMFSGKNNPFKGLQKDFGKMFSGKNNPINSLKKSMGNLFSGKNNPFKGIKNSFDKLFGGK
-1713 GKGVKV
+1713 GKN
-1719 KLQPDAKS
+1719 KLSPKID
-1727 LTKGLKNLGGKKG
+1727 TKGINKQLKNLGGKKG
-1740 TKIKL
+1740 TKVKL
-1745 QPDTKSLTK
+1745 QADTKGLTK
-1754 GLKNLGGKKGT
+1754 DLKNLGGKKGT
-1765 KIKLQADTKGLTKDL
+1765 KVKLQADTKGLTKDL

-1812 TKVKLQADTKA
+1812 TKVKLQADTK
-1823 LTKSLS
+1823 
-1829 NLGKGKG
+1829 
-1836 VKVKLQADTK
+1836 

-1853 SLKGLRKSQ
+1853 SLKGLKKSQ

-1931 FASRVKSSLAG
+1931 FASKVKSSLAR
-1942 IHNKHVTISA
+1942 IHNKHVNISA

-1971 ASHQTNITAHDGASP
+1971 ASHQTNLTAHDGVSS
-1986 KANAAKSAIEN
+1986 KANAAKSAIES
-1997 IPKKHNTHI
+1997 IPKKHNTNI
-2006 SVTGDGQAIA
+2006 TVSGAESAIA
-2016 KAHSVA
+2016 KAHSVM
-2022 AAINRIP
+2022 AAINSIP

-2058 PENSQPVS
+2058 PESSQPVS

-2078 AMNMAVNS
+2078 AMNMAVKN

-2288 NILEREGSSLED
+2288 NILEREGNSLED

-2331 SIANFVGTKD
+2331 SVANFVGTKD

-2459 NVDRTAQVANDQ
+2459 NVDRTAQVANNQ

-2492 ARNEVGAIDVKYNV
+2492 TRNEVGAIDVKYNV

-2540 EYNRLMGEANTAEQK
+2540 EYNRLMGKANTAEQK
-2555 ETINSEMIYKQ
+2555 EAINSEMIYKQ

-2941 KKNSDIINDYKRSV
+2941 KKNSDILNDYKRSV
-2955 KPEVTQSYETIV
+2955 KPEVTQGYETIV

-3023 KDANDFTEALKT
+3023 KDANDFAEALKT

>member
-99 VDMGGHNFDKSI
+99 VDMGGHDFDKSI

-119 KELENTNS
+119 KELENTNP
-127 RSHYARAAVD
+127 RSHYSRAAVD

-153 QDYLKL
+153 QEYLKL

-241 KYKSALND
+241 RYKSALND
-249 VTKAQVTLAKG
+249 VTKAQMTLAKG

-303 SDARIRMA
+303 SDARIRMT
-311 RAQAADRENVK
+311 RAQAADRADAK
-322 IRRGRKSSAG
+322 ARRGRKSFTG
-332 MMNTL
+332 MVNTL

-416 NRLAKASVMGSF
+416 NRLAKTSVMGSF

-446 AFQKEGIKSKDIINA
+446 AFRKEGIKSKDIINA

-505 EGTRAGGEAI
+505 EGTRAGGDMI

-696 AGIVMARNAITGMVK
+696 AGIVMARNAIFGMVK

-728 KLTGFGSSVTELR
+728 KFTNVGSSVSELR
-741 AKIRELR
+741 NSIRELK
-748 AELDGLNAKGF
+748 AELNGLDSKGF
-759 KSKTKLDRNA
+759 KSKIKLDKDA
-769 EGRTEGEYT
+769 KGRTKGQYT
-778 GKDVGLI
+778 TKNGDRI
-785 KYSIPENNVLQ
+785 SYSVPGYNVLQ
-796 TRRGARRQ
+796 TRQGARKQ
-804 YVLSKK
+804 YGLSKK
-810 YPTHFA
+810 YPTSFS
-816 PKELAKENEDLAKS
+816 PKKLAKENESLAQS
-830 YSNVTPAISRAEQKM
+830 YSNLTPAISRTEQKL
-845 KDVAQSISKGSQ
+845 KDTNGTISKGSK
-857 ATTKLGKTTG
+857 ATTKF
-867 IASRLERVTG
+867 
-877 AASKL
+877 SKAM
-882 GKVMGVARGAIG
+882 GVAGSVMGVIG
-894 VATKGLGIL
+894 SGLGVVGLGIDA
-903 GLTIDGVTIA
+903 ITIA
-913 SGVLEMMGVHPWE
+913 SGALEMMGVHPWE

-966 NGTAEKSKKSLS
+966 NGTAEKSKKSIS

-1042 LEQLKSGSR
+1042 LEQLKSGSK

-1080 KKAKKLEQERDNA
+1080 KKSKELEQERDNA
-1093 NIGVT
+1093 NNGVT
-1098 SKAQGEKNEKNYQ
+1098 NSAQAKKNNDKYE

-1123 KEKDSAAYQEW
+1123 KEMDSAAYQEW

-1195 NDVNKQLKQN
+1195 NDVNKQLTQN

-1440 TNGVKKDI
+1440 SKDVKSDI
-1448 RSLVD
+1448 RNLVN
-1453 KKGKTAAENY
+1453 KKGARAAEEY
-1463 IKDLVKN
+1463 IKKLQN
-1470 GALDSDAEKYT
+1470 SGALGKDAMDYYDSLD
-1481 RTLNRKNGNETKDTP
+1481 RKGNETKRTP
-1496 KNMRSQSKSSG
+1496 KSQRSQRKPSGSRKSSG
-1507 SKNNSSKKHWY
+1507 SSKKNWY

-1853 SLKGLRKSQ
+1853 SLKGLKKSQ

-1877 KIKSSLN
+1877 RIKSSLN

-1931 FASRVKSSLAG
+1931 FASKVKSSLAG
-1942 IHNKHVTISA
+1942 IHNKHVNISA

-1971 ASHQTNITAHDGASP
+1971 ASHQTNLTAHDGVSS
-1986 KANAAKSAIEN
+1986 KANAAKSAIES
-1997 IPKKHNTHI
+1997 IPRKHNTNI
-2006 SVTGDGQAIA
+2006 TVSGAESAIA
-2016 KAHSVA
+2016 KAHSVM
-2022 AAINRIP
+2022 AAINSIP

-2066 PMTSMSVVAGNP
+2066 PMTSMSVVAENP

-2098 TNGDKVSG
+2098 TNGDKVNG

-2288 NILEREGSSLED
+2288 NILEREGNSLED

-2331 SIANFVGTKD
+2331 SVANFVGTKD

-2555 ETINSEMIYKQ
+2555 EAINSEMIYKQ
-2566 LELQEKVYKSMIEA
+2566 LALQEKVYKSMIEA

-2629 RFEYEKSLIDKQI
+2629 RFEYEKSLIDKKI

-2657 IADTLHL
+2657 IADTLRL

-2882 YIQKVSETINSIK
+2882 YIQKVNETINSIK

-2955 KPEVTQSYETIV
+2955 KPEVTQGYETIV

-3003 GDGNDKSVHI
+3003 GDGNDKSLV
-3013 DTINLELPNV
+3013 INGDLKLELPNV
-3023 KDANDFTEALKT
+3023 KDANDFAEALKT

>member
-99 VDMGGHNFDKSI
+99 VDMGGHDFDKSI

-119 KELENTNS
+119 KELENTNP
-127 RSHYARAAVD
+127 RSHYSRAAVD

-153 QDYLKL
+153 QEYLRL

-241 KYKSALND
+241 RYKSALND
-249 VTKAQVTLAKG
+249 VTKAQMTLAKG

-303 SDARIRMA
+303 SDARIRMT
-311 RAQAADRENVK
+311 RAQAADRADAK
-322 IRRGRKSSAG
+322 ARRGRRSSTG

-337 NTWDVLQNGV
+337 NTWDVLQNGI

-375 AAVNRWKK
+375 ATVNRWKK

-435 DMVRYMSVPMK
+435 DMVKYMSVPMK
-446 AFQKEGIKSKDIINA
+446 AFQREGLKSKDIINS

-472 MNDLGAA
+472 MDDLGMA
-479 YQKASSTVGATGTK
+479 YQRASSTVAGTGTT
-493 FSQLTG
+493 FAQLTG

-505 EGTRAGGEAI
+505 EGTREGGDKI
-515 GTAYKTIGSR
+515 GNAYKTIAANINQIGS
-525 LAKMGAG
+525 GI
-532 LTKQDQ
+532 TKQAQ
-538 TRAAFFKKLGVDLTD
+538 NKNAFFEGLGVQLKD
-553 SNGKLKSTWQIMDQ
+553 SKGNLKSTYQVMDQ
-567 LGKQWDKLDSKD
+567 LSKKWKHMSAQD
-579 KNTAAQY
+579 KNTAALY
-586 AAGANHANIFQATM
+586 AAGKNHQNIFRATL
-600 DNWKTA
+600 DNWDIAKQA
-606 RKAMK
+606 SK
-611 EAQAQVDLK
+611 EAQQQVDLK
-620 DKDHGSAYQ
+620 DKNHGSAYQ

-668 SLNGIGSIAD
+668 SLNGIGSVAD

-683 KLFSQAIRWGAIT
+683 KLFSQAVRWGAIT

-723 DGLKS
+723 EGLKS
-728 KLTGFGSSVTELR
+728 KFTNVGSSVSELK
-741 AKIRELR
+741 AKIHELR
-748 AELDGLNAKGF
+748 AELDGLNTKSLKVKNPLDKNAKGRTRGQYTS
-759 KSKTKLDRNA
+759 KSGDKIN
-769 EGRTEGEYT
+769 
-778 GKDVGLI
+778 
-785 KYSIPENNVLQ
+785 YSIPGNNVLQ
-796 TRRGARRQ
+796 TRQGAKKNYKLSRNSSKVSSARQ
-804 YVLSKK
+804 
-810 YPTHFA
+810 
-816 PKELAKENEDLAKS
+816 LAKDNETLAQS
-830 YSNVTPAISRAEQKM
+830 YSNLTPAISRTEQKM
-845 KDVAQSISKGSQ
+845 KAHNES
-857 ATTKLGKTTG
+857 LGK
-867 IASRLERVTG
+867 G
-877 AASKL
+877 AKATAKL
-882 GKVMGVARGAIG
+882 GKVMGVAGSIMGVIG
-894 VATKGLGIL
+894 NGLGVVGLGIDA
-903 GLTIDGVTIA
+903 ITIA
-913 SGVLEMMGVHPWE
+913 SGALEMMGVHPWK
-926 LIRKA
+926 LIQNA

-937 NAEAFSK
+937 NAESFSK
-944 SMQKIHSDIGN
+944 SMQKVHSDISG
-955 VNSGLKDNVLF
+955 VNSDLSKNVLF
-966 NGTAEKSKKSLS
+966 NGTAQKSQKDLS
-978 GLDKVLKGVTD
+978 GLDKTLKSITD
-989 GSNQLSKGDWKNFKD
+989 GSNQLGKQDWKSFKD
-1004 SFNAISK
+1004 SFNSIAK

-1023 VEVLK
+1023 VELLK

-1034 KNAIHDVN
+1034 RNAIHDVN
-1042 LEQLKSGSR
+1042 LEQAKSGSR
-1051 ELDKL
+1051 DLDKL

-1062 INSQKTLNDL
+1062 INSQKTMNDL
-1072 LKTNNDYL
+1072 LKTNNSYL
-1080 KKAKKLEQERDNA
+1080 KEAQKLENERNEA
-1093 NIGVT
+1093 NQAAGSNTDQIR
-1098 SKAQGEKNEKNYQ
+1098 KNNKKYND
-1111 RKLAALRGSAIR
+1111 KLTGLKGDALRKTR
-1123 KEKDSAAYQEW
+1123 DTEAYQEW

-1145 RKQYGE
+1145 RKQYGK
-1151 LASILDSGIFKKTD
+1151 LASILNSGTFEKTD
-1165 FNMMSSNELRKMGTA
+1165 YNMMSSNELRKMGTA
-1180 QTMNLQNAARANKIW
+1180 QTINLQNAARANKIW
-1195 NDVNKQLKQN
+1195 NDVNKQLNQN

-1243 QRTAFDEYGKTAAK
+1243 QRAAFDKYGQTAAD

-1262 QSRMMDILT
+1262 QTRMMDILQ
-1271 AQGMSKSAAQKQVN
+1271 AQGMSKSAAQRQVN

-1414 ISELA
+1414 ISQLA

-1440 TNGVKKDI
+1440 SKDVKSDI
-1448 RSLVD
+1448 RNLVN
-1453 KKGKTAAENY
+1453 KKGARAAKDY
-1463 IKDLVKN
+1463 IKDLQNSGTLGKD
-1470 GALDSDAEKYT
+1470 AMDYYDSLD
-1481 RTLNRKNGNETKDTP
+1481 RRGNETKRTP
-1496 KNMRSQSKSSG
+1496 KSQRSQRKPSGSRKSSG
-1507 SKNNSSKKHWY
+1507 SSKKNWY

-1594 KADRKPKTAKDVEK
+1594 KADKKPKTAKDVEN

-1646 KTSKP
+1646 KSSK
-1651 SSSNSNKKNSSKNKK
+1651 SSNSNTNKKNSSKNKK

-1812 TKVKLQADTKA
+1812 TKVKLQADTKS

-1853 SLKGLRKSQ
+1853 TLKGLKKSQ

-1884 GLSGKSKN
+1884 SLGGKSKN

-1903 QVNKIKSALNGIK
+1903 QVNKIKSSLNGIK

-1931 FASRVKSSLAG
+1931 FASKVKSSLAG
-1942 IHNKHVTISA
+1942 IHNKHVNISA

-1963 SSAINSIP
+1963 SSAIQSIP
-1971 ASHQTNITAHDGASP
+1971 TSHNTNIQAHDGATP
-1986 KANAAKSAIEN
+1986 KANRAKSAIEN
-1997 IPKKHNTHI
+1997 IPTKHTTRI
-2006 SVTGDGQAIA
+2006 RVTGDGEAIA

-2022 AAINRIP
+2022 SAINSIP

-2234 QNFSEATKK
+2234 QNFSETTKK

-2288 NILEREGSSLED
+2288 NILEREGNSLED

-2331 SIANFVGTKD
+2331 SVANFVGTKD

-2435 EKSVADKISLERQ
+2435 EKSVADKVSLERQ
-2448 LDSALDQFARK
+2448 LDNALDQFARK

-2555 ETINSEMIYKQ
+2555 EAINSEMIYKQ

-2609 TEYEKN
+2609 TEYEKS

-2842 KDGKFNWT
+2842 KNGKFNWT

-2882 YIQKVSETINSIK
+2882 YIQRVSETINSIK

-2941 KKNSDIINDYKRSV
+2941 KKNSDILNDYKRSV
-2955 KPEVTQSYETIV
+2955 KPEVAQGYETIV

-2990 EALNLPNGIRNAY
+2990 EALNLPSGIRNAY
-3003 GDGNDKSVHI
+3003 GNGNDRSLVI
-3013 DTINLELPNV
+3013 NGGLTIKLPNV
-3023 KDANDFTEALKT
+3023 KDADGFTEAMKN
-3035 LPQVAKQYAT
+3035 LPQLAQQYAT
-3045 KKM
+3045 KKL

>member
-99 VDMGGHNFDKSI
+99 VDMGGHDFDKSI

-153 QDYLKL
+153 QEYLKL

-241 KYKSALND
+241 RYKSALND
-249 VTKAQVTLAKG
+249 VTKAQMTLAKG

-337 NTWDVLQNGV
+337 NTWDVLQNGI

-435 DMVRYMSVPMK
+435 DMVKYMSVPMK

-505 EGTRAGGEAI
+505 EGTRAGGDMI

-525 LAKMGAG
+525 LAKMGTG

-600 DNWKTA
+600 DNWKIA

-668 SLNGIGSIAD
+668 SLNGIGSVAD

-683 KLFSQAIRWGAIT
+683 KLFSQAIRWGAST

-723 DGLKS
+723 EGLKS
-728 KLTGFGSSVTELR
+728 KFTNVGSSVSELK
-741 AKIRELR
+741 AKIHELR

-759 KSKTKLDRNA
+759 KSKTKLDRDA
-769 EGRTEGEYT
+769 KGRTKGEYT

-804 YVLSKK
+804 YGLSKK

-830 YSNVTPAISRAEQKM
+830 YSNVTPAISRAEQKL
-845 KDVAQSISKGSQ
+845 KDTNGTLSKGTK
-857 ATTKLGKTTG
+857 AT
-867 IASRLERVTG
+867 A
-877 AASKL
+877 KL
-882 GKVMGVARGAIG
+882 GKVMGVAGSVLGVIG
-894 VATKGLGIL
+894 SGLGVVGLGIDA
-903 GLTIDGVTIA
+903 ITIA
-913 SGVLEMMGVHPWE
+913 SGALEMMGVHPWE

-1080 KKAKKLEQERDNA
+1080 KKSKELEQERDNA
-1093 NIGVT
+1093 NNGVT
-1098 SKAQGEKNEKNYQ
+1098 NSAQAKKNNDKYEH
-1111 RKLAALRGSAIR
+1111 KLAALRGSAIR
-1123 KEKDSAAYQEW
+1123 KEMGSAAYQEW

-1195 NDVNKQLKQN
+1195 NDVNKQLTQN

-1271 AQGMSKSAAQKQVN
+1271 AQGMSKSAAQKQIN
-1285 KLDGTGL
+1285 KLDGTGS

-1316 LYGTKW
+1316 LYGKKW
-1322 YPQLQHQQRQIQ
+1322 FPQLQEQQRQIQ
-1334 NYQGRK
+1334 NYQNRK
-1340 GNRNNET
+1340 GKKNSDT

-1369 VMTYDSKTKRK
+1369 VMTYNSKRQKQ
-1380 FQKMNFIDG
+1380 FQKMGFIDG
-1389 NGNIKFAQVADAFSG
+1389 DGNIKFDKVSDAFAG

-1409 NPQEL
+1409 NPMQL
-1414 ISELA
+1414 ISSLA

-1426 SKLHISANQSHGKL
+1426 SKLHISANQGHGKL
-1440 TNGVKKDI
+1440 TKDVKSDI
-1448 RSLVD
+1448 RNLV
-1453 KKGKTAAENY
+1453 KSKGAEAARNY
-1463 IKDLVKN
+1463 IKGLQADNVLGKDAMN
-1470 GALDSDAEKYT
+1470 YYDTLD
-1481 RTLNRKNGNETKDTP
+1481 RKGNETKRTP
-1496 KNMRSQSKSSG
+1496 KSQRSQRKPSGSRKSSG
-1507 SKNNSSKKHWY
+1507 SSKKNWY

-1588 GFITDA
+1588 GLITDA
-1594 KADRKPKTAKDVEK
+1594 KADTKPKTAKDVEK

-1765 KIKLQADTKGLTKDL
+1765 KIKLQADTKSLTKDL

-1812 TKVKLQADTKA
+1812 TKVKLQADTKS

-1853 SLKGLRKSQ
+1853 SLKGLKKSQ

-1931 FASRVKSSLAG
+1931 FASKVKSSLAG
-1942 IHNKHVTISA
+1942 IHNKHVNISA

-1971 ASHQTNITAHDGASP
+1971 TSHQTNITAHDGASP

-2022 AAINRIP
+2022 AAINSIP

-2138 EKVQNLENAVTKAD
+2138 EKVQNLENAVTQAD

-2288 NILEREGSSLED
+2288 NILEREGNSLED

-2331 SIANFVGTKD
+2331 SVANFVGTKD

-2555 ETINSEMIYKQ
+2555 EAINSEMIYKQ

-2620 NSIKDAVKN
+2620 NSIKDVVKN

-2924 FDIAKVED
+2924 FYIAKVED
-2932 IIKAYNDYE
+2932 VIKAYNDYE
-2941 KKNSDIINDYKRSV
+2941 KKNSDILNDYKRSV
-2955 KPEVTQSYETIV
+2955 KPEVTQGYETIV

-2990 EALNLPNGIRNAY
+2990 EALNLPSGIRNAY
-3003 GDGNDKSVHI
+3003 GNGNDRSLVI
-3013 DTINLELPNV
+3013 NGGLTIKLPNV
-3023 KDANDFTEALKT
+3023 KDADGFTEAMKN
-3035 LPQVAKQYAT
+3035 LPQLAQQYAT
-3045 KKM
+3045 KKL

>member
-99 VDMGGHNFDKSI
+99 VDMGGHDFDKSI

-153 QDYLKL
+153 QEYLKL

-241 KYKSALND
+241 RYKSALND
-249 VTKAQVTLAKG
+249 VTKAQMTLAKG

-337 NTWDVLQNGV
+337 NTWDVLQNGI

-435 DMVRYMSVPMK
+435 DMVKYMSVPMK

-505 EGTRAGGEAI
+505 EGTRAGGDMI

-525 LAKMGAG
+525 LAKMGTG

-600 DNWKTA
+600 DNWKIA

-668 SLNGIGSIAD
+668 SLNGIGSVAD

-723 DGLKS
+723 EGLKS
-728 KLTGFGSSVTELR
+728 KFTNVGSSVSELK
-741 AKIRELR
+741 AKIHELR

-759 KSKTKLDRNA
+759 KSKTKLDRDA
-769 EGRTEGEYT
+769 KGRTKGEYT

-804 YVLSKK
+804 YGLSKK

-830 YSNVTPAISRAEQKM
+830 YSNVTPAISRAEQKL
-845 KDVAQSISKGSQ
+845 KDTNGTLSKGTK
-857 ATTKLGKTTG
+857 AT
-867 IASRLERVTG
+867 A
-877 AASKL
+877 KL
-882 GKVMGVARGAIG
+882 GKVMGVAGSVLGVIG
-894 VATKGLGIL
+894 SGLGVVGLGIDA
-903 GLTIDGVTIA
+903 ITIA
-913 SGVLEMMGVHPWE
+913 SGALEMMGVHPWE

-1080 KKAKKLEQERDNA
+1080 KKSKELEQERDNA
-1093 NIGVT
+1093 NNGVT
-1098 SKAQGEKNEKNYQ
+1098 NSAQAKKNNDKYEH
-1111 RKLAALRGSAIR
+1111 KLAALRGSAIR
-1123 KEKDSAAYQEW
+1123 KEMGSAAYQEW

-1195 NDVNKQLKQN
+1195 NDVNKQLTQN

-1271 AQGMSKSAAQKQVN
+1271 AQGMSKSAAQKQIN
-1285 KLDGTGL
+1285 KLDGTGS

-1316 LYGTKW
+1316 LYGKKW
-1322 YPQLQHQQRQIQ
+1322 FPQLQEQQRQIQ
-1334 NYQGRK
+1334 NYQNRK
-1340 GNRNNET
+1340 GKKNSDT

-1369 VMTYDSKTKRK
+1369 VMTYNSKRQKQ
-1380 FQKMNFIDG
+1380 FQKMGFIDG
-1389 NGNIKFAQVADAFSG
+1389 DGNIKFDKVSDAFAG

-1409 NPQEL
+1409 NPMQL
-1414 ISELA
+1414 ISSLA

-1426 SKLHISANQSHGKL
+1426 SKLHISANQGHGKL
-1440 TNGVKKDI
+1440 TKDVKSDI
-1448 RSLVD
+1448 RNLV
-1453 KKGKTAAENY
+1453 KSKGAEAARNY
-1463 IKDLVKN
+1463 IKGLQADNVLGK
-1470 GALDSDAEKYT
+1470 DAMNYYDT
-1481 RTLNRKNGNETKDTP
+1481 FVRKGNETKRTP
-1496 KNMRSQSKSSG
+1496 KSQRSQRKPSGSRKSSG
-1507 SKNNSSKKHWY
+1507 SSKKNWY

-1588 GFITDA
+1588 GLITDA
-1594 KADRKPKTAKDVEK
+1594 KADTKPKTAKDVEK

-1765 KIKLQADTKGLTKDL
+1765 KIKLQADTKSLTKDL

-1812 TKVKLQADTKA
+1812 TKVKLQADTKS

-1853 SLKGLRKSQ
+1853 SLKGLKKSQ

-1931 FASRVKSSLAG
+1931 FASKVKSSLAG
-1942 IHNKHVTISA
+1942 IHNKHVNISA

-1971 ASHQTNITAHDGASP
+1971 TSHQTNITAHDGASP

-2022 AAINRIP
+2022 AAINSIP

-2138 EKVQNLENAVTKAD
+2138 EKVQNLENAVTQAD

-2288 NILEREGSSLED
+2288 NILEREGNSLED

-2331 SIANFVGTKD
+2331 SVANFVGTKD

-2555 ETINSEMIYKQ
+2555 EAINSEMIYKQ

-2620 NSIKDAVKN
+2620 NSIKDVVKN

-2932 IIKAYNDYE
+2932 VIKAYNDYE
-2941 KKNSDIINDYKRSV
+2941 KKNSDILNDYKRSV
-2955 KPEVTQSYETIV
+2955 KPEVTQGYETIV

-2990 EALNLPNGIRNAY
+2990 EALNLPSGIRNAY
-3003 GDGNDKSVHI
+3003 GNGNDRSLVI
-3013 DTINLELPNV
+3013 NGGLTIKLPNV
-3023 KDANDFTEALKT
+3023 KDADGFTEAMKN
-3035 LPQVAKQYAT
+3035 LPQLAQQYAT
-3045 KKM
+3045 KKL

>member
-99 VDMGGHNFDKSI
+99 VDMGGHDFDKSI

-119 KELENTNS
+119 KELENISPHSSSAMLT
-127 RSHYARAAVD
+127 A
-137 VQKEMRAQQR
+137 QKEMRAQQR

-153 QDYLKL
+153 KEYLRA
-159 QNQAAKAS
+159 QNQAVKAS
-167 DERIRQN
+167 DERIKQN
-174 IQHYASQVAKQQ
+174 MQHYASQVAKQQ
-186 EQAEMRYRMAANK
+186 EEAERQYATAARR
-199 AGLSDSEISK
+199 AGLSDSEISR

-222 TLKNTEIEQQ
+222 AVRNSEIQQ
-232 LKRDAEAFR
+232 QIKQEEAALRNYKRAVDEATRAQVSMVKGRGNIGDNQIRELGNEYERAAQKVQKYARALRSTSRAEEAADYRAAAESKVRMAEAKR
-241 KYKSALND
+241 ADGEY
-249 VTKAQVTLAKG
+249 
-260 GLGDNVFAEV
+260 
-270 QRQAGAAEKK
+270 RR
-280 VRSLESAI
+280 VR
-288 RKTKYAS
+288 
-295 QASDLREA
+295 
-303 SDARIRMA
+303 
-311 RAQAADRENVK
+311 RA
-322 IRRGRKSSAG
+322 KSSG
-332 MMNTL
+332 TGIMNTL
-337 NTWDVLQNGV
+337 NTWDVLQTGAMAVAGV
-347 YGAAA
+347 ISG
-352 VVNGLNEVDKAIT
+352 VNEVDKAIT

-375 AAVNRWKK
+375 RAVNRWKK
-383 NIYKDA
+383 NIYRDA
-389 SEVGKTAPEFAAA
+389 AEVGKTAPEFASA

-416 NRLAKASVMGSF
+416 NRLAKTSVMGSF
-428 VGEVPVE
+428 VGEIPVN

-446 AFQKEGIKSKDIINA
+446 AFQKEGLKSVDIVNA

-472 MNDLGAA
+472 MDDLGQA
-479 YQKASSTVGATGTK
+479 YQKASATMGATGTT
-493 FSQLTG
+493 FAQMTG

-505 EGTRAGGEAI
+505 EGTRAGGDAI
-515 GTAYKTIGSR
+515 GTAFKTISANLAQVGS
-525 LAKMGAG
+525 GI
-532 LTKQDQ
+532 TKQAQNKRD
-538 TRAAFFKKLGVDLTD
+538 FFDSLGVQLKD
-553 SNGKLKSTWQIMDQ
+553 SKGNLKSTYQIMDQ
-567 LGKQWDKLDSKD
+567 LSKKWKTMSKQD
-579 KNTAAQY
+579 KNTASLY
-586 AAGANHANIFQATM
+586 AAGKNHANIFSATM
-600 DNWKTA
+600 DNWGTA
-606 RKAMK
+606 K
-611 EAQAQVDLK
+611 EAMREAEDQKGLGTS
-620 DKDHGSAYQ
+620 GSAYQ
-629 EFEKQKQSIE
+629 EMEKQKQSIE
-639 FQLASLKNTW
+639 FKLKGLQDTW
-649 MSFLNNISG
+649 MSFLQNLSG
-658 GREGISQILQ
+658 GREGIGQML
-668 SLNGIGSIAD
+668 SIA
-678 KLASN
+678 
-683 KLFSQAIRWGAIT
+683 
-696 AGIVMARNAITGMVK
+696 
-711 SFASIGNAGKGI
+711 
-723 DGLKS
+723 
-728 KLTGFGSSVTELR
+728 TGFGKV
-741 AKIRELR
+741 
-748 AELDGLNAKGF
+748 LDGLAENKLLSSTARWGILSAGLIMARKGFAAVAGSFGEMISQGKKGDSFIERLTGIKKKTDAVKDSGKELKNAWNDLLGKSKSSKKLPGEALDEMSPKSSKKSSDVNGIIIPANVSDNTLKIKENTTAKRKNAEVDTELSKGARKVGDLYTTQGAAIEMATDKAKTHGKVMTKVSKGWGVLKAGAGVLSASLGYVGLALDAITIAGATMEAMGIHPIQALKKAMDPAGESAKDFNKSISKTLALSEELGEQGQKYGNQVENIKANRDAAKSLKDEIDGIANSGAKKFDKDTFAQIKKDFNDLAKANGIKLKIDSNDVQQAQQRIQQLQNLLGMANDNGVSKLSDNIYDNVNQKSKPKKGQSWQDLLNSDKKYSKEDRSLRERTKDDINRSFGKDYAKDREILGNTGDVTKTSLYKKRREAQNAPYRIGSRNARIWNSENGRKALKADRNFNQNIRDNLTSMAAGINNGGITDDYINNQATNKERRSMALSMANYLRGLRNSKNTQAITDGENKLKTILESLGKGSQFDAAKKAIKGDTSAWTNWALKQGSAGEALLGVDAQYKSQYKNWQEALRGQAKELSKYQGEAGKNKSESARKAMSYFEDENGNVNIANVDKLNSSKVNDKKGRKALTKIGAKYQDGLLDMESAAKMAGYAGEKNPIKLAEKIADGTANLSETFAVAKG
-759 KSKTKLDRNA
+759 N
-769 EGRTEGEYT
+769 G
-778 GKDVGLI
+778 
-785 KYSIPENNVLQ
+785 
-796 TRRGARRQ
+796 
-804 YVLSKK
+804 LSKK
-810 YPTHFA
+810 QIQNQIEKFGNG
-816 PKELAKENEDLAKS
+816 KGMSKKNFENTLNNAVNNGAMSADD
-830 YSNVTPAISRAEQKM
+830 QKYWENWYN
-845 KDVAQSISKGSQ
+845 KNY
-857 ATTKLGKTTG
+857 TK
-867 IASRLERVTG
+867 
-877 AASKL
+877 
-882 GKVMGVARGAIG
+882 
-894 VATKGLGIL
+894 
-903 GLTIDGVTIA
+903 
-913 SGVLEMMGVHPWE
+913 
-926 LIRKA
+926 
-931 IKPAQA
+931 
-937 NAEAFSK
+937 
-944 SMQKIHSDIGN
+944 
-955 VNSGLKDNVLF
+955 
-966 NGTAEKSKKSLS
+966 NGTA
-978 GLDKVLKGVTD
+978 
-989 GSNQLSKGDWKNFKD
+989 
-1004 SFNAISK
+1004 
-1011 ANGLGIRAYSNN
+1011 
-1023 VEVLK
+1023 
-1028 GQMTDL
+1028 
-1034 KNAIHDVN
+1034 
-1042 LEQLKSGSR
+1042 
-1051 ELDKL
+1051 
-1056 DKTGKK
+1056 KT
-1062 INSQKTLNDL
+1062 
-1072 LKTNNDYL
+1072 
-1080 KKAKKLEQERDNA
+1080 AK
-1093 NIGVT
+1093 
-1098 SKAQGEKNEKNYQ
+1098 
-1111 RKLAALRGSAIR
+1111 AAL
-1123 KEKDSAAYQEW
+1123 
-1134 AQQYQDYGDSV
+1134 
-1145 RKQYGE
+1145 
-1151 LASILDSGIFKKTD
+1151 
-1165 FNMMSSNELRKMGTA
+1165 
-1180 QTMNLQNAARANKIW
+1180 
-1195 NDVNKQLKQN
+1195 
-1205 NKLGSQ
+1205 
-1211 QGKLTKEQQQ
+1211 
-1221 YLSKNVKGLEG
+1221 
-1232 ISRNMSKWTDA
+1232 
-1243 QRTAFDEYGKTAAK
+1243 
-1257 NLKNQ
+1257 
-1262 QSRMMDILT
+1262 
-1271 AQGMSKSAAQKQVN
+1271 
-1285 KLDGTGL
+1285 
-1292 GYINALGNNYNAQA
+1292 
-1306 LLNVDPDYAA
+1306 
-1316 LYGTKW
+1316 
-1322 YPQLQHQQRQIQ
+1322 
-1334 NYQGRK
+1334 
-1340 GNRNNET
+1340 
-1347 IDAFL
+1347 
-1352 DPQTGVM
+1352 
-1359 NTGMIARSQA
+1359 
-1369 VMTYDSKTKRK
+1369 
-1380 FQKMNFIDG
+1380 
-1389 NGNIKFAQVADAFSG
+1389 
-1404 VKGRD
+1404 
-1409 NPQEL
+1409 
-1414 ISELA
+1414 
-1419 DGSINKF
+1419 
-1426 SKLHISANQSHGKL
+1426 
-1440 TNGVKKDI
+1440 
-1448 RSLVD
+1448 
-1453 KKGKTAAENY
+1453 
-1463 IKDLVKN
+1463 
-1470 GALDSDAEKYT
+1470 
-1481 RTLNRKNGNETKDTP
+1481 
-1496 KNMRSQSKSSG
+1496 
-1507 SKNNSSKKHWY
+1507 
-1518 DKDDDDPMA
+1518 
-1527 KPLWKRNDTKPS
+1527 
-1539 SSRHRGTSK
+1539 
-1548 PDTKN
+1548 
-1553 QPRTSKNQQKALEKA
+1553 KA
-1568 AQGKQ
+1568 AQGKKNLTNKQ
-1573 QTKSPNLIPNLLKKL
+1573 LEDQLKALSSDKERDDFIKGLKKNNQLSKKQWDKYKNADWKKLTKSSGKNQEGMSAFNLGAMGFSPNGMKM
-1588 GFITDA
+1588 
-1594 KADRKPKTAKDVEK
+1594 ADKTADWISKQFKGLQKGFKKDGLLGGLGNKLKGGIKGLFDGNNWKKFGSGLDKALFGKKGIGGTDIGKMFKNIKMPELNKLNPFKGFKMPKLTMPKGLTTNPFKNWKIPKGLNNPFKNFKLPKGMTNPFKNWKMPKGLGDLFKGSKNDPFKGMKTSLDKLFGKGGKNKVKVDADTKSAEKKVKDLGKGKSKAKVKVDADTKDVEK
-1608 NLKGRKVSDKELKNA
+1608 KLKTLSKSKNNKAKIKVSADTKDID
-1623 QALLKNKKEQKKLE
+1623 KKLKSFS
-1637 DDLRKNGQL
+1637 RNKN
-1646 KTSKP
+1646 
-1651 SSSNSNKKNSSKNKK
+1651 NK
-1666 QAEKEGREEEKARQ
+1666 
-1680 KGRDSAK
+1680 
-1687 KTSSKKSNSSKKQ
+1687 
-1700 NQEQKDLAKQLNK
+1700 
-1713 GKGVKV
+1713 VKV
-1719 KLQPDAKS
+1719 RADA
-1727 LTKGLKNLGGKKG
+1727 
-1740 TKIKL
+1740 
-1745 QPDTKSLTK
+1745 DTKSAES
-1754 GLKNLGGKKGT
+1754 
-1765 KIKLQADTKGLTKDL
+1765 KIKHLGKNSKAKVKVDADTKGAESKLKSIGKNTKA
-1780 KNLGGKKGTKVKLQ
+1780 KVKVD
-1794 ADTKGLTKS
+1794 ADTGNLKS
-1803 LKNLGGKNG
+1803 KITGAVHGVNA
-1812 TKVKLQADTKA
+1812 KVKVSADT
-1823 LTKSLS
+1823 S
-1829 NLGKGKG
+1829 
-1836 VKVKLQADTK
+1836 
-1846 GLDKSLK
+1846 GL
-1853 SLKGLRKSQ
+1853 
-1862 NIKINVSG
+1862 V
-1870 NASSKIS
+1870 S
-1877 KIKSSLN
+1877 KIK
-1884 GLSGKSKN
+1884 G
-1892 ISINVRGNAVS
+1892 AVS
-1903 QVNKIKSALNGIK
+1903 GIHAKI
-1916 GSKNISINAS
+1916 NITAS
-1926 GNAAS
+1926 GNAQQVINQ
-1931 FASRVKSSLAG
+1931 VKSSLSALHDKAITITANDNATG
-1942 IHNKHVTISA
+1942 PINRVKSARNSLKDKTIHIKADNSQA
-1952 SGNAASMAQRA
+1952 L
-1963 SSAINSIP
+1963 SAINAVRGQL
-1971 ASHQTNITAHDGASP
+1971 ASLTD
-1986 KANAAKSAIEN
+1986 
-1997 IPKKHNTHI
+1997 
-2006 SVTGDGQAIA
+2006 
-2016 KAHSVA
+2016 
-2022 AAINRIP
+2022 
-2029 SSKTVTI
+2029 KTVNI
-2036 NVNKNE
+2036 NVHKNE

-2138 EKVQNLENAVTKAD
+2138 EKVQNLENAVTQAD

-2184 QQITDVLNEL
+2184 QQITDTLNEL

-2288 NILEREGSSLED
+2288 NILEREGNSLED

-2331 SIANFVGTKD
+2331 SVANFVGTKD

-2448 LDSALDQFARK
+2448 LDNALDQFARK

-2492 ARNEVGAIDVKYNV
+2492 TRNEVGAIDVKYNV

-2540 EYNRLMGEANTAEQK
+2540 EYNRLMGKANTAEQK
-2555 ETINSEMIYKQ
+2555 EAINSEMIYKQ

-2693 LRNELSGYEK
+2693 LRDELSGYEK

-2882 YIQKVSETINSIK
+2882 YIQKVNETINSIK

-2955 KPEVTQSYETIV
+2955 KPEVTQGYETIV

-3003 GDGNDKSVHI
+3003 GDGNDKSLV
-3013 DTINLELPNV
+3013 INGDLKLELPNV
-3023 KDANDFTEALKT
+3023 KDANDFAEALKT

>member
-99 VDMGGHNFDKSI
+99 VDMGGHDFDKSI

-119 KELENTNS
+119 KELENTNP
-127 RSHYARAAVD
+127 RSHHARAAVD

-153 QDYLKL
+153 QEYLRL

-174 IQHYASQVAKQQ
+174 IQHYASQVARQQ
-186 EQAEMRYRMAANK
+186 EQAEMQYRLAANK
-199 AGLSDSEISK
+199 AGLSKSEISE

-232 LKRDAEAFR
+232 LKREAEAFR
-241 KYKSALND
+241 KYKSALNEM
-249 VTKAQVTLAKG
+249 TKAQTTLAKG
-260 GLGDNVFAEV
+260 KDALGDNVFAEV
-270 QRQAGAAEKK
+270 ERQAGAATKR

-288 RKTKYAS
+288 KKTRYAS
-295 QASDLREA
+295 QAADLRES
-303 SDARIRMA
+303 SDARIRL
-311 RAQAADRENVK
+311 AQAKQQDAIYTK
-322 IRRGRKSSAG
+322 ARRSRSGGAVSP
-332 MMNTL
+332 MMNV
-337 NTWDVLQNGV
+337 WDILQTGGMAVAGV
-347 YGAAA
+347 ISG
-352 VVNGLNEVDKAIT
+352 VNEVDKAIT

-375 AAVNRWKK
+375 RAVNQWKK
-383 NIYKDA
+383 NIYRDA
-389 SEVGKTAPEFAAA
+389 AEVGKTAPEFASA

-416 NRLAKASVMGSF
+416 NRLAKTSVMGSF
-428 VGEVPVE
+428 VGEVPVN

-446 AFQKEGIKSKDIINA
+446 AFQKEGLKSVDIVNA

-472 MNDLGAA
+472 MDDLGQA
-479 YQKASSTVGATGTK
+479 YQKASATMGATGTT
-493 FSQLTG
+493 FAQMTG

-505 EGTRAGGEAI
+505 EGTRAGGDQI
-515 GTAYKTIGSR
+515 GTAFKTISANLAQVGS
-525 LAKMGAG
+525 GI
-532 LTKQDQ
+532 TKQAQNKRD
-538 TRAAFFKKLGVDLTD
+538 FFDSLGVQLKD
-553 SNGKLKSTWQIMDQ
+553 SNGNLKSTYQIMDQ
-567 LGKQWDKLDSKD
+567 LSKKWKTMSKQD
-579 KNTAAQY
+579 KNTASLY
-586 AAGANHANIFQATM
+586 AAGKNHANVFSATM
-600 DNWKTA
+600 DNWGTA
-606 RKAMK
+606 K
-611 EAQAQVDLK
+611 EAMREAEDQKGLGTS
-620 DKDHGSAYQ
+620 GSAYQ
-629 EFEKQKQSIE
+629 EMEKQKQSIE
-639 FQLASLKNTW
+639 FQLKGLQDTW
-649 MSFLNNISG
+649 MSFLQNLSG
-658 GREGISQILQ
+658 GREGIGQML
-668 SLNGIGSIAD
+668 SLA
-678 KLASN
+678 
-683 KLFSQAIRWGAIT
+683 
-696 AGIVMARNAITGMVK
+696 
-711 SFASIGNAGKGI
+711 
-723 DGLKS
+723 
-728 KLTGFGSSVTELR
+728 TGFGKV
-741 AKIRELR
+741 
-748 AELDGLNAKGF
+748 LDGLAENKLLSSTARWGILSAGLIMARKGF
-759 KSKTKLDRNA
+759 AAVAGSF
-769 EGRTEGEYT
+769 GEMISQ
-778 GKDVGLI
+778 GKKGDSLI
-785 KYSIPENNVLQ
+785 ERL
-796 TRRGARRQ
+796 
-804 YVLSKK
+804 
-810 YPTHFA
+810 
-816 PKELAKENEDLAKS
+816 
-830 YSNVTPAISRAEQKM
+830 
-845 KDVAQSISKGSQ
+845 
-857 ATTKLGKTTG
+857 TG
-867 IASRLERVTG
+867 I
-877 AASKL
+877 K
-882 GKVMGVARGAIG
+882 
-894 VATKGLGIL
+894 
-903 GLTIDGVTIA
+903 
-913 SGVLEMMGVHPWE
+913 
-926 LIRKA
+926 
-931 IKPAQA
+931 
-937 NAEAFSK
+937 
-944 SMQKIHSDIGN
+944 
-955 VNSGLKDNVLF
+955 
-966 NGTAEKSKKSLS
+966 
-978 GLDKVLKGVTD
+978 
-989 GSNQLSKGDWKNFKD
+989 
-1004 SFNAISK
+1004 
-1011 ANGLGIRAYSNN
+1011 
-1023 VEVLK
+1023 
-1028 GQMTDL
+1028 
-1034 KNAIHDVN
+1034 
-1042 LEQLKSGSR
+1042 
-1051 ELDKL
+1051 
-1056 DKTGKK
+1056 
-1062 INSQKTLNDL
+1062 
-1072 LKTNNDYL
+1072 
-1080 KKAKKLEQERDNA
+1080 
-1093 NIGVT
+1093 
-1098 SKAQGEKNEKNYQ
+1098 
-1111 RKLAALRGSAIR
+1111 
-1123 KEKDSAAYQEW
+1123 
-1134 AQQYQDYGDSV
+1134 
-1145 RKQYGE
+1145 
-1151 LASILDSGIFKKTD
+1151 KKTD
-1165 FNMMSSNELRKMGTA
+1165 A
-1180 QTMNLQNAARANKIW
+1180 
-1195 NDVNKQLKQN
+1195 
-1205 NKLGSQ
+1205 
-1211 QGKLTKEQQQ
+1211 
-1221 YLSKNVKGLEG
+1221 VK
-1232 ISRNMSKWTDA
+1232 
-1243 QRTAFDEYGKTAAK
+1243 
-1257 NLKNQ
+1257 
-1262 QSRMMDILT
+1262 
-1271 AQGMSKSAAQKQVN
+1271 
-1285 KLDGTGL
+1285 
-1292 GYINALGNNYNAQA
+1292 
-1306 LLNVDPDYAA
+1306 
-1316 LYGTKW
+1316 
-1322 YPQLQHQQRQIQ
+1322 
-1334 NYQGRK
+1334 
-1340 GNRNNET
+1340 
-1347 IDAFL
+1347 
-1352 DPQTGVM
+1352 
-1359 NTGMIARSQA
+1359 
-1369 VMTYDSKTKRK
+1369 DS
-1380 FQKMNFIDG
+1380 G
-1389 NGNIKFAQVADAFSG
+1389 
-1404 VKGRD
+1404 
-1409 NPQEL
+1409 
-1414 ISELA
+1414 
-1419 DGSINKF
+1419 
-1426 SKLHISANQSHGKL
+1426 
-1440 TNGVKKDI
+1440 
-1448 RSLVD
+1448 
-1453 KKGKTAAENY
+1453 
-1463 IKDLVKN
+1463 
-1470 GALDSDAEKYT
+1470 
-1481 RTLNRKNGNETKDTP
+1481 
-1496 KNMRSQSKSSG
+1496 
-1507 SKNNSSKKHWY
+1507 
-1518 DKDDDDPMA
+1518 
-1527 KPLWKRNDTKPS
+1527 
-1539 SSRHRGTSK
+1539 
-1548 PDTKN
+1548 
-1553 QPRTSKNQQKALEKA
+1553 
-1568 AQGKQ
+1568 
-1573 QTKSPNLIPNLLKKL
+1573 
-1588 GFITDA
+1588 
-1594 KADRKPKTAKDVEK
+1594 
-1608 NLKGRKVSDKELKNA
+1608 KELKNA
-1623 QALLKNKKEQKKLE
+1623 WNDLLGKSKSSKKLPGEALDEISPKSSKKGSDVNGIIIPANISDSTLKIKENTTAKRKNAEVDTELSKGARKVGDLYTTQGAAIGMATDKAKTHGKVMTKVSKGWGVLKAGAGVLSASLGYVGLAFDAVTIAGATMEAMGIHPIKMLQQAMDPVGESAKRLDKYIGRVGKSVEKTSSAIESNGIVTGQLTADLKSVGDMKEALTSLQVQDGKYTGDNFEQLKKNFNEIAKHNGLELRIRGGESVDAINGKVEALNNNMDNIKKESALDLGKNISKNIDNVNSLLNTKSLNKLLSSNKAYNKDLDKLKDNYNLADIQFNSARWRKAKANLRDQYSWGGKNGALWNSSEGKKIQKEVNAAQRSIRDGIDSMASALNDGTLSVDNLRSMSGRGREAGALALVKNLQGLRGSNDQGKKDDITKQLGQVLNSASQKQIQNIAKYADKEYSNGKLLGALSKAGVSTELLASMAGIGAQAQNQYSMRYGKNWINKAAKEQSAFDDFHQKHQGATNVESLVDPNTGFLNYNRIARFNSGRATYGSGQRRLKGTGLKYSRNNPLSGVDIANATMGLDGDAISILNDITDGKGTVEQIAAVTNNNHKKYDKNGNVVKGSGATGQQMVDAVATASNGKKNLSKKEFDSSVDQMRWNNEITGDQAEAMKSARSKNYDKNGRAKNLNAALKQIGDHGMTADSFKDYAKNLDKDAREQLAKKLKETGQLGKKDYDKLTKKGGFVDQGKKPSQKQKK
-1637 DDLRKNGQL
+1637 N
-1646 KTSKP
+1646 KP
-1651 SSSNSNKKNSSKNKK
+1651 SSNKDKDDKKESGKDNKSNKKPNKNQVTKPSQTAGIVGVQNAAKHAKQIEKAWNAYKKSPFAKGTADVIGKAINGFKKGGILGGLGNLNKMKNQGLQKMFKGAAGGLDKLLFGKNGFKGTNLGKMFSGKNNPFKGLQKDFGKMFSGKNNPINSLKKSMGNLFSGKNNPFKGIKNSFDKLFGGKGKNKLSPK
-1666 QAEKEGREEEKARQ
+1666 I
-1680 KGRDSAK
+1680 D
-1687 KTSSKKSNSSKKQ
+1687 
-1700 NQEQKDLAKQLNK
+1700 
-1713 GKGVKV
+1713 
-1719 KLQPDAKS
+1719 
-1727 LTKGLKNLGGKKG
+1727 TKGINKQLKNLGGKKG
-1740 TKIKL
+1740 TKVKL
-1745 QPDTKSLTK
+1745 QADTKGLTK
-1754 GLKNLGGKKGT
+1754 DLKNLGGKKGT
-1765 KIKLQADTKGLTKDL
+1765 KVKLQADTKGLTKDL

-1812 TKVKLQADTKA
+1812 TKVKLQADTKS

-1836 VKVKLQADTK
+1836 VKVKLQADAK

-1853 SLKGLRKSQ
+1853 SLKGLKKSQ

-1931 FASRVKSSLAG
+1931 FASKVKSSLAG

-1963 SSAINSIP
+1963 SSAISSIP
-1971 ASHQTNITAHDGASP
+1971 TSHQTNITAHDGASP

-2022 AAINRIP
+2022 AAINSIP

-2138 EKVQNLENAVTKAD
+2138 EKVQNLENAVTQAD

-2288 NILEREGSSLED
+2288 NILEREGNSLED

-2331 SIANFVGTKD
+2331 SVANFVGTKE

-2540 EYNRLMGEANTAEQK
+2540 EYNRLMSEANTAEQK
-2555 ETINSEMIYKQ
+2555 EAINSEMIYKQ

-2916 FILKDIPT
+2916 FILKDIPA

-2955 KPEVTQSYETIV
+2955 KPEVAQSYETIV

-2990 EALNLPNGIRNAY
+2990 EALNLPSGIRNAY

-3023 KDANDFTEALKT
+3023 KDANDFAEALKT

>member
-153 QDYLKL
+153 QEYLRL

-174 IQHYASQVAKQQ
+174 IQHYATQVARQQ
-186 EQAEMRYRMAANK
+186 EQAEMQYRLAANK
-199 AGLSDSEISK
+199 AGLSKSEISE
-209 NVLGFREQPKARM
+209 NVLSFREQPKARM

-241 KYKSALND
+241 KYKSALSD
-249 VTKAQVTLAKG
+249 VTKAQVTLEKG

-288 RKTKYAS
+288 RKTRYAS

-322 IRRGRKSSAG
+322 ICRGRKSSAG

-337 NTWDVLQNGV
+337 NTWDVLQNGI

-435 DMVRYMSVPMK
+435 DMVKYMSVPMK
-446 AFQKEGIKSKDIINA
+446 AFQREGLKSKDIINS

-472 MNDLGAA
+472 MDDLGMA
-479 YQKASSTVGATGTK
+479 YQRASSTVAGTGTT
-493 FSQLTG
+493 FAQLTG

-505 EGTRAGGEAI
+505 EGTREGGDKI
-515 GTAYKTIGSR
+515 GNAYKTIAANINQIGS
-525 LAKMGAG
+525 GI
-532 LTKQDQ
+532 TKQAQ
-538 TRAAFFKKLGVDLTD
+538 NKNAFFESLGVQLKD
-553 SNGKLKSTWQIMDQ
+553 SKGNLKSTYQVMDQ
-567 LGKQWDKLDSKD
+567 LSKKWKHMSAQD
-579 KNTAAQY
+579 KNTAALY
-586 AAGANHANIFQATM
+586 AAGKNHQNIFRATL
-600 DNWKTA
+600 DNWDIAKQA
-606 RKAMK
+606 SK
-611 EAQAQVDLK
+611 EAQQQVDLK
-620 DKDHGSAYQ
+620 DKNHGSAYQ

-668 SLNGIGSIAD
+668 SLNGIGSVAD

-711 SFASIGNAGKGI
+711 SFANIGNAGKGI
-723 DGLKS
+723 EGLKS
-728 KLTGFGSSVTELR
+728 RFTNVKSSASELR
-741 AKIRELR
+741 NSIRELK
-748 AELDGLNAKGF
+748 AELNGLDAKGF
-759 KSKTKLDRNA
+759 KSKTKLDKDA
-769 EGRTEGEYT
+769 KGRTKGQYT
-778 GKDVGLI
+778 TKNGDRI
-785 KYSIPENNVLQ
+785 SYSVPGYNVLQ
-796 TRRGARRQ
+796 TRQGARKQ
-804 YVLSKK
+804 YGLSKK
-810 YPTHFA
+810 YPTSFS
-816 PKELAKENEDLAKS
+816 PKKLAKENESLAQS
-830 YSNVTPAISRAEQKM
+830 YSNLTPAISRTEQKL
-845 KDVAQSISKGSQ
+845 KDTNGTISKGSK
-857 ATTKLGKTTG
+857 ATTKF
-867 IASRLERVTG
+867 
-877 AASKL
+877 SKAM
-882 GKVMGVARGAIG
+882 GVAGSVMGVIG
-894 VATKGLGIL
+894 SGLGVVGLGIDA
-903 GLTIDGVTIA
+903 ITIA
-913 SGVLEMMGVHPWE
+913 SGALEMMGVHPWE

-1042 LEQLKSGSR
+1042 LEQLKSGSK

-1080 KKAKKLEQERDNA
+1080 KKSKELEQERDNA
-1093 NIGVT
+1093 NNGVT
-1098 SKAQGEKNEKNYQ
+1098 NSAQAKKNNDKYE

-1123 KEKDSAAYQEW
+1123 KEMGSAAYQEW

-1195 NDVNKQLKQN
+1195 NDVNKQLTQN

-1232 ISRNMSKWTDA
+1232 ISRDMSKWTDA
-1243 QRTAFDEYGKTAAK
+1243 QRTAFDTYGKKAAE

-1271 AQGMSKSAAQKQVN
+1271 AQGMSKSAAQKQIN

-1306 LLNVDPDYAA
+1306 LLNVDSDYAA
-1316 LYGTKW
+1316 LYGPKW

-1334 NYQGRK
+1334 NYQNRK
-1340 GNRNNET
+1340 GNKNVDT
-1347 IDAFL
+1347 ISAFL
-1352 DPQTGVM
+1352 DPQTGTM
-1359 NTGMIARSQA
+1359 NTGMVARSQA
-1369 VMTYDSKTKRK
+1369 VMTYDSKSRRK
-1380 FQKMNFIDG
+1380 FQKMGFIDG
-1389 NGNIKFAQVADAFSG
+1389 SGNIQFGQVSDAFAG

-1409 NPQEL
+1409 DPLSL
-1414 ISELA
+1414 ISSLA

-1440 TNGVKKDI
+1440 TKDVKSDI
-1448 RSLVD
+1448 RNLV
-1453 KKGKTAAENY
+1453 KSKGAEAARNY
-1463 IKDLVKN
+1463 IKGLQADNVLGKDAMN
-1470 GALDSDAEKYT
+1470 YYDTLD
-1481 RTLNRKNGNETKDTP
+1481 RKGNETKRTP
-1496 KNMRSQSKSSG
+1496 KSQRSQRKPSGSRKSSG
-1507 SKNNSSKKHWY
+1507 SSKKNWY

-1588 GFITDA
+1588 GLITDA
-1594 KADRKPKTAKDVEK
+1594 KADTKPKTAKDVEK

-1765 KIKLQADTKGLTKDL
+1765 KIKLQADTKSLTKDL

-1812 TKVKLQADTKA
+1812 TKVKLQADTKS

-1853 SLKGLRKSQ
+1853 SLKGLKKSQ

-1931 FASRVKSSLAG
+1931 FASKVKSSLAG

-2022 AAINRIP
+2022 AAINSIP

-2138 EKVQNLENAVTKAD
+2138 EKVQNLENAVTQAD

-2288 NILEREGSSLED
+2288 NILEREGNSLED

-2331 SIANFVGTKD
+2331 SVANFVGTKD
-2341 ADNAKNLADS
+2341 TDNAKNLADS

-2423 FDVVNLN
+2423 FDIVNLN

-2492 ARNEVGAIDVKYNV
+2492 TRNEVGAIDVKYNV

-2534 MNELKA
+2534 MNELKV
-2540 EYNRLMGEANTAEQK
+2540 EYNRLMGKANTAEQK
-2555 ETINSEMIYKQ
+2555 EAINSEMIYKQ

-2895 DGSINQEEARKRL
+2895 DGSINQKEARKRL

-2941 KKNSDIINDYKRSV
+2941 NKNSDIINDYKRSV
-2955 KPEVTQSYETIV
+2955 KPEVTQGYETIV

-3003 GDGNDKSVHI
+3003 GDGNDKSLV
-3013 DTINLELPNV
+3013 INGDLKLELPNV
-3023 KDANDFTEALKT
+3023 KDANDFAEALKT

>member
-1 MASKELSIKVKVNLP
+1 LASKELSIKVKVNLP

-99 VDMGGHNFDKSI
+99 VDMGGHDFDKSI

-153 QDYLKL
+153 QEYLKL

-241 KYKSALND
+241 RYKSALND
-249 VTKAQVTLAKG
+249 VTKAQMTLAKG

-337 NTWDVLQNGV
+337 NTWDVLQNGI

-435 DMVRYMSVPMK
+435 DMVKYMSVPMK

-505 EGTRAGGEAI
+505 EGTRAGGDMI

-525 LAKMGAG
+525 LAKMGTG

-600 DNWKTA
+600 DNWKIA

-668 SLNGIGSIAD
+668 SLNGIGSVAD

-723 DGLKS
+723 EGLKS
-728 KLTGFGSSVTELR
+728 KFTNVGSSVSELK
-741 AKIRELR
+741 AKIHELR

-759 KSKTKLDRNA
+759 KSKTKLDRDA
-769 EGRTEGEYT
+769 KGRTKGEYT

-804 YVLSKK
+804 YGLSKK

-830 YSNVTPAISRAEQKM
+830 YSNVTPAISRAEQKL
-845 KDVAQSISKGSQ
+845 KDTNGTLSKGTK
-857 ATTKLGKTTG
+857 AT
-867 IASRLERVTG
+867 A
-877 AASKL
+877 KL
-882 GKVMGVARGAIG
+882 GKVMGVAGSVLGVIG
-894 VATKGLGIL
+894 SGLGVVGLGIDA
-903 GLTIDGVTIA
+903 ITIA
-913 SGVLEMMGVHPWE
+913 SGALEMMGVHPWE

-1080 KKAKKLEQERDNA
+1080 KKSKELEQERDNA
-1093 NIGVT
+1093 NNGVT
-1098 SKAQGEKNEKNYQ
+1098 NSAQAKKNNDKYEH
-1111 RKLAALRGSAIR
+1111 KLAALRGSAIR
-1123 KEKDSAAYQEW
+1123 KEMGSAAYQEW

-1195 NDVNKQLKQN
+1195 NDVNKQLTQN

-1232 ISRNMSKWTDA
+1232 ISRNMRKWTDA

-1271 AQGMSKSAAQKQVN
+1271 AQGMSKSAAQKQIN
-1285 KLDGTGL
+1285 KLDGTGS

-1316 LYGTKW
+1316 LYGKKW
-1322 YPQLQHQQRQIQ
+1322 FPQLQEQQRQIQ
-1334 NYQGRK
+1334 NYQNRK
-1340 GNRNNET
+1340 GKKNSDT

-1369 VMTYDSKTKRK
+1369 VMTYNSKRQKQ
-1380 FQKMNFIDG
+1380 FQKMGFIDG
-1389 NGNIKFAQVADAFSG
+1389 DGNIKFDKVSDAFDG

-1409 NPQEL
+1409 NPMQL
-1414 ISELA
+1414 ISSLA

-1440 TNGVKKDI
+1440 TKDVKSDI
-1448 RSLVD
+1448 RNLV
-1453 KKGKTAAENY
+1453 KSKGAEAAGNY
-1463 IKDLVKN
+1463 IKGLQADNVLGKDAMNYYDALV
-1470 GALDSDAEKYT
+1470 
-1481 RTLNRKNGNETKDTP
+1481 RKGNETKRTP
-1496 KNMRSQSKSSG
+1496 KSQRSQRKPSGSRKSSG
-1507 SKNNSSKKHWY
+1507 SSKKNWY

-1588 GFITDA
+1588 GLITDA
-1594 KADRKPKTAKDVEK
+1594 KADTKPKTAKDVEK

-1666 QAEKEGREEEKARQ
+1666 QAEKEGREEEKACQ

-1765 KIKLQADTKGLTKDL
+1765 KIKLQADTKSLTKDL

-1812 TKVKLQADTKA
+1812 TKVKLQADTKS

-1853 SLKGLRKSQ
+1853 SLKGLKKSQ

-1931 FASRVKSSLAG
+1931 FASKVKSSLAG
-1942 IHNKHVTISA
+1942 IHNKHVNISA

-1971 ASHQTNITAHDGASP
+1971 TSHQTNITAHDGASP

-2022 AAINRIP
+2022 AAINSIP

-2138 EKVQNLENAVTKAD
+2138 EKVQNLENAVTQAD

-2220 SKVDELLG
+2220 SKADELLG

-2288 NILEREGSSLED
+2288 NILEREGNSLED

-2331 SIANFVGTKD
+2331 SVANFVGTKD

-2555 ETINSEMIYKQ
+2555 EAINSEMIYKQ

-2620 NSIKDAVKN
+2620 NSIKDVVKN

-2932 IIKAYNDYE
+2932 VIKAYNDYE
-2941 KKNSDIINDYKRSV
+2941 KKNSDILNDYKRSV
-2955 KPEVTQSYETIV
+2955 KPEVTQGYETIV

-2990 EALNLPNGIRNAY
+2990 EALNLPSGIRNAY
-3003 GDGNDKSVHI
+3003 GNGNDRSLVI
-3013 DTINLELPNV
+3013 NGGLTIKLPNV
-3023 KDANDFTEALKT
+3023 KDADGFTEAMKN
-3035 LPQVAKQYAT
+3035 LPQLAQQYAT
-3045 KKM
+3045 KKL

>member
-99 VDMGGHNFDKSI
+99 VDMGGHDFDKSI

-153 QDYLKL
+153 QEYLKL

-241 KYKSALND
+241 RYKSALND
-249 VTKAQVTLAKG
+249 VTKAQMTLAKG

-337 NTWDVLQNGV
+337 NTWDVLQNGI

-383 NIYKDA
+383 NIYKAA

-435 DMVRYMSVPMK
+435 DMVKYMSVPMK

-505 EGTRAGGEAI
+505 EGTRAGGDMI

-525 LAKMGAG
+525 LAKMGTG

-600 DNWKTA
+600 DNWKIA

-668 SLNGIGSIAD
+668 SLNGIGSVAD

-723 DGLKS
+723 EGLKS
-728 KLTGFGSSVTELR
+728 KFTNVGSSVSELK
-741 AKIRELR
+741 AKIHELR

-759 KSKTKLDRNA
+759 KSKTKLDRDA
-769 EGRTEGEYT
+769 KGRTKGEYT

-804 YVLSKK
+804 YGLSKK

-830 YSNVTPAISRAEQKM
+830 YSNVTPAISRAEQKL
-845 KDVAQSISKGSQ
+845 KDTNGTLSKGTK
-857 ATTKLGKTTG
+857 AT
-867 IASRLERVTG
+867 A
-877 AASKL
+877 KL
-882 GKVMGVARGAIG
+882 GKVMGVAGSVLGVIG
-894 VATKGLGIL
+894 SGLGVVGLGIDA
-903 GLTIDGVTIA
+903 ITIA
-913 SGVLEMMGVHPWE
+913 SGALEMMGVHPWE

-1080 KKAKKLEQERDNA
+1080 KKSKELEQERDNA
-1093 NIGVT
+1093 NNGVT
-1098 SKAQGEKNEKNYQ
+1098 NSAQAKKNNDKYEH
-1111 RKLAALRGSAIR
+1111 KLAALRGSAIR
-1123 KEKDSAAYQEW
+1123 KEMGSAAYQEW

-1195 NDVNKQLKQN
+1195 NDVNKQLTQN

-1271 AQGMSKSAAQKQVN
+1271 AQGMSKSAAQKQIN
-1285 KLDGTGL
+1285 KLDGTGS

-1316 LYGTKW
+1316 LYGKKW
-1322 YPQLQHQQRQIQ
+1322 FPQLQEQQRQIQ
-1334 NYQGRK
+1334 NYQNRK
-1340 GNRNNET
+1340 GKKNSDT

-1369 VMTYDSKTKRK
+1369 VMTYNSKRQKQ
-1380 FQKMNFIDG
+1380 FQKMGFIDG
-1389 NGNIKFAQVADAFSG
+1389 DGNIKFDKVSDAFAG

-1409 NPQEL
+1409 NPMQL
-1414 ISELA
+1414 ISSLA

-1426 SKLHISANQSHGKL
+1426 SKLHISANQGHGKL
-1440 TNGVKKDI
+1440 TKDVKSDI
-1448 RSLVD
+1448 RNLV
-1453 KKGKTAAENY
+1453 KSKGAEAARNY
-1463 IKDLVKN
+1463 IKGLQADNVLGK
-1470 GALDSDAEKYT
+1470 DAMNYYDN
-1481 RTLNRKNGNETKDTP
+1481 LYRKGNETKRTP
-1496 KNMRSQSKSSG
+1496 KSQRSQRKPSGSRKSSG
-1507 SKNNSSKKHWY
+1507 SSKKNWY

-1588 GFITDA
+1588 GLITDA
-1594 KADRKPKTAKDVEK
+1594 KADTKPKTAKDVEK

-1666 QAEKEGREEEKARQ
+1666 QAEKEGCEEEKARQ

-1765 KIKLQADTKGLTKDL
+1765 KIKLQADTKSLTKDL

-1812 TKVKLQADTKA
+1812 TKVKLQADTKS

-1853 SLKGLRKSQ
+1853 SLKGLKKSQ

-1931 FASRVKSSLAG
+1931 FASKVKSSLAG
-1942 IHNKHVTISA
+1942 IHNKHVNISA

-1971 ASHQTNITAHDGASP
+1971 TSHQTNITAHDGASP

-2022 AAINRIP
+2022 AAINSIP

-2138 EKVQNLENAVTKAD
+2138 EKVQNLENAVTQAD

-2288 NILEREGSSLED
+2288 NILEREGNSLED

-2331 SIANFVGTKD
+2331 SVANFVGTKD

-2555 ETINSEMIYKQ
+2555 EAINSEMIYKQ

-2620 NSIKDAVKN
+2620 NSIKDVVKN

-2932 IIKAYNDYE
+2932 VIKAYNDYE
-2941 KKNSDIINDYKRSV
+2941 KKNSDILNDYKRSV
-2955 KPEVTQSYETIV
+2955 NPEVTQGYETIV

-2990 EALNLPNGIRNAY
+2990 EALNLPSGIRNAY
-3003 GDGNDKSVHI
+3003 GNGNDRSLVI
-3013 DTINLELPNV
+3013 NGGLTIKLPNV
-3023 KDANDFTEALKT
+3023 KDADGFTEAMKN
-3035 LPQVAKQYAT
+3035 LPQLAQQYAT
-3045 KKM
+3045 KKL

>member
-99 VDMGGHNFDKSI
+99 VDMGGHDFDKSI

-119 KELENTNS
+119 KELENVSPKQNHS
-127 RSHYARAAVD
+127 QMMVEA
-137 VQKEMRAQQR
+137 QKEMRAQQR
-147 AIEKAQ
+147 AIEKATR
-153 QDYLKL
+153 DAWLAEGKE
-159 QNQAAKAS
+159 AKAQS
-167 DERIRQN
+167 EELKNLYREQQNRAAEARRI
-174 IQHYASQVAKQQ
+174 
-186 EQAEMRYRMAANK
+186 AETEYNK
-199 AGLSDSEISK
+199 AARRAGYDDSDGFISRQINKAKTQPDAEFSARKSKIEARLRSE
-209 NVLGFREQPKARM
+209 
-222 TLKNTEIEQQ
+222 
-232 LKRDAEAFR
+232 AEAFK
-241 KYKSALND
+241 KYKSALNEM
-249 VTKAQVTLAKG
+249 TKAQTTLAKG
-260 GLGDNVFAEV
+260 KDALGSNVFAEV
-270 QRQAGAAEKK
+270 ERQAGAATKK

-288 RKTKYAS
+288 KKTRYAS
-295 QASDLREA
+295 QAADLRES
-303 SDARIRMA
+303 SDARIRL
-311 RAQAADRENVK
+311 AQAKQQDAIYTK
-322 IRRGRKSSAG
+322 ARRSRSGGAVSP
-332 MMNTL
+332 MMNV
-337 NTWDVLQNGV
+337 WDILQTGGMAVAGV
-347 YGAAA
+347 ISG
-352 VVNGLNEVDKAIT
+352 VNEVDKAIT

-375 AAVNRWKK
+375 RAVNRWKK
-383 NIYKDA
+383 NIYRDA
-389 SEVGKTAPEFAAA
+389 AEVGKTAPEFASA

-416 NRLAKASVMGSF
+416 NRLAKTSVMGSF
-428 VGEVPVE
+428 VGEVPVN

-446 AFQKEGIKSKDIINA
+446 AFQKEGLKSVDIVNA

-472 MNDLGAA
+472 MDDLGQA
-479 YQKASSTVGATGTK
+479 YQKASATMGATGTT
-493 FSQLTG
+493 FAQMTG

-505 EGTRAGGEAI
+505 EGTRAGGDAI
-515 GTAYKTIGSR
+515 GTAFKTISANLAQVGS
-525 LAKMGAG
+525 GI
-532 LTKQDQ
+532 TKQAQNKRD
-538 TRAAFFKKLGVDLTD
+538 FFDSLGVQLKD
-553 SNGKLKSTWQIMDQ
+553 SNGNLKSTYQIMDQ
-567 LGKQWDKLDSKD
+567 LSKKWKTMSKKD
-579 KNTAAQY
+579 KNTASLY
-586 AAGANHANIFQATM
+586 AAGKNHANIFSATM
-600 DNWKTA
+600 DNWGTA
-606 RKAMK
+606 K
-611 EAQAQVDLK
+611 EAMREAEDQKGLGTS
-620 DKDHGSAYQ
+620 GSAYQ
-629 EFEKQKQSIE
+629 EMEKQKQSIE
-639 FQLASLKNTW
+639 FQLKGLQDTW
-649 MSFLNNISG
+649 MSFLQNLSG
-658 GREGISQILQ
+658 GREGIGQML
-668 SLNGIGSIAD
+668 SIA
-678 KLASN
+678 
-683 KLFSQAIRWGAIT
+683 
-696 AGIVMARNAITGMVK
+696 
-711 SFASIGNAGKGI
+711 
-723 DGLKS
+723 
-728 KLTGFGSSVTELR
+728 TGFGK
-741 AKIRELR
+741 A
-748 AELDGLNAKGF
+748 LDGLAENKLLSSTARWGILSAGLIMARKGF
-759 KSKTKLDRNA
+759 AAVAGSF
-769 EGRTEGEYT
+769 GEMISQ
-778 GKDVGLI
+778 GK
-785 KYSIPENNVLQ
+785 
-796 TRRGARRQ
+796 
-804 YVLSKK
+804 
-810 YPTHFA
+810 
-816 PKELAKENEDLAKS
+816 
-830 YSNVTPAISRAEQKM
+830 
-845 KDVAQSISKGSQ
+845 KGDSFIER
-857 ATTKLGKTTG
+857 LTG
-867 IASRLERVTG
+867 I
-877 AASKL
+877 K
-882 GKVMGVARGAIG
+882 
-894 VATKGLGIL
+894 
-903 GLTIDGVTIA
+903 
-913 SGVLEMMGVHPWE
+913 
-926 LIRKA
+926 
-931 IKPAQA
+931 
-937 NAEAFSK
+937 
-944 SMQKIHSDIGN
+944 
-955 VNSGLKDNVLF
+955 
-966 NGTAEKSKKSLS
+966 
-978 GLDKVLKGVTD
+978 
-989 GSNQLSKGDWKNFKD
+989 
-1004 SFNAISK
+1004 
-1011 ANGLGIRAYSNN
+1011 
-1023 VEVLK
+1023 
-1028 GQMTDL
+1028 
-1034 KNAIHDVN
+1034 
-1042 LEQLKSGSR
+1042 
-1051 ELDKL
+1051 
-1056 DKTGKK
+1056 
-1062 INSQKTLNDL
+1062 
-1072 LKTNNDYL
+1072 
-1080 KKAKKLEQERDNA
+1080 
-1093 NIGVT
+1093 
-1098 SKAQGEKNEKNYQ
+1098 
-1111 RKLAALRGSAIR
+1111 
-1123 KEKDSAAYQEW
+1123 
-1134 AQQYQDYGDSV
+1134 
-1145 RKQYGE
+1145 
-1151 LASILDSGIFKKTD
+1151 KKTD
-1165 FNMMSSNELRKMGTA
+1165 A
-1180 QTMNLQNAARANKIW
+1180 
-1195 NDVNKQLKQN
+1195 
-1205 NKLGSQ
+1205 
-1211 QGKLTKEQQQ
+1211 
-1221 YLSKNVKGLEG
+1221 VK
-1232 ISRNMSKWTDA
+1232 
-1243 QRTAFDEYGKTAAK
+1243 
-1257 NLKNQ
+1257 
-1262 QSRMMDILT
+1262 
-1271 AQGMSKSAAQKQVN
+1271 
-1285 KLDGTGL
+1285 
-1292 GYINALGNNYNAQA
+1292 
-1306 LLNVDPDYAA
+1306 
-1316 LYGTKW
+1316 
-1322 YPQLQHQQRQIQ
+1322 
-1334 NYQGRK
+1334 
-1340 GNRNNET
+1340 
-1347 IDAFL
+1347 
-1352 DPQTGVM
+1352 
-1359 NTGMIARSQA
+1359 
-1369 VMTYDSKTKRK
+1369 DS
-1380 FQKMNFIDG
+1380 G
-1389 NGNIKFAQVADAFSG
+1389 
-1404 VKGRD
+1404 
-1409 NPQEL
+1409 
-1414 ISELA
+1414 
-1419 DGSINKF
+1419 
-1426 SKLHISANQSHGKL
+1426 
-1440 TNGVKKDI
+1440 
-1448 RSLVD
+1448 
-1453 KKGKTAAENY
+1453 
-1463 IKDLVKN
+1463 
-1470 GALDSDAEKYT
+1470 
-1481 RTLNRKNGNETKDTP
+1481 
-1496 KNMRSQSKSSG
+1496 
-1507 SKNNSSKKHWY
+1507 
-1518 DKDDDDPMA
+1518 
-1527 KPLWKRNDTKPS
+1527 
-1539 SSRHRGTSK
+1539 
-1548 PDTKN
+1548 
-1553 QPRTSKNQQKALEKA
+1553 
-1568 AQGKQ
+1568 
-1573 QTKSPNLIPNLLKKL
+1573 
-1588 GFITDA
+1588 
-1594 KADRKPKTAKDVEK
+1594 
-1608 NLKGRKVSDKELKNA
+1608 KELKNA
-1623 QALLKNKKEQKKLE
+1623 WNDLLGKSKSSKKLPGE
-1637 DDLRKNGQL
+1637 ALDEMSL
-1646 KTSKP
+1646 K
-1651 SSSNSNKKNSSKNKK
+1651 
-1666 QAEKEGREEEKARQ
+1666 
-1680 KGRDSAK
+1680 
-1687 KTSSKKSNSSKKQ
+1687 SSKKSSDVNGIIIPANVSDSTLKIKENTTAKRKNAEVDTELSKGARKVGDLYTTQGAAIEMATDKAKTHGKVITKVSKGWGVLKAGAGVLSASLGYVGLALDAVTIAGATMEAMGIHPMKMLQKVMDPLGESAKRTDDYFNKIGKSVSKASDAINNNRLVTGRTSSDLKQLKAVSDSLGSLEQKDGKYVGDNFETLKNNLNSIAKHNGLDFKIRDADSVDVVNKKIKTLQGLVESVKQEDIASLIDNTTKSASAFNKVMSKSGLERAVKSTKDYRDYMNDIDKKSRSMFNRRPGESAKEYRQRKKNDYLDEIWRPGERNERFWSSSQGQRNLKIARQAQKNRIKAIDAMADNLYDGTITTSNVRSMNSEGQGYATLGVIKNLQSLSGSKDTKQINDTKQQLSDILKALGASQSSIKSIQNAATSSKYASGDLLKGLFSTPLDSQIIAAWAGIGPKYQSQHPNDWKQTTVADQQKVDTYRNKHQDANVSGLVDPETNIVNWDKLAGFNNKTTYGKGKGRLNAVGIKGPMEANQILAATNGLDYAPLDVLNNIRQGKASPTQIAAVTNNQHRGKSSGKDIVRAIAQSSTSKNNLTPSAIAGLQQLADEGLLSQKQVDDAVHYQSKNYDRKGNAKTKSAARDALGPGKTNADTFTDKTKGLSRKDRQQLAKEYAKNGKLSKQAYNDLRENGDIKGLPKYDRVRPKPKPKQAPKTAAEMEKNIGKGKVTSDQLKKMQSYLKNDKERQKLAMDLKNKNQVKDGPLTKLKNWLFPHAEAATRRGTNPNDLGEQKQSKKQ
-1700 NQEQKDLAKQLNK
+1700 NPLQNLNKSLRNSSVGKALDKVFGGFKKGGIFGGLGNLQKMKNQGFQSLFKGAAGGLDKLLFGKNGFKGTNLGKIFSGKNNPFKGLQKDFGKMFSGKNNPINSLKKSMGNLFSGKNNPFKGIKNSFDKLFGGKGKNKLSPKIDTKGINKQL
-1713 GKGVKV
+1713 
-1719 KLQPDAKS
+1719 KS
-1727 LTKGLKNLGGKKG
+1727 LGGKKG
-1740 TKIKL
+1740 TKV
-1745 QPDTKSLTK
+1745 
-1754 GLKNLGGKKGT
+1754 
-1765 KIKLQADTKGLTKDL
+1765 KLQADTKGLTKDL

-1794 ADTKGLTKS
+1794 ADTKGLTKGLKNLGGKKGVKVKLQADTKGLTKS

-1812 TKVKLQADTKA
+1812 TKVKLQADTKS

-1853 SLKGLRKSQ
+1853 SLKGLKKSQ

-1931 FASRVKSSLAG
+1931 FASKVKSSLAG
-1942 IHNKHVTISA
+1942 IHNKNVNITA
-1952 SGNAASMAQRA
+1952 SGNAQQVINQVK
-1963 SSAINSIP
+1963 SSLSALHDKAI
-1971 ASHQTNITAHDGASP
+1971 TITAND
-1986 KANAAKSAIEN
+1986 NATGPINRVKSARNSLKDKTI
-1997 IPKKHNTHI
+1997 HI
-2006 SVTGDGQAIA
+2006 
-2016 KAHSVA
+2016 KADVGA
-2022 AAINRIP
+2022 AMAGISQVRGALASI
-2029 SSKTVTI
+2029 SDKTVHI
-2036 NVNKNE
+2036 NVVKNE
-2042 THTITTEH
+2042 TTVSSKSS

-2066 PMTSMSVVAGNP
+2066 PMTSMSVVAGNT
-2078 AMNMAVNS
+2078 AMNMAVDN

-2288 NILEREGSSLED
+2288 NILEREGNSLED

-2331 SIANFVGTKD
+2331 SVANFVGTKD

-2540 EYNRLMGEANTAEQK
+2540 EYNRLMGKANTAEQK
-2555 ETINSEMIYKQ
+2555 EAINSEMIYKQ

-2629 RFEYEKSLIDKQI
+2629 RFEYEKSLIDKKI

-2882 YIQKVSETINSIK
+2882 YIQKVNETINSIK

-2955 KPEVTQSYETIV
+2955 KPEVTQGYETIV

-3003 GDGNDKSVHI
+3003 GDGNDKSLV
-3013 DTINLELPNV
+3013 INGDLKLELPNV
-3023 KDANDFTEALKT
+3023 KDANDFAEALKT

>member
-119 KELENTNS
+119 KELENTNP
-127 RSHYARAAVD
+127 RRHYARAAVD

-232 LKRDAEAFR
+232 LKRDVEAFR

-332 MMNTL
+332 MTNTL
-337 NTWDVLQNGV
+337 NTWDVLQNGI

-389 SEVGKTAPEFAAA
+389 SEVGKTAPEFASA

-435 DMVRYMSVPMK
+435 DMVKYMSVPMK
-446 AFQKEGIKSKDIINA
+446 AFQREGLKSKDIINS

-472 MNDLGAA
+472 MDDLGQA
-479 YQKASSTVGATGTK
+479 YQRASSTMAQTGTT
-493 FSQLTG
+493 FAQVTG

-505 EGTRAGGEAI
+505 EGTREGGDKI
-515 GTAYKTIGSR
+515 GNAYKTIAANLNQIGSGVTKQ
-525 LAKMGAG
+525 AQNKDAFFNKMGVQ
-532 LTKQDQ
+532 LK
-538 TRAAFFKKLGVDLTD
+538 D
-553 SNGKLKSTWQIMDQ
+553 SNGNLKSTYQIMDQ
-567 LGKQWDKLDSKD
+567 LSKKWKKMSAED
-579 KNTAAQY
+579 RNTAALY
-586 AAGANHANIFQATM
+586 AAGKQHANIFAATM
-600 DNWKTA
+600 DNWDVAK
-606 RKAMK
+606 KASK
-611 EAQAQVDLK
+611 EAQQQVDLK

-668 SLNGIGSIAD
+668 SLNGIGSVAD

-723 DGLKS
+723 EGLKS
-728 KLTGFGSSVTELR
+728 RFTNVKSSVSELR
-741 AKIRELR
+741 NSIRELK
-748 AELDGLNAKGF
+748 AELNGLDSKGF
-759 KSKTKLDRNA
+759 KSKTKLDKDA
-769 EGRTEGEYT
+769 KGRTKGQYT
-778 GKDVGLI
+778 TKNGDRI
-785 KYSIPENNVLQ
+785 SYSVPGYNVLQ
-796 TRRGARRQ
+796 TRRGARKQ
-804 YVLSKK
+804 YGLSKE
-810 YPTHFA
+810 YSTHFA
-816 PKELAKENEDLAKS
+816 PKKLAKENESLAQS
-830 YSNVTPAISRAEQKM
+830 YSNLTPAISRTEQKL
-845 KDVAQSISKGSQ
+845 KDTNGTISKGSK
-857 ATTKLGKTTG
+857 ATTKF
-867 IASRLERVTG
+867 
-877 AASKL
+877 SKAM
-882 GKVMGVARGAIG
+882 GVAGSVMGVIG
-894 VATKGLGIL
+894 SGLGVVGLGIDA
-903 GLTIDGVTIA
+903 ITIA
-913 SGVLEMMGVHPWE
+913 SGALEMMGVHPWE

-1042 LEQLKSGSR
+1042 LEQAKTGSR
-1051 ELDKL
+1051 DLDKL

-1062 INSQKTLNDL
+1062 INSQKTMNDL
-1072 LKTNNDYL
+1072 LKTNNSYL
-1080 KKAKKLEQERDNA
+1080 KEAQKLENERNEA
-1093 NIGVT
+1093 NQAAGSNTDQIR
-1098 SKAQGEKNEKNYQ
+1098 KNNKKYND
-1111 RKLAALRGSAIR
+1111 KLTGLKGDALRKTR
-1123 KEKDSAAYQEW
+1123 DTEAYQEW

-1151 LASILDSGIFKKTD
+1151 LASILNSGTFEKSD
-1165 FNMMSSNELRKMGTA
+1165 YNMMSSNELRKMGTA
-1180 QTMNLQNAARANKIW
+1180 QTINLQNAARANKIW

-1232 ISRNMSKWTDA
+1232 ISRNMSQWNDA
-1243 QRTAFDEYGKTAAK
+1243 QRTAFHEYGKTAAK

-1306 LLNVDPDYAA
+1306 LLNVDHDYAA

-1440 TNGVKKDI
+1440 SKDVKSDI
-1448 RSLVD
+1448 RNLVN
-1453 KKGKTAAENY
+1453 KKGARAAEEY
-1463 IKDLVKN
+1463 IKNLQN
-1470 GALDSDAEKYT
+1470 SGALGKDAMDYYDSLD
-1481 RTLNRKNGNETKDTP
+1481 RKGNETKRTP
-1496 KNMRSQSKSSG
+1496 KSQRSQRKPSGSRKSSG
-1507 SKNNSSKKHWY
+1507 SSKKNWY

-1765 KIKLQADTKGLTKDL
+1765 KVKLQADTKGLTKDL

-1812 TKVKLQADTKA
+1812 TKVKLQADTKS

-1853 SLKGLRKSQ
+1853 SLKGLKKSQ

-1884 GLSGKSKN
+1884 GLSSKSKN

-1971 ASHQTNITAHDGASP
+1971 TSHQTNITAHDGASP

-2022 AAINRIP
+2022 AAINSIP

-2050 KSKSMAIT
+2050 KSKSIAIT

-2138 EKVQNLENAVTKAD
+2138 EKVQNLENAVTQAD

-2288 NILEREGSSLED
+2288 NILEREGNSLED

-2331 SIANFVGTKD
+2331 SVANFVGTKD

-2555 ETINSEMIYKQ
+2555 EAVNSEMIYRQ

-2941 KKNSDIINDYKRSV
+2941 NKNSDIINDYKRSV
-2955 KPEVTQSYETIV
+2955 KPEVTQGYETIV

-3013 DTINLELPNV
+3013 DTIKLELPNV
-3023 KDANDFTEALKT
+3023 KDANDFAEALKT

>member
-99 VDMGGHNFDKSI
+99 VDMGGHDFDKSI

-119 KELENTNS
+119 KELENTNP
-127 RSHYARAAVD
+127 RSHYSRAAVD
-137 VQKEMRAQQR
+137 VQKEMRTQQR

-153 QDYLKL
+153 QEYLKL

-241 KYKSALND
+241 RYKSALND
-249 VTKAQVTLAKG
+249 VTKAQMTLAKG

-303 SDARIRMA
+303 SNARIRMT
-311 RAQAADRENVK
+311 RAQAADRADAK
-322 IRRGRKSSAG
+322 ARRGRKSFTG
-332 MMNTL
+332 MVNTL

-446 AFQKEGIKSKDIINA
+446 AFRKEGIKSKDIINA

-505 EGTRAGGEAI
+505 EGTRAGGDMI

-723 DGLKS
+723 ESLKS
-728 KLTGFGSSVTELR
+728 RFTNVGSSVSELR

-759 KSKTKLDRNA
+759 KSKTKLDRDA
-769 EGRTEGEYT
+769 KGRTKGEYT

-804 YVLSKK
+804 YGLSKK

-830 YSNVTPAISRAEQKM
+830 YSNVTPAISRAEQKL
-845 KDVAQSISKGSQ
+845 KDTNGTLSKGTK
-857 ATTKLGKTTG
+857 AT
-867 IASRLERVTG
+867 A
-877 AASKL
+877 KL
-882 GKVMGVARGAIG
+882 GKVMGVAGSVLGVIG
-894 VATKGLGIL
+894 SGLGVVGLGIDA
-903 GLTIDGVTIA
+903 ITIA
-913 SGVLEMMGVHPWE
+913 SGALEMMGVHPWK
-926 LIRKA
+926 LIQNA

-937 NAEAFSK
+937 NAEAFDK
-944 SMQKIHSDIGN
+944 SMQKIHGTISETNGN
-955 VNSGLKDNVLF
+955 LQKNVLF
-966 NGTAEKSKKSLS
+966 NGTAEKSTKGLTGLKKA
-978 GLDKVLKGVTD
+978 LDGVTD
-989 GSNQLSKGDWKNFKD
+989 GSNQLSKQDWSKFRKE
-1004 SFNAISK
+1004 FNSIAK
-1011 ANGLGIRAYSNN
+1011 ANGLKLRADTNN
-1023 VEVLK
+1023 IELLRS
-1028 GQMTDL
+1028 QWNDL
-1034 KNAIHDVN
+1034 KSAIHDVN
-1042 LEQLKSGSR
+1042 MEQLKAGTKDIDKENKAGK
-1051 ELDKL
+1051 ELDWEKQR
-1056 DKTGKK
+1056 GK
-1062 INSQKTLNDL
+1062 I
-1072 LKTNNDYL
+1072 LKSNNEYL
-1080 KKAKKLEQERDNA
+1080 KEQRRLEKQRKDDKYNSLP
-1093 NIGVT
+1093 
-1098 SKAQGEKNEKNYQ
+1098 SKASDID
-1111 RKLAALRGSAIR
+1111 RKYDKKESEARIKALNKARNS
-1123 KEKDSAAYQEW
+1123 EQYQEW
-1134 AQQYQDYGDSV
+1134 AQNYEDYGDAIRGQYKKLSSAINSGVFDKSDYRRMTRGQLNKVQSAQSV
-1145 RKQYGE
+1145 
-1151 LASILDSGIFKKTD
+1151 
-1165 FNMMSSNELRKMGTA
+1165 
-1180 QTMNLQNAARANKIW
+1180 NLQAAARANKIW
-1195 NDVNKQLKQN
+1195 NDVNKIMNKNNNLGKNQLT
-1205 NKLGSQ
+1205 
-1211 QGKLTKEQQQ
+1211 LTKDQQK
-1221 YLSKNVKGLEG
+1221 YLAKNVKGLEG
-1232 ISRNMSKWTDA
+1232 ISSKTREWNANQIQAFYNA
-1243 QRTAFDEYGKTAAK
+1243 QKSFKDNLKKQQGTMQDILEANGYSSTAAK
-1257 NLKNQ
+1257 KRVKAYDGSGASFVNIMGNQ
-1262 QSRMMDILT
+1262 
-1271 AQGMSKSAAQKQVN
+1271 
-1285 KLDGTGL
+1285 
-1292 GYINALGNNYNAQA
+1292 INGRE
-1306 LLNVDPDYAA
+1306 LLNVDPDFYAT
-1316 LYGTKW
+1316 YGKSW
-1322 YPQLQHQQRQIQ
+1322 
-1334 NYQGRK
+1334 N
-1340 GNRNNET
+1340 
-1347 IDAFL
+1347 
-1352 DPQTGVM
+1352 
-1359 NTGMIARSQA
+1359 A
-1369 VMTYDSKTKRK
+1369 VMEQNTKYLQGHPTAAAQALINDQGVLDTTQQARIEGSMMMKSKQ
-1380 FQKMNFIDG
+1380 FQGYNWMNSKGELNLPNFISDL
-1389 NGNIKFAQVADAFSG
+1389 KG
-1404 VKGRD
+1404 VKGSSD
-1409 NPQEL
+1409 PYSLVNAL
-1414 ISELA
+1414 G
-1419 DGSINKF
+1419 DGSIKSDAQFGRGLSYAQLMLRLNKGNT
-1426 SKLHISANQSHGKL
+1426 KNKDVKDAIQNLRKNHGEKA
-1440 TNGVKKDI
+1440 TDDI
-1448 RSLVD
+1448 LD
-1453 KKGKTAAENY
+1453 QLYNDGFFGKTGSKKAKQQRDNAQKYNDKELDSRGRERNKPKKQSSQKENKEDDKPWY
-1463 IKDLVKN
+1463 QQKAPGKNSLTKASKFFKNLGNMKTGAGQKQLQDFMKNVKN
-1470 GALDSDAEKYT
+1470 GSKDFDWKSFLTGGMKLGVAGTDGSIKGAKLPNIFRKFNPSKMFDGLKGKMPDFSKMFKGVKMPDIGKAFKNIEMPDISKSFKG
-1481 RTLNRKNGNETKDTP
+1481 LNLKNPFKDWKLPKGLENPLKGFNLP
-1496 KNMRSQSKSSG
+1496 KNMSNPFKNWKIPKGLNNPFKNFKLPKGMTNPFKNWKMPKGLGDLFKG
-1507 SKNNSSKKHWY
+1507 SKNDPIKGMKASL
-1518 DKDDDDPMA
+1518 DKLFGKGGKNNKVKVDA
-1527 KPLWKRNDTKPS
+1527 DTKS
-1539 SSRHRGTSK
+1539 AEKKVKDLGKGKSK
-1548 PDTKN
+1548 AKVKVDADT
-1553 QPRTSKNQQKALEKA
+1553 
-1568 AQGKQ
+1568 
-1573 QTKSPNLIPNLLKKL
+1573 
-1588 GFITDA
+1588 
-1594 KADRKPKTAKDVEK
+1594 KDVEK
-1608 NLKGRKVSDKELKNA
+1608 KLKTLSKSKNNKAKIKVSADTKEID
-1623 QALLKNKKEQKKLE
+1623 KKLKSFS
-1637 DDLRKNGQL
+1637 RNKN
-1646 KTSKP
+1646 
-1651 SSSNSNKKNSSKNKK
+1651 NK
-1666 QAEKEGREEEKARQ
+1666 
-1680 KGRDSAK
+1680 
-1687 KTSSKKSNSSKKQ
+1687 
-1700 NQEQKDLAKQLNK
+1700 
-1713 GKGVKV
+1713 VKV
-1719 KLQPDAKS
+1719 KADA
-1727 LTKGLKNLGGKKG
+1727 
-1740 TKIKL
+1740 
-1745 QPDTKSLTK
+1745 DTKSAES
-1754 GLKNLGGKKGT
+1754 
-1765 KIKLQADTKGLTKDL
+1765 KIKHIGKNAKAKVKVDADTKGAESKLKGIGKNTKA
-1780 KNLGGKKGTKVKLQ
+1780 KVKID
-1794 ADTKGLTKS
+1794 ADTG
-1803 LKNLGGKNG
+1803 
-1812 TKVKLQADTKA
+1812 
-1823 LTKSLS
+1823 
-1829 NLGKGKG
+1829 
-1836 VKVKLQADTK
+1836 
-1846 GLDKSLK
+1846 SLK
-1853 SLKGLRKSQ
+1853 SKITSAVHGINAKVKVSADTSGL
-1862 NIKINVSG
+1862 V
-1870 NASSKIS
+1870 S
-1877 KIKSSLN
+1877 KIK
-1884 GLSGKSKN
+1884 G
-1892 ISINVRGNAVS
+1892 AVS
-1903 QVNKIKSALNGIK
+1903 GIHAKI
-1916 GSKNISINAS
+1916 NITAS
-1926 GNAAS
+1926 GNAQQVINQ
-1931 FASRVKSSLAG
+1931 VKSSLSALHDKAITITANDNATGPINRVKSARNSLKDKTIHIKADVGAAMAG
-1942 IHNKHVTISA
+1942 ISQV
-1952 SGNAASMAQRA
+1952 R
-1963 SSAINSIP
+1963 
-1971 ASHQTNITAHDGASP
+1971 GAL
-1986 KANAAKSAIEN
+1986 A
-1997 IPKKHNTHI
+1997 
-2006 SVTGDGQAIA
+2006 
-2016 KAHSVA
+2016 
-2022 AAINRIP
+2022 RIP
-2029 SSKTVTI
+2029 DKTVHI
-2036 NVNKNE
+2036 NVVKNE
-2042 THTITTEH
+2042 TTVSSKSS

-2066 PMTSMSVVAGNP
+2066 PMTSMSVVAGNT
-2078 AMNMAVNS
+2078 AMNMAVDN

-2205 ITNLNHAKDITGDNA
+2205 ITNLNHARDITGDNA

-2288 NILEREGSSLED
+2288 NILEREGNSLED

-2308 NNSDQIYAKSEA
+2308 NDSDQIYAKSEA

-2331 SIANFVGTKD
+2331 SVANFVGTKD

-2448 LDSALDQFARK
+2448 LDNALDQFARK

-2492 ARNEVGAIDVKYNV
+2492 TRNEVGAIDVKYNV

-2540 EYNRLMGEANTAEQK
+2540 EYNRLMGKANTAEQK
-2555 ETINSEMIYKQ
+2555 EAINSEMIYKQ

-2609 TEYEKN
+2609 AEYEKN

-2693 LRNELSGYEK
+2693 LRDELSGYEK

-2955 KPEVTQSYETIV
+2955 KPEVTQGYETIV

-3023 KDANDFTEALKT
+3023 KDANDFAEALKT

>member
-99 VDMGGHNFDKSI
+99 VDMGGHDFDKSI

-153 QDYLKL
+153 QEYLKL

-241 KYKSALND
+241 RYKSALND
-249 VTKAQVTLAKG
+249 VTKAQMTLAKG

-337 NTWDVLQNGV
+337 NTWDVLQNGI

-435 DMVRYMSVPMK
+435 DMVKYMSVPMK

-505 EGTRAGGEAI
+505 EGTRAGGDMI

-525 LAKMGAG
+525 LAKMGTG

-600 DNWKTA
+600 DNWKIA

-668 SLNGIGSIAD
+668 SLNGIGSVAD

-723 DGLKS
+723 EGLKS
-728 KLTGFGSSVTELR
+728 KFTNVGSSVSELK
-741 AKIRELR
+741 AKIHELR

-759 KSKTKLDRNA
+759 KSKTKLDRDA
-769 EGRTEGEYT
+769 KGRTKGEYT

-804 YVLSKK
+804 YGLSKK

-830 YSNVTPAISRAEQKM
+830 YSNVTPAISRAEQKL
-845 KDVAQSISKGSQ
+845 KDTNGTLSKGTK
-857 ATTKLGKTTG
+857 AT
-867 IASRLERVTG
+867 A
-877 AASKL
+877 KL
-882 GKVMGVARGAIG
+882 GKVMGVAGSVLGVIG
-894 VATKGLGIL
+894 SGLGVVGLGIDA
-903 GLTIDGVTIA
+903 ITIA
-913 SGVLEMMGVHPWE
+913 SGALEMMGVHPWE

-1080 KKAKKLEQERDNA
+1080 KKSKELEQERDNA
-1093 NIGVT
+1093 NNGVT
-1098 SKAQGEKNEKNYQ
+1098 NSAQAKKNNDKYEH
-1111 RKLAALRGSAIR
+1111 KLAALRGSAIR
-1123 KEKDSAAYQEW
+1123 KEMGSAAYQEW

-1195 NDVNKQLKQN
+1195 NDVNKQLTQN

-1271 AQGMSKSAAQKQVN
+1271 AQGMSKSAAQKQIN
-1285 KLDGTGL
+1285 NLDGTGL

-1316 LYGTKW
+1316 LYGKKW
-1322 YPQLQHQQRQIQ
+1322 FPQLQEQQRQIQ
-1334 NYQGRK
+1334 NYQNRK
-1340 GNRNNET
+1340 GKKNNDT

-1369 VMTYDSKTKRK
+1369 VMTYNSKRQKQ
-1380 FQKMNFIDG
+1380 FQKMGFIDG
-1389 NGNIKFAQVADAFSG
+1389 DGNIKFDKVSDAFAG

-1409 NPQEL
+1409 NPIQL
-1414 ISELA
+1414 ISSLA

-1440 TNGVKKDI
+1440 TKDVKSDI
-1448 RSLVD
+1448 RNLV
-1453 KKGKTAAENY
+1453 KSKGAEAARNY
-1463 IKDLVKN
+1463 IKELQADNVLGK
-1470 GALDSDAEKYT
+1470 DAMDYYD
-1481 RTLNRKNGNETKDTP
+1481 TLNETKRTP
-1496 KNMRSQSKSSG
+1496 KSQRSQRKPSGSRKSSG
-1507 SKNNSSKKHWY
+1507 S
-1518 DKDDDDPMA
+1518 
-1527 KPLWKRNDTKPS
+1527 S

-1588 GFITDA
+1588 GLITDA
-1594 KADRKPKTAKDVEK
+1594 KADTKPKTAKDVEK

-1765 KIKLQADTKGLTKDL
+1765 KIKLQADTKSLTKDL

-1812 TKVKLQADTKA
+1812 TKVKLQADTKS

-1853 SLKGLRKSQ
+1853 SLKGLKKSQ

-1931 FASRVKSSLAG
+1931 FASKVKSSLAG
-1942 IHNKHVTISA
+1942 IHNKHVNISA

-1971 ASHQTNITAHDGASP
+1971 TSHQTNITAHDGASP

-2016 KAHSVA
+2016 KAYSVA
-2022 AAINRIP
+2022 AAINSIP

-2138 EKVQNLENAVTKAD
+2138 EKVQNLENAVTQAD

-2288 NILEREGSSLED
+2288 NILEREGNSLED

-2331 SIANFVGTKD
+2331 SVANFVGTKD

-2555 ETINSEMIYKQ
+2555 EAINSEMIYKQ

-2620 NSIKDAVKN
+2620 NSIKDVVKN

-2932 IIKAYNDYE
+2932 VIKAYNDYE
-2941 KKNSDIINDYKRSV
+2941 KKNSDILNDYKRSV
-2955 KPEVTQSYETIV
+2955 KPEVTQGYETIV

-2990 EALNLPNGIRNAY
+2990 EALNLPSGIRNAY
-3003 GDGNDKSVHI
+3003 GNGNDRSLVI
-3013 DTINLELPNV
+3013 NGGLTIKLPNV
-3023 KDANDFTEALKT
+3023 KDADGFTEAMKN
-3035 LPQVAKQYAT
+3035 LPQLAQQYAT
-3045 KKM
+3045 KKL

>member
-99 VDMGGHNFDKSI
+99 VDMGGHDFDKSI
-111 EEARRKAN
+111 KEARRKAN
-119 KELENTNS
+119 KELENVSPKQNHS
-127 RSHYARAAVD
+127 QMMVEA
-137 VQKEMRAQQR
+137 QKEMRAQQR
-147 AIEKAQ
+147 AIEKATR
-153 QDYLKL
+153 DAWLAEGKE
-159 QNQAAKAS
+159 AKAQS
-167 DERIRQN
+167 EELKNLYREQQNRAAEARRI
-174 IQHYASQVAKQQ
+174 
-186 EQAEMRYRMAANK
+186 AETEYNK
-199 AGLSDSEISK
+199 AARRAGYDDSDGFISRQINKAKTQPDAEFSARKSKIEARLRSE
-209 NVLGFREQPKARM
+209 
-222 TLKNTEIEQQ
+222 
-232 LKRDAEAFR
+232 AEAFR
-241 KYKSALND
+241 KYKSALNEM
-249 VTKAQVTLAKG
+249 TKAQTTLAKG
-260 GLGDNVFAEV
+260 KDVLGDNVFAEV
-270 QRQAGAAEKK
+270 ERQAGAATKK

-288 RKTKYAS
+288 KKTRYAS
-295 QASDLREA
+295 QAADLREA
-303 SDARIRMA
+303 SDARIRMT
-311 RAQAADRENVK
+311 RAQAADRADAK
-322 IRRGRKSSAG
+322 ARRGKKSFTG
-332 MMNTL
+332 MVNTL

-505 EGTRAGGEAI
+505 EGTRAGGDMI

-525 LAKMGAG
+525 LAKMGTG

-723 DGLKS
+723 ESLKS
-728 KLTGFGSSVTELR
+728 RFTNVGSSVTELKAR
-741 AKIRELR
+741 IRELR
-748 AELDGLNAKGF
+748 AELDGLNTKSLKVKNPLDK
-759 KSKTKLDRNA
+759 KSK
-769 EGRTEGEYT
+769 GRTQGQYT
-778 GKDVGLI
+778 SKSGDKI
-785 KYSIPENNVLQ
+785 NYSIPGNNILQ
-796 TRRGARRQ
+796 TRQGAKKN
-804 YVLSKK
+804 YKLSRNSSKVSSAK
-810 YPTHFA
+810 Q
-816 PKELAKENEDLAKS
+816 LAKDNKDLAQS
-830 YSNVTPAISRAEQKM
+830 YSNLTPTIARAEQQM

-913 SGVLEMMGVHPWE
+913 SGVLEMMGVHPWK
-926 LIRKA
+926 LIQNA

-937 NAEAFSK
+937 NAESFSK
-944 SMQKIHSDIGN
+944 SMQKVHSDISG
-955 VNSGLKDNVLF
+955 VNSDLSKNVLF
-966 NGTAEKSKKSLS
+966 NGTAQKSQKDLS
-978 GLDKVLKGVTD
+978 GLDKTLKSITD
-989 GSNQLSKGDWKNFKD
+989 GSNQLGKQDWKNFKD
-1004 SFNAISK
+1004 SFNSIAK

-1023 VEVLK
+1023 VELLK

-1034 KNAIHDVN
+1034 RNAIHDVN
-1042 LEQLKSGSR
+1042 LEQAKNGSR
-1051 ELDKL
+1051 DLDKL

-1062 INSQKTLNDL
+1062 INSQKTMNDL
-1072 LKTNNDYL
+1072 LKTNNSYL
-1080 KKAKKLEQERDNA
+1080 KEAQKLENERNEA
-1093 NIGVT
+1093 NQAAGSNTDQIR
-1098 SKAQGEKNEKNYQ
+1098 KNNKKYND
-1111 RKLAALRGSAIR
+1111 KLTGLKGDALRKTR
-1123 KEKDSAAYQEW
+1123 DTEAYQEW

-1145 RKQYGE
+1145 RKQYGK
-1151 LASILDSGIFKKTD
+1151 LASILNSGTFEKSD
-1165 FNMMSSNELRKMGTA
+1165 YNMMSSNELRKMGTA
-1180 QTMNLQNAARANKIW
+1180 QTINLQNAARANKIW
-1195 NDVNKQLKQN
+1195 NDVNKQLTQN

-1440 TNGVKKDI
+1440 SKDVKSDI
-1448 RSLVD
+1448 RNLVN
-1453 KKGKTAAENY
+1453 KKGKNAAQQYVDNL
-1463 IKDLVKN
+1463 IKSK
-1470 GALDSDAEKYT
+1470 ALDDSARKYVSS
-1481 RTLNRKNGNETKDTP
+1481 LNRKNGNETKDTP
-1496 KNMRSQSKSSG
+1496 NNMRAQKKTSSKKKS
-1507 SKNNSSKKHWY
+1507 SKNNWY
-1518 DKDDDDPMA
+1518 DKDDNDPMA

-1588 GFITDA
+1588 GLITDA
-1594 KADRKPKTAKDVEK
+1594 KADKKPKTAKDVEK

-1646 KTSKP
+1646 KNSKTSN
-1651 SSSNSNKKNSSKNKK
+1651 SNSNKKNSSKNKK

-1680 KGRDSAK
+1680 KGRDSVK

-1794 ADTKGLTKS
+1794 ADTKSLGKD
-1803 LKNLGGKNG
+1803 LKNIGGK
-1812 TKVKLQADTKA
+1812 
-1823 LTKSLS
+1823 
-1829 NLGKGKG
+1829 KG
-1836 VKVKLQADTK
+1836 VKVKIQADTK

-1853 SLKGLRKSQ
+1853 SLKGLKKSQ

-1931 FASRVKSSLAG
+1931 FASKVKSSLAG

-1952 SGNAASMAQRA
+1952 SGNAQQVINQVK
-1963 SSAINSIP
+1963 SSLSALHDKAI
-1971 ASHQTNITAHDGASP
+1971 TITAND
-1986 KANAAKSAIEN
+1986 NATGPINRVKSARNSLKDKTI
-1997 IPKKHNTHI
+1997 HI
-2006 SVTGDGQAIA
+2006 
-2016 KAHSVA
+2016 KADVGA
-2022 AAINRIP
+2022 AMAGISQVRGALASI
-2029 SSKTVTI
+2029 SDKTVHI
-2036 NVNKNE
+2036 NVVKNE
-2042 THTITTEH
+2042 TTVSSKSS

-2078 AMNMAVNS
+2078 AMNMAVKN

-2288 NILEREGSSLED
+2288 NILEREGNSLED

-2331 SIANFVGTKD
+2331 SVANFVGTKD

-2448 LDSALDQFARK
+2448 LDNALDQFARK

-2492 ARNEVGAIDVKYNV
+2492 TRNEVGAIDVKYNV

-2540 EYNRLMGEANTAEQK
+2540 EYNRLMGKANTAEQK
-2555 ETINSEMIYKQ
+2555 EAINSEMIYKQ

-2955 KPEVTQSYETIV
+2955 KPEVTQGYETIV

-2990 EALNLPNGIRNAY
+2990 EALNLPSGIRNAY
-3003 GDGNDKSVHI
+3003 GDGNDKSLV
-3013 DTINLELPNV
+3013 INGDLKLELPNV
-3023 KDANDFTEALKT
+3023 KDANDFAEALKT

>member
-99 VDMGGHNFDKSI
+99 VDMGGHDFDKSI

-119 KELENTNS
+119 KELENISPHSSSAMLT
-127 RSHYARAAVD
+127 A
-137 VQKEMRAQQR
+137 QKEMRAQQR

-153 QDYLKL
+153 KEYLRA
-159 QNQAAKAS
+159 QNQAVKAS
-167 DERIRQN
+167 DERIKQN
-174 IQHYASQVAKQQ
+174 MQHYASQVAKQQ
-186 EQAEMRYRMAANK
+186 EEAERQYATAARR

-222 TLKNTEIEQQ
+222 AVRNSEIQQ
-232 LKRDAEAFR
+232 QIKQEEAALRNYKRAVDEATRAQVSMVKGRGNIGDNQIHELGNEYERAAQKVQKYARALRSTSRAEEAADYRAAAESKVRMAEAKR
-241 KYKSALND
+241 ADGEY
-249 VTKAQVTLAKG
+249 
-260 GLGDNVFAEV
+260 
-270 QRQAGAAEKK
+270 RR
-280 VRSLESAI
+280 VR
-288 RKTKYAS
+288 
-295 QASDLREA
+295 
-303 SDARIRMA
+303 
-311 RAQAADRENVK
+311 RA
-322 IRRGRKSSAG
+322 KSSG
-332 MMNTL
+332 TGIMNTL
-337 NTWDVLQNGV
+337 NTWDVLQTGAMAVAGV
-347 YGAAA
+347 ISG
-352 VVNGLNEVDKAIT
+352 VNEVDKAIT

-375 AAVNRWKK
+375 RAVNRWKK
-383 NIYKDA
+383 NIYRDA
-389 SEVGKTAPEFAAA
+389 AEVGKTAPEFASA

-416 NRLAKASVMGSF
+416 NRLAKTSVMGSF
-428 VGEVPVE
+428 VGEVPVN

-446 AFQKEGIKSKDIINA
+446 AFQKEGLKSVDIVNA

-472 MNDLGAA
+472 MDDLGQA
-479 YQKASSTVGATGTK
+479 YQKASATMGATGTT
-493 FSQLTG
+493 FAQMTG

-505 EGTRAGGEAI
+505 EGTRAGGDAI
-515 GTAYKTIGSR
+515 GTAFKTISANLAQVGS
-525 LAKMGAG
+525 GI
-532 LTKQDQ
+532 TKQAQNKRD
-538 TRAAFFKKLGVDLTD
+538 FFDSLGVQLKD
-553 SNGKLKSTWQIMDQ
+553 SNGNLKSTYQIMDQ
-567 LGKQWDKLDSKD
+567 LSKKWKTMSKQD
-579 KNTAAQY
+579 KNTASLY
-586 AAGANHANIFQATM
+586 AAGKNHANIFSATM
-600 DNWKTA
+600 DNWGTA
-606 RKAMK
+606 K
-611 EAQAQVDLK
+611 EAMRETEDQKGLGTS
-620 DKDHGSAYQ
+620 GSAYQ
-629 EFEKQKQSIE
+629 EMEKQKQSIE
-639 FQLASLKNTW
+639 FQLKGLQDTW
-649 MSFLNNISG
+649 MSFLQNLSG
-658 GREGISQILQ
+658 GREGIGQML
-668 SLNGIGSIAD
+668 SIA
-678 KLASN
+678 
-683 KLFSQAIRWGAIT
+683 
-696 AGIVMARNAITGMVK
+696 
-711 SFASIGNAGKGI
+711 
-723 DGLKS
+723 
-728 KLTGFGSSVTELR
+728 TGFGKV
-741 AKIRELR
+741 
-748 AELDGLNAKGF
+748 LDGLAENKLLSSTARWGILSAGLIMARKGFAAVAGSFGEMISQGKKGDSFIERLTGIKKKTDAVKDSGKELKNAWNDLLGKSKSSKKLPGEALDEMSPKSSKKSSDVNGIIIPANVSDNTLKIKENTTAKRKNAEVDTELSKGARKVGDLYTTQGAAIEMATDKAKTHGKVITKVSKGWGVLKAGAGVLSASLGYVGLALDAVTIAGATMEAMGIHPIKMLKQAMDPAGESAKAFNKSISKTLALSEKLGTQGLKYGTQVENIKATQDAAKSLKDEIDGIASSGAKKFDKDTFAQIKKDFNDLAKANGIKLKIDSNDVQQAQQRIQQLQNLLGMANDNGVSKLSDNIYDNVNQKSKPKKGQSWQDLLNSDKKYSKEDRSLRERTKDDINRSFGKDYAKDREILGNTGDVTKTSLYKKRREAQNAPYRIGSRNARIWNSENGRKALKADRNFNQNIRDNLTSMAAGINNGGITDDYINNQATNKERRSMALSMANYLRGLRNSKNTQAITDGENKLKTILESLGKGSQFDAAKNAIKGDTSAWTNWALKQGSAGEALLDVDAQYKSQYKNWQEALRGQAKELSKYQGEAGKNKSESARKAMSYFEDENGNVNIANVDKLNSSKVNDKKGRKALTKIGAKYQDGLLDMESAAKMAGYAGEKNPIKLAEKIADGTANLSETFAVAKG
-759 KSKTKLDRNA
+759 N
-769 EGRTEGEYT
+769 G
-778 GKDVGLI
+778 
-785 KYSIPENNVLQ
+785 
-796 TRRGARRQ
+796 
-804 YVLSKK
+804 LSKK
-810 YPTHFA
+810 QIQNQIEKFGNG
-816 PKELAKENEDLAKS
+816 KGMSKKNFENAL
-830 YSNVTPAISRAEQKM
+830 NNAINNGAMSADDQKYWENWYN
-845 KDVAQSISKGSQ
+845 KNY
-857 ATTKLGKTTG
+857 TK
-867 IASRLERVTG
+867 
-877 AASKL
+877 
-882 GKVMGVARGAIG
+882 
-894 VATKGLGIL
+894 
-903 GLTIDGVTIA
+903 
-913 SGVLEMMGVHPWE
+913 
-926 LIRKA
+926 
-931 IKPAQA
+931 
-937 NAEAFSK
+937 
-944 SMQKIHSDIGN
+944 
-955 VNSGLKDNVLF
+955 
-966 NGTAEKSKKSLS
+966 NGTA
-978 GLDKVLKGVTD
+978 
-989 GSNQLSKGDWKNFKD
+989 
-1004 SFNAISK
+1004 
-1011 ANGLGIRAYSNN
+1011 
-1023 VEVLK
+1023 
-1028 GQMTDL
+1028 
-1034 KNAIHDVN
+1034 
-1042 LEQLKSGSR
+1042 
-1051 ELDKL
+1051 
-1056 DKTGKK
+1056 KT
-1062 INSQKTLNDL
+1062 
-1072 LKTNNDYL
+1072 
-1080 KKAKKLEQERDNA
+1080 AK
-1093 NIGVT
+1093 
-1098 SKAQGEKNEKNYQ
+1098 
-1111 RKLAALRGSAIR
+1111 AAL
-1123 KEKDSAAYQEW
+1123 
-1134 AQQYQDYGDSV
+1134 
-1145 RKQYGE
+1145 
-1151 LASILDSGIFKKTD
+1151 
-1165 FNMMSSNELRKMGTA
+1165 
-1180 QTMNLQNAARANKIW
+1180 
-1195 NDVNKQLKQN
+1195 
-1205 NKLGSQ
+1205 
-1211 QGKLTKEQQQ
+1211 
-1221 YLSKNVKGLEG
+1221 
-1232 ISRNMSKWTDA
+1232 
-1243 QRTAFDEYGKTAAK
+1243 
-1257 NLKNQ
+1257 
-1262 QSRMMDILT
+1262 
-1271 AQGMSKSAAQKQVN
+1271 
-1285 KLDGTGL
+1285 
-1292 GYINALGNNYNAQA
+1292 
-1306 LLNVDPDYAA
+1306 
-1316 LYGTKW
+1316 
-1322 YPQLQHQQRQIQ
+1322 
-1334 NYQGRK
+1334 
-1340 GNRNNET
+1340 
-1347 IDAFL
+1347 
-1352 DPQTGVM
+1352 
-1359 NTGMIARSQA
+1359 
-1369 VMTYDSKTKRK
+1369 
-1380 FQKMNFIDG
+1380 
-1389 NGNIKFAQVADAFSG
+1389 
-1404 VKGRD
+1404 
-1409 NPQEL
+1409 
-1414 ISELA
+1414 
-1419 DGSINKF
+1419 
-1426 SKLHISANQSHGKL
+1426 
-1440 TNGVKKDI
+1440 
-1448 RSLVD
+1448 
-1453 KKGKTAAENY
+1453 
-1463 IKDLVKN
+1463 
-1470 GALDSDAEKYT
+1470 
-1481 RTLNRKNGNETKDTP
+1481 
-1496 KNMRSQSKSSG
+1496 
-1507 SKNNSSKKHWY
+1507 
-1518 DKDDDDPMA
+1518 
-1527 KPLWKRNDTKPS
+1527 
-1539 SSRHRGTSK
+1539 
-1548 PDTKN
+1548 
-1553 QPRTSKNQQKALEKA
+1553 KA
-1568 AQGKQ
+1568 AQGK
-1573 QTKSPNLIPNLLKKL
+1573 
-1588 GFITDA
+1588 
-1594 KADRKPKTAKDVEK
+1594 K
-1608 NLKGRKVSDKELKNA
+1608 NLTNKQLEDQLKALSSDKER
-1623 QALLKNKKEQKKLE
+1623 
-1637 DDLRKNGQL
+1637 DDFIKGL
-1646 KTSKP
+1646 
-1651 SSSNSNKKNSSKNKK
+1651 KKNN
-1666 QAEKEGREEEKARQ
+1666 QL
-1680 KGRDSAK
+1680 
-1687 KTSSKKSNSSKKQ
+1687 SKKQ
-1700 NQEQKDLAKQLNK
+1700 WDKYKNADWKKLTKSSGKNQEGMSAFNLGAIGFSPNGMKMADKTADWISKQFKGLQKGFKKDGLLGGLGNKLKGGIKGLFDGNNWKKFGSGLDKALFGKKGIKGTDLGKMFSGKNNPFKGLQKDFGKMFSGKNNPFKGLKKSMGNLFSGKNNPFKNMFKGKSNPFKDIQKGWDKLFGKK
-1713 GKGVKV
+1713 GKGSKV
-1719 KLQPDAKS
+1719 KLKADTKDLNKQLKGLGKGKKGTKIRLKADTKS
-1727 LTKGLKNLGGKKG
+1727 LSKDLKNLGGKKG
-1740 TKIKL
+1740 AKVKL
-1745 QPDTKSLTK
+1745 K
-1754 GLKNLGGKKGT
+1754 
-1765 KIKLQADTKGLTKDL
+1765 ADTKALGKSL
-1780 KNLGGKKGTKVKLQ
+1780 KNIGGKKGTKVKLQ
-1794 ADTKGLTKS
+1794 ADTKTLSKS
-1803 LKNLGGKNG
+1803 LKNIGGKKG
-1812 TKVKLQADTKA
+1812 AKVKLQADTK
-1823 LTKSLS
+1823 S
-1829 NLGKGKG
+1829 LGKDLKNIGGKKG
-1836 VKVKLQADTK
+1836 VKVKIQADTK

-1853 SLKGLRKSQ
+1853 SLKGLKKSQ

-1870 NASSKIS
+1870 NASSKIG

-1884 GLSGKSKN
+1884 GISGKSKN
-1892 ISINVRGNAVS
+1892 IKINVSGNADS
-1903 QVNKIKSALNGIK
+1903 KIKQIKSSLNGLK
-1916 GSKNISINAS
+1916 GSKHISINAS

-1931 FASRVKSSLAG
+1931 FASKVKSSLAR
-1942 IHNKHVTISA
+1942 IHNKHVNISA

-1971 ASHQTNITAHDGASP
+1971 TSHQTNITAHDGASP

-2022 AAINRIP
+2022 AAINSIP

-2138 EKVQNLENAVTKAD
+2138 EKVQNLENAVTQAD

-2288 NILEREGSSLED
+2288 NILEREGNSLED

-2331 SIANFVGTKD
+2331 SVANFVGTKD

-2448 LDSALDQFARK
+2448 LDNALDQFARK

-2540 EYNRLMGEANTAEQK
+2540 EYNRLMGKANTAEQK
-2555 ETINSEMIYKQ
+2555 EAINSEMIYKQ

-2629 RFEYEKSLIDKQI
+2629 RFEYEKSLIDKKI

-2941 KKNSDIINDYKRSV
+2941 KKNSDILNDYKRSV
-2955 KPEVTQSYETIV
+2955 KPEVTQGYETIV

-3023 KDANDFTEALKT
+3023 KDANDFAEALKT

>member
-31 LKDIKVDANVKL
+31 LKDIKVDANIKL

-119 KELENTNS
+119 KELENISPHSSSAMLT
-127 RSHYARAAVD
+127 A
-137 VQKEMRAQQR
+137 QKEMRAQQR

-153 QDYLKL
+153 KEYLRA
-159 QNQAAKAS
+159 QNQAVKAS
-167 DERIRQN
+167 DERIKQN
-174 IQHYASQVAKQQ
+174 MQHYASQVAKQQ
-186 EQAEMRYRMAANK
+186 EQAEMRYRMVANK

-241 KYKSALND
+241 KYKSALSD

-288 RKTKYAS
+288 KKTRYAS

-337 NTWDVLQNGV
+337 NTWDVLQNGI

-435 DMVRYMSVPMK
+435 DMVKYMSVPMK
-446 AFQKEGIKSKDIINA
+446 AFQREGLKSKDIINS

-472 MNDLGAA
+472 MDDLGMA
-479 YQKASSTVGATGTK
+479 YQRASSTVAGTGTT
-493 FSQLTG
+493 FAQLTG

-505 EGTRAGGEAI
+505 EGTREGGDKI
-515 GTAYKTIGSR
+515 GNAYKTIAANINQIGS
-525 LAKMGAG
+525 GI
-532 LTKQDQ
+532 TKQAQ
-538 TRAAFFKKLGVDLTD
+538 NKNAFFESLGVQLKD
-553 SNGKLKSTWQIMDQ
+553 SKGNLKSTYQVMDQ
-567 LGKQWDKLDSKD
+567 LSKKWKHMSAQD
-579 KNTAAQY
+579 KNTAALY
-586 AAGANHANIFQATM
+586 AAGKNHQNIFRATL
-600 DNWKTA
+600 DNWDIAKQA
-606 RKAMK
+606 SK
-611 EAQAQVDLK
+611 EAQQQVDLK
-620 DKDHGSAYQ
+620 DKNHGSAYQ

-668 SLNGIGSIAD
+668 SLNGIGSVAD

-723 DGLKS
+723 EGLKS
-728 KLTGFGSSVTELR
+728 KFTNVGSSVSELR

-748 AELDGLNAKGF
+748 AELDGLNTKGF
-759 KSKTKLDRNA
+759 KSKTKLDKDA
-769 EGRTEGEYT
+769 KGRTKGQYT
-778 GKDVGLI
+778 TKNGDRI
-785 KYSIPENNVLQ
+785 SYSVPGYNVLQ
-796 TRRGARRQ
+796 TRQGARKQ
-804 YVLSKK
+804 YGLSKK
-810 YPTHFA
+810 YSTSFA
-816 PKELAKENEDLAKS
+816 PKKLAKENESLAQS
-830 YSNVTPAISRAEQKM
+830 YSNLTPAISRTEQKL
-845 KDVAQSISKGSQ
+845 KDTNGTISKGSK
-857 ATTKLGKTTG
+857 ATTKF
-867 IASRLERVTG
+867 
-877 AASKL
+877 SKAM
-882 GKVMGVARGAIG
+882 GVAGSVMGVIG
-894 VATKGLGIL
+894 SGLGIVGL
-903 GLTIDGVTIA
+903 GIDAITIA
-913 SGVLEMMGVHPWE
+913 SGALEMMGVHPWE

-1080 KKAKKLEQERDNA
+1080 KKSKELEQERDNA
-1093 NIGVT
+1093 NNGVT
-1098 SKAQGEKNEKNYQ
+1098 NSAQAKKNNDKYEH
-1111 RKLAALRGSAIR
+1111 KLAALRGSAIR
-1123 KEKDSAAYQEW
+1123 KEMGSAAYQEW

-1195 NDVNKQLKQN
+1195 NDVNKQLTQN

-1271 AQGMSKSAAQKQVN
+1271 AQGMSKSAAQKQIN
-1285 KLDGTGL
+1285 KLDGTGS

-1316 LYGTKW
+1316 LYGKKW
-1322 YPQLQHQQRQIQ
+1322 FPQLQEQQRQIQ
-1334 NYQGRK
+1334 NYQNRK
-1340 GNRNNET
+1340 GKKNSDT

-1369 VMTYDSKTKRK
+1369 VMTYNSKRQKQ
-1380 FQKMNFIDG
+1380 FQKMGFIDG
-1389 NGNIKFAQVADAFSG
+1389 DGNIKFDKVSDAFAG

-1409 NPQEL
+1409 NPMQL
-1414 ISELA
+1414 ISSLA

-1426 SKLHISANQSHGKL
+1426 SKLHISANQGHGKL
-1440 TNGVKKDI
+1440 TKDVKSDI
-1448 RSLVD
+1448 RNLV
-1453 KKGKTAAENY
+1453 KSKGAEAARNY
-1463 IKDLVKN
+1463 IKGLQADNVLGKDAMN
-1470 GALDSDAEKYT
+1470 YYDTLD
-1481 RTLNRKNGNETKDTP
+1481 RKGNETKRTP
-1496 KNMRSQSKSSG
+1496 KSQRSQRKPSGSRKSSG
-1507 SKNNSSKKHWY
+1507 SSKKNWY

-1588 GFITDA
+1588 GLITDA
-1594 KADRKPKTAKDVEK
+1594 KADTKPKTAKDVEK

-1765 KIKLQADTKGLTKDL
+1765 KIKLQADTKSLTKDL

-1812 TKVKLQADTKA
+1812 TKVKLQADTKS

-1853 SLKGLRKSQ
+1853 SLKGLKKSQ

-1903 QVNKIKSALNGIK
+1903 KVNKIKSALNGIK

-1931 FASRVKSSLAG
+1931 FASKVKSSLAG

-2022 AAINRIP
+2022 AAINSIP

-2066 PMTSMSVVAGNP
+2066 PMTSMSVVAGNT
-2078 AMNMAVNS
+2078 AMNMAVDN

-2138 EKVQNLENAVTKAD
+2138 EKVQNLENAVTQAD

-2288 NILEREGSSLED
+2288 NILEREGNSLED

-2459 NVDRTAQVANDQ
+2459 NVDRTAQVANNQ

-2492 ARNEVGAIDVKYNV
+2492 TRNEVGAIDVKYNV

-2540 EYNRLMGEANTAEQK
+2540 EYNRLMGKANTAEQK
-2555 ETINSEMIYKQ
+2555 EAINSEMIYKQ

-2941 KKNSDIINDYKRSV
+2941 NKNSDIINDYKRSV
-2955 KPEVTQSYETIV
+2955 KPEVTQGYETIV

-3003 GDGNDKSVHI
+3003 GDGNDKSLV
-3013 DTINLELPNV
+3013 INGDLKLELPNV
-3023 KDANDFTEALKT
+3023 KDANDFAEALKT